1 MDYESLIGSV
11 SHNDSTIKQLN
22 NQRFNNMKHLGII
35 IATIA
40 LVAIGL
46 LAFASPSK
54 TPDNPQTPKNN
65 YETMWKKVKENLE
78 KDLPE
83 SAEKELDAIEKQATK
98 DKNQIQLLK
107 TYLYRQNIFQR
118 TIEEDPDQHFIQY
131 IETKV
136 GQLDEVCDAL
146 LHEEIA
152 AAYANYLSGNEWRIS
167 ENLPIDGADLSKV
180 EMKYWDKES
189 FKTRINQHYAEAL
202 KPVEALKKAK
212 TEDFMVLYEN
222 TNNNKEYIE
231 YEATL
236 FEFMFHRV
244 AKHYQEEA
252 DANDAEGDTEKW
264 WLPAK
269 DFVKVDLGDFD
280 NPLIK
285 CLKIYQELITYN
297 LKNENEDVL
306 IYNDFKR
313 LEFVNN
319 TLGILLHYTQYQAAM
334 EDLKAQHKD
343 NPLST
348 EITFSIAQNMVGQLE
363 NNSEDST
370 YFDNYKKAKAMCEE
384 AIAKFPKSK
393 GAKNCE
399 NLIKRIE
406 EPQIDITLNK
416 VQLPNEA
423 IPAVLEYKNTTAPY
437 YRIVKVS
444 EKELSKLNNMQKE
457 DLLKELDKKLPVAE
471 QELTLAAE
479 TDYRSHSTLIALPA
493 LEEGIYY
500 LTATTKQG
508 IKSEN
513 KTLVLNFQV
522 SNLGYIADQKD
533 EKMTVV
539 TVDRKTGKTVEGV
552 TVELFRREWDY
563 KAREH
568 KTIILTT
575 LKSDKNGRVVLDGKV
590 GTYNSFGINLRK
602 GDDNLLSG
610 NQFRL
615 DERYRNNNEIYETK
629 LFTDRAIY
637 RPGQTVYFQGITTRR
652 QGEDLSLVNNYSE
665 KVSFRDANWQE
676 ITSANF
682 TTDEYGSFS
691 GSFVIPTDRLNGVFH
706 LNANRGSVTIRVEE
720 YKRPTFE
727 VNFERPKE
735 QYKLNQ
741 EVTVRGDVKAYAGF
755 GLDDVEYTYRVIR
768 KTSFPWRCWWWYP
781 YVEDEQIT
789 HGKARTDENGKF
801 AVTFNLKPSKTIAP
815 EKQPMFTYEIEVTAT
830 SKQGETHADTYS
842 IRAGYN
848 EIAISTD
855 LPRTIEKS
863 DIGKYQIT
871 VSNLSWQPAKS
882 RISRKIYRY
891 KDAAKINYFEANHF
905 FKSYDFDRDV
915 QAIDRQILTDEELA
929 RLFPA
934 WSFYDKQSKTLVDE
948 AEIMVDDKAKF
959 YEGKALE
966 PGKYVVELTSLDDPL
981 AKISEQF
988 TVFENDS
995 KKLPF
1000 TTMEWAHQD
1009 KSTAKPGEEIQL
1021 SIGTSAKDV
1030 DVWVQLLH
1038 GDEIRMDKKINVS
1051 NGVQTLSYK
1060 VTEGDRGG
1068 LCWRYA
1074 FVKENSYNTD
1084 RLSVSVPFDNYDLN
1098 VKLATM
1104 RDKLSPGA
1112 EETWEVTV
1120 RDYKDKPLEAG
1131 LLAGMYDASL
1141 DEFERNHWWF
1151 SMSPSGVSG
1160 RSFGTDGHG
1169 FTSSNTGL
1177 EYFYFAELFNF
1188 SLPSDAPF
1196 FDFGYG
1202 FGARRYRK
1210 GGRVLY
1216 DYVEESVP
1224 MMAGAVLEKSSNSVD
1239 YEIPLVAQ
1247 NAADEESIEIFRRVV
1262 FDESDD
1268 NREAS
1273 KEPTEPTLRENFNET
1288 AFFFPQL
1295 RTNADGSATFSFT
1308 MPDALTRWRLM
1319 LLAYTKDRKTGSKD
1333 YTFTSS
1339 KPVMIMADMPRYMY
1353 DNDEL
1358 WFVAN
1363 VINTG
1368 DEPVTP
1374 KAKLE
1379 IFDAATMQPVNLIVN
1394 AGPSTGSGASTTQ
1407 METIQ
1412 PGRSKEVRWKV
1423 KGQYDLELL
1432 AFRFTAYAGEFSDA
1446 EQHLLPVLSS
1456 EIFMTQTLPIT
1467 VKAETEQVF
1476 DFEAI
1481 ANPDSHERDY
1491 SLTLNF
1497 STNPVWYAVQAL
1509 PYLANVSTDRA
1520 ETAFY
1525 VFYANTL
1532 SSYIADNIPNLLAY
1546 IKKWQIETPDA
1557 LLSQLEKD
1565 QDLKAIMLQETPWV
1579 LEAKSETEQRSRIAN
1594 LFEINTL
1601 RGQQTR
1607 ALQLISQKQKY
1618 NGGWPWMDGMPES
1631 PYITTYIL
1639 TGFGKLQKMGAW
1651 SSLSQADQ
1659 NTAQSICDK
1668 AVRFLEYEVAET
1680 YRNMKRYSKGKDW
1693 PIGSTTLAELYA
1705 LSFFKEQNSD
1715 KDFATAKKYYLGSLD
1730 KEWTSF
1736 NYNQRSKAAV
1746 LLYRTGNEKTAKLMI
1761 QSFKETAQK
1770 NEQIGMYWPKKYFSF
1785 ESHIATHAN
1794 IMAAFAEIDQNQEMI
1809 DELRVWLLTQK
1820 QTNKWENSASTA
1832 DAIYALLMR
1841 GSDWFEEGKEVTL
1854 RFGNTPI
1861 STEGGVAGTGFI
1873 QRRWNANEVT
1883 SEMRQLTVNNPTNHL
1898 VWGGLFRQYF
1908 VPIDEVKSDESGF
1921 TIKRELFV
1929 EKIDDKGKKLVPVGT
1944 ALRQAQGP
1952 AGAAD
1957 VEPVETPLKVGDKLT
1972 VKITF
1977 TNQQD
1982 MSFVFVKDLRAAGFE
1997 PIEQI
2002 SRYEYN
2008 DRMSYY
2014 QSNTDTDMEFFIEF
2028 LHKGTHQLE
2037 YSMFVTKEG
2046 YLNNGYALI
2055 QCQYAPEF
2063 SAYSDGMKVK
2073 VGE

>member
-1 MDYESLIGSV
+1 
-11 SHNDSTIKQLN
+11 
-22 NQRFNNMKHLGII
+22 MKRTTII
-35 IATIA
+35 IATVA

-46 LAFASPSK
+46 LAFATPDK
-54 TPDNPQTPKNN
+54 TPDNPKTPKNN

-78 KDLPE
+78 KNLPE
-83 SAEKELDAIEKQATK
+83 SAEKELVAIEQQASK
-98 DKNQIQLLK
+98 DNNPTQLLK
-107 TYLYRQNIFQR
+107 TWLYRQNIMRF
-118 TIEEDPDQHFIQY
+118 TVEEDPQQAFIQY
-131 IETKV
+131 IEEKV
-136 GQLDEVCDAL
+136 GLLDEVHNAL

-152 AAYANYLSGNEWRIS
+152 KAYAEYLDQNEWRIS
-167 ENLPIDGADLSKV
+167 ENLPIDGDISKV

-189 FKTRINQHYAEAL
+189 FKTRINQHYDEAL

-212 TEDFMVLYEN
+212 TEDFMALYEN
-222 TNNNKEYIE
+222 TNNNADYIG
-231 YEATL
+231 YEASL

-244 AKHYQEEA
+244 AKYYQEEA
-252 DANDAEGDTEKW
+252 NADQAEGDTEKW

-269 DFVKVDLGDFD
+269 DFVKADLGDFD

-285 CLKIYQELITYN
+285 CLKIYQDLIAYN
-297 LKNENEDVL
+297 LKNSNEDVL

-313 LEFVNN
+313 FEFVNN

-348 EITFSIAQNMVGQLE
+348 EITALMAQNLMGQYE

-384 AIAKFPKSK
+384 AIAKFPKSQ

-399 NLIKRIE
+399 NLVKRIE
-406 EPQIDITLNK
+406 EPQIDISLNS

-457 DLLKELDKKLPVAE
+457 DLLKELNKKLPVAE
-471 QELTLAAE
+471 QELVLTAE

-508 IKSEN
+508 IKSED

-522 SNLGYIADQKD
+522 SNLGYIVDQKD

-568 KTIILTT
+568 KTIILSTF
-575 LKSDKNGRVVLDGKV
+575 KSDKNGRAVLDGKV
-590 GTYNSFGINLRK
+590 GSNNSFGINLRK
-602 GDDNLLSG
+602 EDDNLLSERH
-610 NQFRL
+610 FRL
-615 DERYRNNNEIYETK
+615 NEQYKNNNEVYETK

-652 QGEDLSLVNNYSE
+652 QGEDLSLVNHYSE
-665 KVSFRDANWQE
+665 TVSFRDANWQE

-682 TTDEYGSFS
+682 NTDEYGSFS
-691 GSFVIPTDRLNGVFH
+691 GSFVIPTDKLNGVFH

-727 VNFERPKE
+727 VTFEQPKE

-741 EVTVRGDVKAYAGF
+741 EVTMRGDVKAYAGF
-755 GLDDVEYTYRVIR
+755 GLDDVEYTYRVVR
-768 KTSFPWRCWWWYP
+768 KTSFPWRCWWWWYP
-781 YVEDEQIT
+781 VVDDEQIT

-801 AVTFNLKPSKTIAP
+801 AITFNLKPSKTIAP

-830 SKQGETHADTYS
+830 SKQGETHAETYS

-863 DIGKYQIT
+863 DLVKYQIT

-891 KDAAKINYFEANHF
+891 DDKANINYFEAMQHLE
-905 FKSYDFDRDV
+905 V
-915 QAIDRQILTDEELA
+915 LDRQLYRDEQLSK
-929 RLFPA
+929 LFPEY
-934 WSFYDKQSKTLVDE
+934 SFYDKRTKTLVDE

-959 YEGKALE
+959 LEGKTLE
-966 PGKYVVELTSLDDPL
+966 PGEYVVELKSLDDPL
-981 AKISEQF
+981 AVTTEDF
-988 TVFENDS
+988 TLYENEA
-995 KKLPF
+995 KKMPY
-1000 TTMEWAHQD
+1000 TAIVWSDVD
-1009 KSTAKPGEEIQL
+1009 KSTAHPGDEIKF
-1021 SIGTSAKDV
+1021 SIGSSAKDV
-1030 DVWVQLLH
+1030 DIWVQLLH
-1038 GDEIRMDKKINVS
+1038 GDEIRFDKKITLNNS
-1051 NGVQTLSYK
+1051 VQTFTNK

-1068 LCWRYA
+1068 LNFRYVL
-1074 FVKENSYNTD
+1074 VKENAFRALDNHI
-1084 RLSVSVPFDNYDLN
+1084 SVPFDNYDLD
-1098 VKLATM
+1098 VKLATV

-1120 RDYKDKPLEAG
+1120 SDYKKKPLEAA

-1141 DEFERNHWWF
+1141 DEFARNYWSF
-1151 SMSPSGVSG
+1151 SMSPWGP
-1160 RSFGTDGHG
+1160 RSYRFSTCVHD
-1169 FTSSNTGL
+1169 FTSSNTGID
-1177 EYFYFAELFNF
+1177 YFTFIEFFNF

-1224 MMAGAVLEKSSNSVD
+1224 MMAGAVLEKSSNAVD

-1247 NAADEESIEIFRRVV
+1247 NAADEEMAEIMLREV
-1262 FDESDD
+1262 FDESEDD
-1268 NREAS
+1268 KETS
-1273 KEPTEPTLRENFNET
+1273 KEPAEPTLRENFNES

-1319 LLAYTKDRKTGSKD
+1319 LLAYTKDRKTGSNE

-1379 IFDAATMQPVNLIVN
+1379 IFDAGTMRPVNLIIN
-1394 AGPSTGSGASTTQ
+1394 DGPSTGSGTYTIP

-1423 KGQYDLELL
+1423 KGQYDLSLL
-1432 AFRFTAYAGEFSDA
+1432 AFRFTAYAGQFSDA

-1467 VKAETEQVF
+1467 VKAETEQTF

-1532 SSYIADNIPNLLAY
+1532 SSYIADHIPNLLNY

-1579 LEAKSETEQRSRIAN
+1579 LEAKSETEQRSRIAT
-1594 LFEINTL
+1594 LFEVNTL
-1601 RGQQTR
+1601 RNQQTN
-1607 ALQLISQKQKY
+1607 ALKLIAQKQKY

-1631 PYITTYIL
+1631 PYISTYIL
-1639 TGFGKLQKMGAW
+1639 SGFGKLQKMGAW

-1668 AVRFLEYEVAET
+1668 AVRYLEYEVAET
-1680 YRNMKRYSKGKDW
+1680 YRKMKRYSKGKDW
-1693 PIGSTTLAELYA
+1693 PIGSGTLNELYA

-1736 NYNQRSKAAV
+1736 NFNDRSKGALV
-1746 LLYRTGNEKTAKLMI
+1746 LYRNGNEKTAKLMI
-1761 QSFKETAQK
+1761 QSFKECAQK

-1832 DAIYALLMR
+1832 DAIYALLIR

-1883 SEMRQLTVNNPTNHL
+1883 QEMQQLTVNNPTNHL

-1929 EKIDDKGKKLVPVGT
+1929 EKVTDKGKVLVPVGS

-1952 AGAAD
+1952 AGAAV
-1957 VEPVETPLKVGDKLT
+1957 VEPVETPLKVGDKVT

-1977 TNQQD
+1977 TSQQD

-2014 QSNTDTDMEFFIEF
+2014 QSNTDTDMQFFIEH
-2028 LHKGTHQLE
+2028 LPKGTHQLE

-2063 SAYSDGMKVK
+2063 SAYSDGMRVK
-2073 VGE
+2073 VGN

>member
-1 MDYESLIGSV
+1 
-11 SHNDSTIKQLN
+11 
-22 NQRFNNMKHLGII
+22 MKRIGII
-35 IATIA
+35 IATIT
-40 LVAIGL
+40 LVAVGV
-46 LAFASPSK
+46 LAFAMPSRNLADN
-54 TPDNPQTPKNN
+54 PDNPKTPKNN
-65 YETMWKKVKENLE
+65 YETMWKIVKENLE
-78 KDLPE
+78 KNLPE
-83 SAEKELDAIEKQATK
+83 SAEKELIAIEEKASK
-98 DKNQIQLLK
+98 DKNQTQLLK
-107 TYLYRQNIFQR
+107 TWLYRQNIMQF
-118 TIEEDPDQHFIQY
+118 TVEEDPQQAFIQY
-131 IETKV
+131 AETKI
-136 GQLDEVCDAL
+136 GQLDEVHDAL

-152 AAYANYLSGNEWRIS
+152 KAYANYLESNEWRIN
-167 ENLPIDGADLSKV
+167 ENLPIDGDLSKV

-189 FKTRINQHYAEAL
+189 FRTRINQHYDEAL
-202 KPVEALKKAK
+202 KPIEALKKAK

-222 TNNNKEYIE
+222 KHNNEEYIE
-231 YEATL
+231 YEASL

-244 AKHYQEEA
+244 ANYYQEQSDA
-252 DANDAEGDTEKW
+252 DDVEGNTDAW

-269 DFVKVDLGDFD
+269 DFVKADLGETD
-280 NPLIK
+280 NPLNK
-285 CLKIYQELITYN
+285 CLKIYQDLIAYN
-297 LKNENEDVL
+297 LKQKNEDVL

-313 LEFVNN
+313 FGFVN
-319 TLGILLHYTQYQAAM
+319 GILQKDAQYQVAM

-343 NPLST
+343 NLLSA
-348 EITFSIAQNMVGQLE
+348 EITSLIARNMMNQYE
-363 NNSEDST
+363 SNSSDST
-370 YFDNYKKAKAMCEE
+370 YFDNYKKAKTICEE
-384 AIAKFPKSK
+384 AIAKFPKST
-393 GAKNCE
+393 GAKNCQ

-406 EPQIDITLNK
+406 EPQIDLSLNQ

-423 IPAVLEYKNTTAPY
+423 IPAVLEYRNTTAPY

-444 EKELSKLNNMQKE
+444 EKELKKLNDMRKE
-457 DLLKELDKKLPVAE
+457 DLLKELAKQSSVAE
-471 QELTLAAE
+471 QELSLPAE
-479 TDYRSHSTLIALPA
+479 TDYRQHSTLIALPA
-493 LEEGIYY
+493 LERGIYF
-500 LTATTKQG
+500 LTASTKQG
-508 IKSEN
+508 IKSDG
-513 KTLVLNFQV
+513 KTLILNFQV
-522 SNLGYIADQKD
+522 SNLGFITDKKD
-533 EKMTVV
+533 NKMTVV
-539 TVDRKTGKTVEGV
+539 TVDRKTGKTEEGV
-552 TVELFRREWDY
+552 TVEVYRREWDY
-563 KAREH
+563 KAREY
-568 KTIILTT
+568 KTTILATPKT
-575 LKSDKNGRVVLDGKV
+575 DRNGRAELANTGND
-590 GTYNSFGINLRK
+590 SFSINLRK
-602 GDDNLLSG
+602 GDDNLLSS
-610 NQFRL
+610 NYFHL
-615 DERYRNNNEIYETK
+615 YERYKNNSETFSTR

-637 RPGQTVYFQGITTRR
+637 RPGQTVYFQGIVTRR
-652 QGEDLSLVNNYSE
+652 QAEDLSLVNGYNES
-665 KVSFRDANWQE
+665 VSFRDANWQE
-676 ITSANF
+676 ISSANF
-682 TTDEYGSFS
+682 KTDEYGSFS

-706 LNANRGSVTIRVEE
+706 LNAKQGSTTIRVEE

-727 VNFERPKE
+727 VNFEKPKE

-755 GLDDVEYTYRVIR
+755 GLDDVEYSYRVIR
-768 KTSFPWRCWWWYP
+768 KTSFPWRCWWWWYP
-781 YVEDEQIT
+781 TVEDEQIT
-789 HGKARTDENGKF
+789 YGKARTDEEGKF
-801 AVTFNLKPSKTIAP
+801 AITFNLKPSLSIAP
-815 EKQPMFTYEIEVTAT
+815 EKQPVFTYEIEVTAT

-855 LPRTIEKS
+855 LPSEVEKS
-863 DIGKYQIT
+863 EIGKYQIS

-882 RISRKIYRY
+882 RILRKIYRY
-891 KDAAKINYFEANHF
+891 EDAAKINYFEAMSEI
-905 FKSYDFDRDV
+905 KEAYLKL
-915 QAIDRQILTDEELA
+915 DRQLLSDTELA
-929 RLFPA
+929 RLFPEY
-934 WSFYDKQSKTLVDE
+934 SFYDKQNKTLVDE
-948 AEIMVDDKAKF
+948 ANITVDDKAKF
-959 YEGKALE
+959 YDGKALQ

-981 AKISEQF
+981 AKVSEQF
-988 TVFENDS
+988 TVFEKDA

-1000 TTMEWAHQD
+1000 TTMEWKHLD
-1009 KSTAKPGEEIQL
+1009 KSTAHPGDEIHF
-1021 SIGTSAKDV
+1021 SIGSSAKDV
-1030 DVWVQLLH
+1030 DIWVQLLH
-1038 GDEIRMDKKINVS
+1038 GDEIRLDKKINVS
-1051 NGVQTLSYK
+1051 NGVQSLSYK
-1060 VTEGDRGG
+1060 VTENDRGG

-1074 FVKENSYNTD
+1074 FVKGNCFNADFEY
-1084 RLSVSVPFDNYDLN
+1084 VSVPFDNYDLD
-1098 VKLATM
+1098 VKLATA

-1120 RDYKDKPLEAG
+1120 SDYKKKPLEAA

-1151 SMSPSGVSG
+1151 NMSPSGVHNS
-1160 RSFGTDGHG
+1160 SFGTDGHG
-1169 FTSSNTGL
+1169 FTSSATGL

-1202 FGARRYRK
+1202 LGMRRTK
-1210 GGRVLY
+1210 GGKFLSGRVMY
-1216 DYVEESVP
+1216 DNMEVVEEFAAP
-1224 MMAGAVLEKSSNSVD
+1224 MADGEANVSMMREMAV
-1239 YEIPLVAQ
+1239 
-1247 NAADEESIEIFRRVV
+1247 ADEEMVEITKQ
-1262 FDESDD
+1262 ESPYPY
-1268 NREAS
+1268 ETGGQGEKPEELA
-1273 KEPTEPTLRENFNET
+1273 EPTLRENFNET

-1295 RTNADGSATFSFT
+1295 HTNQDGSATFSFT

-1319 LLAYTKDRKTGSKD
+1319 LMAYTKDRKTGSKE

-1379 IFDAATMQPVNLIVN
+1379 IFDASTMQPVNILASN
-1394 AGPSTGSGASTTQ
+1394 ASIP

-1423 KGQYDLELL
+1423 KAQYDLELL
-1432 AFRFTAYAGEFSDA
+1432 AFRFTAYAGQFSDA

-1467 VKAETEQVF
+1467 VKAETEQTF

-1509 PYLANVSTDRA
+1509 PYLANISTDRA

-1532 SSYIADNIPNLLAY
+1532 SSYIADNIPNLLNY

-1579 LEAKSETEQRSRIAN
+1579 LEAKSETEQRSRIAT
-1594 LFEINTL
+1594 LFEVNTL

-1607 ALQLISQKQKY
+1607 ALQLIQQKQKY

-1631 PYITTYIL
+1631 PYISTYIL
-1639 TGFGKLQKMGAW
+1639 SGFGKLQKMGAW
-1651 SSLSQADQ
+1651 SSLSKADQ

-1668 AVRFLEYEVAET
+1668 AVRFLEYDVAET
-1680 YRNMKRYSKGKDW
+1680 YRYMKAHSKGKDW
-1693 PIGSTTLAELYA
+1693 PIGSSTLNELYA
-1705 LSFFKEQNSD
+1705 LSFFKEQNAD
-1715 KDFATAKKYYLGSLD
+1715 KDFAKAKDYYLKSLD

-1736 NYNQRSKAAV
+1736 NFNQRSKGALV
-1746 LLYRTGNEKTAKLMI
+1746 LYRNGNEKTAKLMI
-1761 QSFKETAQK
+1761 QSFKECAQK

-1794 IMAAFAEIDQNQEMI
+1794 IMAAFAEIDQNQEML

-1841 GSDWFEEGKEVTL
+1841 GSDWFAEGKEVTL
-1854 RFGNTPI
+1854 RFGNTPV

-1883 SEMRQLTVNNPTNHL
+1883 QDMRQLTVNNPTPHL

-1929 EKIDDKGKKLVPVGT
+1929 ETVTDKGKKLVPVGT
-1944 ALRQAQGP
+1944 AFRQAQRP
-1952 AGAAD
+1952 AGAK
-1957 VEPVETPLKVGDKLT
+1957 VPEPVEGPTLKVGDKLT

-1977 TNQQD
+1977 TSQQD

-2002 SRYEYN
+2002 SHYEYN

-2028 LHKGTHQLE
+2028 LPKGTHQLE

-2063 SAYSDGMKVK
+2063 SAYSDGMRVK

>member
-1 MDYESLIGSV
+1 
-11 SHNDSTIKQLN
+11 
-22 NQRFNNMKHLGII
+22 MKRTGIL

-46 LAFASPSK
+46 FAFT
-54 TPDNPQTPKNN
+54 TPNNTPKNDPKPTNN

-83 SAEKELDAIEKQATK
+83 SAEKELVAIEQQAEK
-98 DKNQIQLLK
+98 DNNPTQLLK
-107 TYLYRQNIFQR
+107 TWLFRQNIMRR
-118 TIEEDPDQHFIQY
+118 TVEEDPEQAFIQY

-136 GQLDEVCDAL
+136 GLLDEVHNAL

-152 AAYANYLSGNEWRIS
+152 GAYANYLSDNEWRIN
-167 ENLPIDGADLSKV
+167 ENLPIDGDLSKV

-189 FKTRINQHYAEAL
+189 FKTSINQHYAEAL

-222 TNNNKEYIE
+222 KDNNEKYIE
-231 YEATL
+231 YEASL

-244 AKHYQEEA
+244 ANYYQGEA
-252 DANDAEGDTEKW
+252 NADDVEGETDTW

-269 DFVKVDLGDFD
+269 DFMKVDLGNSD
-280 NPLIK
+280 NPLNL
-285 CLKIYQELITYN
+285 CLKIYQDLIAYN
-297 LKNENEDVL
+297 LKNDNEDVL

-313 LEFVNN
+313 FGFVNS
-319 TLGILLHYTQYQAAM
+319 ILRKDAQYQAAM
-334 EDLKAQHKD
+334 ENLKAQHKD
-343 NPLST
+343 NPLSA
-348 EITFSIAQNMVGQLE
+348 EITSLIARSMMNQLE
-363 NNSEDST
+363 NNSSDST

-384 AIAKFPKSK
+384 AIAKFPKSQ
-393 GAKNCE
+393 GTKNCQ

-406 EPQIDITLNK
+406 EPQIDLSLNS

-444 EKELSKLNNMQKE
+444 EKELERLNGMNKE
-457 DLLKELDKKLPVAE
+457 DKLKELNKTKAVVE

-479 TDYRSHSTLIALPA
+479 TDYRNHSTLIALPA
-493 LEEGIYY
+493 LERGIYY

-508 IKSEN
+508 IKSED
-513 KTLVLNFQV
+513 KTLMLSFQV
-522 SNLGYIADQKD
+522 SWLGYITDQNYN
-533 EKMTVV
+533 KMTVV
-539 TVDRKTGKTVEGV
+539 TMDRKTGKTVEGV
-552 TVELFRREWDY
+552 TVEFCRREWDY
-563 KAREH
+563 KAREY
-568 KTIILTT
+568 KTIILSTV
-575 LKSDKNGRVVLDGKV
+575 KSDKDGKAV
-590 GTYNSFGINLRK
+590 LNGKEEGTTSFYVNLRK
-602 GDDNLLSG
+602 GDDALLSDIHFSIG
-610 NQFRL
+610 TPPNR
-615 DERYRNNNEIYETK
+615 DDRVYHMTT

-637 RPGQTVYFQGITTRR
+637 RPGQTVYFQGIVVRY
-652 QGEDLSLVNNYSE
+652 QGKDQALVNGYSE
-665 KVSFRDANWQE
+665 KVTFKDANWQE
-676 ITSANF
+676 IGSAQF

-706 LNANRGSVTIRVEE
+706 LISGHGSKTIRVEE

-727 VNFERPKE
+727 VTFERPKE

-741 EVTVRGDVKAYAGF
+741 EVTVHGDVRAYAGF
-755 GLDDVEYTYRVIR
+755 GLDDVEYSYRVIR
-768 KTSFPWRCWWWYP
+768 KTSFPWRCWWWWYP
-781 YVEDEQIT
+781 TVEDEQIT
-789 HGKARTDENGKF
+789 YGKARTDENGKF
-801 AVTFNLKPSKTIAP
+801 AVTFNLKPSLTIAP
-815 EKQPMFTYEIEVTAT
+815 EKQPVFTYQIEVTAT

-855 LPRTIEKS
+855 LPSEVEKS

-891 KDAAKINYFEANHF
+891 DDLAKINYFEALKH
-905 FKSYDFDRDV
+905 RETL
-915 QAIDRQILTDEELA
+915 DRQLLSDEELA
-929 RLFPA
+929 RLFPEY
-934 WSFYDKQSKTLVDE
+934 SFYDKQNKTLVDE
-948 AEIMVDDKAKF
+948 ANFLVDDKAKF
-959 YEGKALE
+959 YEGKALQ
-966 PGKYVVELTSLDDPL
+966 PGRYVVELTSLDDPL
-981 AKISEQF
+981 AKISQQF

-1009 KSTAKPGEEIQL
+1009 KSTTHPGEEIQL
-1021 SIGTSAKDV
+1021 SLGSAAKDV
-1030 DVWVQLLH
+1030 DIWVQLLH
-1038 GDEIRMDKKINVS
+1038 GDEIRLDKKITVS
-1051 NGVQTLSYK
+1051 DNIQTLSYK
-1060 VTEGDRGG
+1060 VTEQDRGG
-1068 LCWRYA
+1068 LEWRYV
-1074 FVKENSYNTD
+1074 FVKENSFNKD
-1084 RLSVSVPFDNYDLN
+1084 RLGVSVPYDNYDLD

-1120 RDYKDKPLEAG
+1120 RDYKDKPLEAA

-1141 DEFERNHWWF
+1141 DEFARNHWWF
-1151 SMSPSGVSG
+1151 NMSPSSVSG
-1160 RSFGTDGHG
+1160 RSFNSDGHG

-1177 EYFYFAELFNF
+1177 DYFYFAELFNF

-1202 FGARRYRK
+1202 YGGRRYRK
-1210 GGRVLY
+1210 GGRIFEDVY
-1216 DYVEESVP
+1216 MCVEESPAP
-1224 MMAGAVLEKSSNSVD
+1224 MMSEAVLQKDAAATNGAVEMAEAEESVD
-1239 YEIPLVAQ
+1239 DMEAGGAVKQ
-1247 NAADEESIEIFRRVV
+1247 KEEP
-1262 FDESDD
+1262 
-1268 NREAS
+1268 
-1273 KEPTEPTLRENFNET
+1273 KEPAEPALRENFNET

-1295 RTNADGSATFSFT
+1295 RTNNDGSATFSFT

-1319 LLAYTKDRKTGSKD
+1319 LMAYTKDRKTGQNE

-1353 DNDEL
+1353 DNDTL

-1379 IFDAATMQPVNLIVN
+1379 IFDAGTMKPINMIVSNATIP
-1394 AGPSTGSGASTTQ
+1394 

-1423 KGQYDLELL
+1423 AGQYDLSLL
-1432 AFRFTAYAGEFSDA
+1432 AFRFTAYAGQFSDA

-1467 VKAETEQVF
+1467 VKAETEQTF

-1509 PYLANVSTDRA
+1509 PYLANVKADRA

-1532 SSYIADNIPNLLAY
+1532 SSYIADHIPNLLNY

-1579 LEAKSETEQRSRIAN
+1579 LEAKSETEQRNRIAT
-1594 LFEINTL
+1594 LFEVNTL
-1601 RGQQTR
+1601 RNQQTN
-1607 ALQLISQKQKY
+1607 ALKLIKDKQKY

-1631 PYITTYIL
+1631 AYITTYIL
-1639 TGFGKLQKMGAW
+1639 SGFGKLQKMGAW
-1651 SSLSQADQ
+1651 SSLSKADQ

-1668 AVRFLEYEVAET
+1668 AVRYLEYDVAET
-1680 YRNMKRYSKGKDW
+1680 YRYMKRFSKGKDW
-1693 PIGSTTLAELYA
+1693 PIGSSTLNELYA

-1715 KDFATAKKYYLGSLD
+1715 KDFAKAKDYYLKSLD

-1736 NYNQRSKAAV
+1736 NFNYRSKGALV
-1746 LLYRTGNEKTAKLMI
+1746 LYRNGNEKTAKLMI
-1761 QSFKETAQK
+1761 QSFKECAQK

-1794 IMAAFAEIDQNQEMI
+1794 IMAAFAEIDQDQEMI
-1809 DELRVWLLTQK
+1809 DQLRVWLLTQK

-1841 GSDWFEEGKEVTL
+1841 GSDWFAEGKDVTL

-1883 SEMRQLTVNNPTNHL
+1883 QDMRQLTVNNPTPHL

-1929 EKIDDKGKKLVPVGT
+1929 ETVTDKGKKLVPVEK
-1944 ALRQAQGP
+1944 QA
-1952 AGAAD
+1952 
-1957 VEPVETPLKVGDKLT
+1957 LKVGDKLT

-1977 TNQQD
+1977 TSQQD

-2002 SRYEYN
+2002 SHYEYN

-2014 QSNTDTDMEFFIEF
+2014 QSNTDTDMEFFIER
-2028 LHKGTHQLE
+2028 LPKGTHQLE

-2063 SAYSDGMKVK
+2063 SAYSDGMKVR

>member
-1 MDYESLIGSV
+1 
-11 SHNDSTIKQLN
+11 
-22 NQRFNNMKHLGII
+22 MKRTGII
-35 IATIA
+35 IATVA

-46 LAFASPSK
+46 LAFASPNK
-54 TPDNPQTPKNN
+54 TPNTPDSPEKPKNN

-83 SAEKELDAIEKQATK
+83 SAEKELAAIEKQAEK
-98 DKNQIQLLK
+98 DNNSTQLLK
-107 TYLYRQNIFQR
+107 TWLYRQNIMQR
-118 TIEEDPDQHFIQY
+118 TVEEDPEQAFIQY
-131 IETKV
+131 IEEKV
-136 GQLDEVCDAL
+136 GKLDVVHDAL

-152 AAYANYLSGNEWRIS
+152 KAYAAYLDNNEWRIS
-167 ENLPIDGADLSKV
+167 ENLPIDSDISKV
-180 EMKYWDKES
+180 EMKYWDMES
-189 FKTRINQHYAEAL
+189 FKTRINQHYDEAL

-212 TEDFMVLYEN
+212 TEDFMALYEN
-222 TNNNKEYIE
+222 KNNNEEYIE
-231 YEATL
+231 YEASL

-244 AKHYQEEA
+244 ANYYQGQA
-252 DANDAEGDTEKW
+252 DADQAEGDTDKW
-264 WLPAK
+264 WLPANE
-269 DFVKVDLGDFD
+269 FVKVDLGATD
-280 NPLIK
+280 NPLNK
-285 CLKIYQELITYN
+285 CLRIYQDLIAYN
-297 LKNENEDVL
+297 LKEKNEDVL

-313 LEFVNN
+313 FGFVNS
-319 TLGILLHYTQYQAAM
+319 ILRKDAQYQAAM

-343 NPLST
+343 NPLSA
-348 EITFSIAQNMVGQLE
+348 EITSLIARSMMNQLE
-363 NNSEDST
+363 NNSSDSA
-370 YFDNYKKAKAMCEE
+370 YFDNYKKAKALCEE

-393 GAKNCE
+393 GAKNCQ

-406 EPQIDITLNK
+406 EPQIDITLNS

-444 EKELSKLNNMQKE
+444 EKEL
-457 DLLKELDKKLPVAE
+457 KKLGGLRKEELLEALSKKSAVAE
-471 QELTLAAE
+471 QELTLSPE
-479 TDYRSHSTLIALPA
+479 TDYRHHSTLIALPA

-500 LTATTKQG
+500 LTATTKQD
-508 IKSEN
+508 IKSED
-513 KTLVLNFQV
+513 KTLIISFQV
-522 SNLGYIADQKD
+522 SNLGYITDSKYEQ
-533 EKMTVV
+533 MTAVV
-539 TVDRKTGKTVEGV
+539 VDRKTGKTVEGV
-552 TVELFRREWDY
+552 TVEFCRREWDY
-563 KAREH
+563 KAREY
-568 KTIILTT
+568 KTIVLNTV
-575 LKSDKNGRVVLDGKV
+575 KSDKNGKAVMTGKEREI
-590 GTYNSFGINLRK
+590 TTFYINLRN
-602 GDDNLLSG
+602 GDDVLLSDINFSIG
-610 NQFRL
+610 SPN
-615 DERYRNNNEIYETK
+615 RNDGVYHTTM

-637 RPGQTVYFQGITTRR
+637 RPGQTVYFQGVVKRY
-652 QGEDLSLVNNYSE
+652 QGKEQTLVDGYNE
-665 KVSFRDANWQE
+665 TVTFKDANWQE
-676 ITSANF
+676 ISSAQF

-706 LNANRGSVTIRVEE
+706 LISGHGTSTIRVEE

-727 VNFERPKE
+727 VTFERPKE

-741 EVTVRGDVKAYAGF
+741 EVTVHGDVKAYAGF
-755 GLDDVEYTYRVIR
+755 GLDDVEYSYRVVR
-768 KTSFPWRCWWWYP
+768 KTSFPWRCCWWWYP
-781 YVEDEQIT
+781 TVEDEQIT

-801 AVTFNLKPSKTIAP
+801 AVTFNLKPSLSIAP
-815 EKQPMFTYEIEVTAT
+815 EKQPVFTYEIEVTAT

-855 LPRTIEKS
+855 LPSEVEKS
-863 DIGKYQIT
+863 EIGKYQIT

-891 KDAAKINYFEANHF
+891 EDAAKINYFEAMGHSE
-905 FKSYDFDRDV
+905 KL
-915 QAIDRQILTDEELA
+915 DRQMLSDAELA
-929 RLFPA
+929 RLFPEY
-934 WSFYDKQSKTLVDE
+934 SFYDKLAGPSTGSGTLIDKS
-948 AEIMVDDKAKF
+948 EITVDDKAKL

-966 PGKYVVELTSLDDPL
+966 PGKYYVELTSLDDPL
-981 AKISEQF
+981 AKVSQQF

-1000 TTMEWAHQD
+1000 TTMEWVHQD
-1009 KSTAKPGEEIQL
+1009 KSTAHPDDEIQL
-1021 SIGTSAKDV
+1021 SIGSSAKDV

-1038 GDEIRMDKKINVS
+1038 GDEIRLDKKITVS

-1060 VTEGDRGG
+1060 VTENDRGG
-1068 LCWRYA
+1068 LCWRYV
-1074 FVKENSYNTD
+1074 FVKENSFNKD
-1084 RLSVSVPFDNYDLN
+1084 RLDISVPFDNYDLD

-1120 RDYKDKPLEAG
+1120 RDYKDKPLEAA
-1131 LLAGMYDASL
+1131 LLASMYDASL

-1160 RSFGTDGHG
+1160 RSFNSDGHG

-1177 EYFYFAELFNF
+1177 EYFYFVELFNF

-1202 FGARRYRK
+1202 YGGRRYRK
-1210 GGRVLY
+1210 GGRVY
-1216 DYVEESVP
+1216 EDVYMCVEESAVP
-1224 MMAGAVLEKSSNSVD
+1224 RMSGAVLQKNSVASK
-1239 YEIPLVAQ
+1239 VA
-1247 NAADEESIEIFRRVV
+1247 NATADEDAVDDMETGGSADAKK
-1262 FDESDD
+1262 DEP
-1268 NREAS
+1268 
-1273 KEPTEPTLRENFNET
+1273 KEPAEPTLRENFNET

-1295 RTNADGSATFSFT
+1295 RTNNDGSATFSFT

-1319 LLAYTKDRKTGSKD
+1319 LMAYTKDRKTGQNE

-1379 IFDAATMQPVNLIVN
+1379 IFDAGSMEPVNMIVT
-1394 AGPSTGSGASTTQ
+1394 GPSTLREASGTAGSGTCTIP

-1423 KGQYDLELL
+1423 KGQYDLSLL
-1432 AFRFTAYAGEFSDA
+1432 AFRFTAYAGQFSDA

-1467 VKAETEQVF
+1467 VKAETEKTF

-1509 PYLANVSTDRA
+1509 PYLANVKADRA

-1532 SSYIADNIPNLLAY
+1532 SSYIADHIPNLLNY

-1579 LEAKSETEQRSRIAN
+1579 LEAKSETEQRSRIAT
-1594 LFEINTL
+1594 LFEVNTI
-1601 RGQQTR
+1601 RNQQTN
-1607 ALQLISQKQKY
+1607 ALRLIKDKQKY

-1631 PYITTYIL
+1631 PFISTYIL
-1639 TGFGKLQKMGAW
+1639 SGFGKLQKMGAW
-1651 SSLSQADQ
+1651 SSLSKADQ

-1668 AVRFLEYEVAET
+1668 AVRYLEYEVAET
-1680 YRNMKRYSKGKDW
+1680 YRYMKAHSKGKDW
-1693 PIGSTTLAELYA
+1693 PIGSNTLNELYA
-1705 LSFFKEQNSD
+1705 LSFFEAQNSD
-1715 KDFATAKKYYLGSLD
+1715 RDFAKAKDYYLKSLD

-1736 NYNQRSKAAV
+1736 NFNQRSKGALV
-1746 LLYRTGNEKTAKLMI
+1746 LYRNGNEKTAKLMI

-1770 NEQIGMYWPKKYFSF
+1770 NEQIGMYWPKKYFAF

-1794 IMAAFAEIDQNQEMI
+1794 IMAAFAEIDQNQEML

-1820 QTNKWENSASTA
+1820 QTTMWENSASTA

-1861 STEGGVAGTGFI
+1861 NTEGGVAGTGFI

-1883 SEMRQLTVNNPTNHL
+1883 QDMRQLTVNNPTNHL

-1929 EKIDDKGKKLVPVGT
+1929 ETVTDKGRVLVPAEKRT
-1944 ALRQAQGP
+1944 
-1952 AGAAD
+1952 
-1957 VEPVETPLKVGDKLT
+1957 LKVGDKLT

-1977 TNQQD
+1977 TSQQD

-2028 LHKGTHQLE
+2028 LPKGTHQLE

-2063 SAYSDGMKVK
+2063 SAYSDGMKVR

>member
-1 MDYESLIGSV
+1 
-11 SHNDSTIKQLN
+11 
-22 NQRFNNMKHLGII
+22 MKHASII
-35 IATIA
+35 IAT
-40 LVAIGL
+40 VAAAIFGL
-46 LAFASPSK
+46 LAFKSPTNDYK
-54 TPDNPQTPKNN
+54 D
-65 YETMWKKVKENLE
+65 MWKKVKENLE
-78 KDLPE
+78 KNLPE
-83 SAEKELDAIEKQATK
+83 SAEKELNAIEKQATK
-98 DKNQIQLLK
+98 DKNQTQQLK
-107 TYLYRQNIFQR
+107 TYLYRQNIMQF
-118 TIEEDPDQHFIQY
+118 TIEDDAQQAFIQY
-131 IETKV
+131 LETKV
-136 GQLDEVCDAL
+136 GQLDEVHDAL
-146 LHEEIA
+146 LHEELA
-152 AAYANYLSGNEWRIS
+152 KAYANYLDENDWRIS
-167 ENLPIDGADLSKV
+167 ENLPIEGGDLSKV
-180 EMKYWDKES
+180 EMKYWDRES

-212 TEDFMVLYEN
+212 TQDFMVLYEN
-222 TNNNKEYIE
+222 KNNNEEYLE
-231 YEATL
+231 YEASL

-244 AKHYQEEA
+244 ANYYQGEA
-252 DANDAEGDTEKW
+252 NADQAEGDTEKW

-269 DFVKVDLGDFD
+269 EFVKADLGTSD

-285 CLKIYQELITYN
+285 CLKIYQQLIGFN
-297 LKNENEDVL
+297 LKNNNEDVL

-313 LEFVNN
+313 FGFVNS
-319 TLGILLHYTQYQAAM
+319 ILEKDEQYQAAM
-334 EDLKAQHKD
+334 ENLKAQHEN
-343 NPLST
+343 NPLSA
-348 EITFSIAQNMVGQLE
+348 EITSLIARSIINQYE
-363 NNSEDST
+363 INSEDST
-370 YFDNYKKAKAMCEE
+370 YFDNYKKAKQLCEE

-393 GAKNCE
+393 GAKNCK
-399 NLIKRIE
+399 NLINRIE
-406 EPQIDITLNK
+406 EPSIDIALK
-416 VQLPNEA
+416 EVQLPNEA
-423 IPAVLEYKNTTAPY
+423 IPAVLEYRNVTAPHY
-437 YRIVKVS
+437 KLVKVS
-444 EKELSKLNNMQKE
+444 EEELKQLDAYTHNKEKLIKELKRMKAY
-457 DLLKELDKKLPVAE
+457 AE
-471 QELTLAAE
+471 QEIHLPAE
-479 TDYRSHSTLIALPA
+479 TDYREHSTLMALPA
-493 LEEGIYY
+493 LERGFYFLIGNVS
-500 LTATTKQG
+500 K
-508 IKSEN
+508 EN
-513 KTLVLNFQV
+513 TDFDKMLVLSFQV
-522 SNLGYIADQKD
+522 SQLGFVTDQKD
-533 EKMTVV
+533 AQMTVV

-552 TVELFRREWDY
+552 TVELYRREWDY
-563 KAREH
+563 KVRDY
-568 KTIILTT
+568 KTIIIETQ
-575 LKSDKNGRVVLDGKV
+575 KSDRNGRVKLTKKTD
-590 GTYNSFGINLRK
+590 NSFCINLRK
-602 GDDNLLSG
+602 GNDNLLSS
-610 NQFRL
+610 NYFRL
-615 DERYRNNNEIYETK
+615 NERYRNNNEYYTTT

-637 RPGQTVYFQGITTRR
+637 RPGQTVYFQGIVVRR
-652 QGEDLSLVNNYSE
+652 QGDDQTLVNNYSE
-665 KVSFRDANWQE
+665 NVSFRDANWQE
-676 ITSANF
+676 ISSANF

-691 GSFVIPTDRLNGVFH
+691 GSFVIPTDRLNGVFR
-706 LNANRGSVTIRVEE
+706 LNAKQGNTTFRVEE

-727 VNFERPKE
+727 VNFEQPKE

-755 GLDDVEYTYRVIR
+755 GLDDVEYSYRVIR
-768 KTSFPWRCWWWYP
+768 KTSFPWRCWWWWYP
-781 YVEDEQIT
+781 TVEDEQIT
-789 HGKARTDENGKF
+789 YGKARTDAEGKF

-815 EKQPMFTYEIEVTAT
+815 EKQPVFTYEIEVTAT
-830 SKQGETHADTYS
+830 SKQGETHSDTYS

-855 LPRTIEKS
+855 LPSEVEKS
-863 DIGKYQIT
+863 DIGKYQIS

-882 RISRKIYRY
+882 RVSRKIYRVENS
-891 KDAAKINYFEANHF
+891 KKINYFEAMG
-905 FKSYDFDRDV
+905 RRETL
-915 QAIDRQILTDEELA
+915 DRQLLSDEELA
-929 RLFPA
+929 RLFPEY
-934 WSFYDKQSKTLVDE
+934 SFYDNSQVVEPVETPALRQAQGPHSTLVYEDE
-948 AEIMVDDKAKF
+948 ITVDDKAKF
-959 YEGKALE
+959 YEGKAIE
-966 PGKYVVELTSLDDPL
+966 PGKYIVELKSLDDPL
-981 AKISEQF
+981 AMTSQQF
-988 TVFENDS
+988 TVFENGS

-1000 TTMEWAHQD
+1000 TTMEWNHLD
-1009 KSTAKPGEEIQL
+1009 KSTAHPGDEIQL
-1021 SIGTSAKDV
+1021 NIGSSAKDV
-1030 DVWVQLLH
+1030 DIWLQLLH
-1038 GDEIRMDKKINVS
+1038 GDEIRLDKKITVS
-1051 NGVQTLSYK
+1051 NSVQQFTYK
-1060 VTEGDRGG
+1060 VTEQDRGG
-1068 LCWRYA
+1068 LNFRYVL
-1074 FVKENSYNTD
+1074 VKENAFKTLNKQI
-1084 RLSVSVPFDNYDLN
+1084 SVPFDNYDLD
-1098 VKLATM
+1098 VKLATV

-1120 RDYKDKPLEAG
+1120 RDYKDKPLEAA

-1141 DEFERNHWWF
+1141 DEFARNHWQF
-1151 SMSPSGVSG
+1151 SMSPSGVYG
-1160 RSFGTDGHG
+1160 NGFGTDGHG
-1169 FTSSNTGL
+1169 FISSNTEL
-1177 EYFYFAELFNF
+1177 EYSYFYFELFNF

-1202 FGARRYRK
+1202 YRIGGRGFGARRLAK
-1210 GGRVLY
+1210 NSSVMY
-1216 DYVEESVP
+1216 DAVEVEEYAAP
-1224 MMAGAVLEKSSNSVD
+1224 MVEAADANDGIMLREVVESDETAVVD
-1239 YEIPLVAQ
+1239 YEVPQETGGTEAQ
-1247 NAADEESIEIFRRVV
+1247 NGSA
-1262 FDESDD
+1262 
-1268 NREAS
+1268 
-1273 KEPTEPTLRENFNET
+1273 EPTLRENFNET

-1295 RTNADGSATFSFT
+1295 RTNQDGSATFSFT

-1319 LLAYTKDRKTGSKD
+1319 LLAYTKDRKTGQNE

-1368 DEPVTP
+1368 DEPVAP

-1379 IFDAATMQPVNLIVN
+1379 IFDAGTMQPVNLIVMD
-1394 AGPSTGSGASTTQ
+1394 GPSTGSGTCTIP

-1423 KGQYDLELL
+1423 KGQYDLSLL
-1432 AFRFTAYAGEFSDA
+1432 AFRFTAYAGAFSDA

-1467 VKAETEQVF
+1467 VKAETEKTF

-1509 PYLANVSTDRA
+1509 PYLANSSTDRA

-1532 SSYIADNIPNLLAY
+1532 SSYIADHIPNLLAY

-1594 LFEINTL
+1594 LFEINNL

-1607 ALQLISQKQKY
+1607 ALQLIEQKQKY
-1618 NGGWPWMDGMPES
+1618 NGGWSWMDGMPES
-1631 PYITTYIL
+1631 PYISTYIL

-1651 SSLSQADQ
+1651 SSLSKADQ
-1659 NTAQSICDK
+1659 NTAQRICDK
-1668 AVRFLEYEVAET
+1668 AVRYLEYEVADT
-1680 YRNMKRYSKGKDW
+1680 YREMKRLSKGKDW

-1736 NYNQRSKAAV
+1736 NFNTRSKAAV

-1761 QSFKETAQK
+1761 QSFKECAQK

-1809 DELRVWLLTQK
+1809 DQLRVWLLTQK
-1820 QTNKWENSASTA
+1820 QTNSWENSASTA

-1854 RFGNTPI
+1854 RFGDTPI
-1861 STEGGVAGTGFI
+1861 NTEGGVAGTGFI
-1873 QRRWNANEVT
+1873 QRRWNADEVT
-1883 SEMRQLTVNNPTNHL
+1883 QDMRQLTVNNPTNHL

-1908 VPIDEVKSDESGF
+1908 VPIDEVKQSEAGF

-1929 EKIDDKGKKLVPVGT
+1929 ETVDEKGKKLVPIGT
-1944 ALRQAQGP
+1944 AFRQAQRP
-1952 AGAAD
+1952 E
-1957 VEPVETPLKVGDKLT
+1957 VPEPVEGPTLKVGDKIT
-1972 VKITF
+1972 VKLTF
-1977 TNQQD
+1977 TNEQD
-1982 MSFVFVKDLRAAGFE
+1982 MSYVFVKDLRAAGFE

-2002 SRYEYN
+2002 SHYEYN

-2028 LHKGTHQLE
+2028 LPKGTHQLE

-2046 YLNNGYALI
+2046 HLNNGYALI

-2063 SAYSDGMKVK
+2063 SAYSDGMKIR

>member
-1 MDYESLIGSV
+1 
-11 SHNDSTIKQLN
+11 
-22 NQRFNNMKHLGII
+22 MKRIGII
-35 IATIA
+35 LAIVA

-46 LAFASPSK
+46 LAFATPNQSPDK
-54 TPDNPQTPKNN
+54 PKTPKNN

-78 KDLPE
+78 KNLPE
-83 SAEKELDAIEKQATK
+83 SAEKELDAIEQQAAK
-98 DKNQIQLLK
+98 DKNDIQLLK
-107 TYLYRQNIFQR
+107 TYLYRQKIFQF
-118 TIEEDPDQHFIQY
+118 TVEEDPDQYFIQY
-131 IETKV
+131 AESKI
-136 GQLDEVCDAL
+136 GQLDEVCNAL

-152 AAYANYLSGNEWRIS
+152 RAYANYLESNERTIN
-167 ENLPIDGADLSKV
+167 ENLPIDGDLPKV

-189 FKTRINQHYAEAL
+189 FKTRIYQHYNEAL
-202 KPVEALKKAK
+202 KPIEALKKAK

-222 TNNNKEYIE
+222 NENNEKYIE
-231 YEATL
+231 YEASL

-244 AKHYQEEA
+244 ANYYQGEA
-252 DANDAEGDTEKW
+252 NADDAEGDTEKW

-269 DFVKVDLGDFD
+269 DFVKADLGDFD

-285 CLKIYQELITYN
+285 CLKIYQELIAYN
-297 LKNENEDVL
+297 LKNSNEDVL

-313 LEFVNN
+313 FGFVN
-319 TLGILLHYTQYQAAM
+319 GILGKDDQYQTAM

-343 NPLST
+343 NPLSA
-348 EITFSIAQNMVGQLE
+348 EITALMARNLMNQYE
-363 NNSEDST
+363 NNNSDST

-384 AIAKFPKSK
+384 AIAKFPKSQ

-406 EPQIDITLNK
+406 EPQIDITLNS

-423 IPAVLEYKNTTAPY
+423 IPAVLEYKNTTKPY

-444 EKELSKLNNMQKE
+444 EKELKQLQLVDHKKDLIRVLNSKNAI
-457 DLLKELDKKLPVAE
+457 AE
-471 QELTLAAE
+471 QELTLTPEA
-479 TDYRSHSTLIALPA
+479 DYRHHSTLIALPA

-500 LTATTKQG
+500 LTATTKQD
-508 IKSEN
+508 IKSED
-513 KTLVLNFQV
+513 KTLIISFQV
-522 SNLGYIADQKD
+522 SNLGYITDSKYEQ
-533 EKMTVV
+533 MTAVV
-539 TVDRKTGKTVEGV
+539 VDRKTGKTVEGV
-552 TVELFRREWDY
+552 TVEFCRREWDY
-563 KAREH
+563 KAREY
-568 KTIILTT
+568 KTIVLNTV
-575 LKSDKNGRVVLDGKV
+575 KSDKNGKAVMTGEKGRM
-590 GTYNSFGINLRK
+590 TSFYINLRN
-602 GDDNLLSG
+602 GNDVLLSDINFSIG
-610 NQFRL
+610 SPN
-615 DERYRNNNEIYETK
+615 RNDGVYHMTT

-637 RPGQTVYFQGITTRR
+637 RPGQTVYFQGVVKRSQDKEQT
-652 QGEDLSLVNNYSE
+652 LVNGYSE
-665 KVSFRDANWQE
+665 KVTFKDANWQE
-676 ITSANF
+676 ISSAQF

-706 LNANRGSVTIRVEE
+706 LITGHGSSTIRVEE

-727 VNFERPKE
+727 VTFERPKE

-741 EVTVRGDVKAYAGF
+741 EVTVHGDVKAYAGF
-755 GLDDVEYTYRVIR
+755 GLDDVEYSYRVIR
-768 KTSFPWRCWWWYP
+768 KTSFPWRCWWWWYP
-781 YVEDEQIT
+781 TVEDEQIT

-855 LPRTIEKS
+855 LPSEVEKS

-871 VSNLSWQPAKS
+871 VSNLSYQPAKS
-882 RISRKIYRY
+882 RIMRKIYRY
-891 KDAAKINYFEANHF
+891 DDVAKINYFDAMRRSE
-905 FKSYDFDRDV
+905 KL
-915 QAIDRQILTDEELA
+915 DRQVLSDAELA
-929 RLFPA
+929 RLFPEY
-934 WSFYDKQSKTLVDE
+934 SFYDKQNKTLVDE
-948 AEIMVDDKAKF
+948 ATISVDDKAKF

-966 PGKYVVELTSLDDPL
+966 PGRYVVELTSLDDPF

-988 TVFENDS
+988 IVFENDS
-995 KKLPF
+995 QKLPF
-1000 TTMEWAHQD
+1000 TTMEWVHQD

-1021 SIGTSAKDV
+1021 SIGSAAKDV
-1030 DVWVQLLH
+1030 DIWVQLLH
-1038 GDEIRMDKKINVS
+1038 GDEIRLDKKINVS

-1060 VTEGDRGG
+1060 VTENDRGG
-1068 LCWRYA
+1068 LNWRYA
-1074 FVKENSYNTD
+1074 FVKENSFNKD
-1084 RLSVSVPFDNYDLN
+1084 RLDISVPFDNYDLD

-1120 RDYKDKPLEAG
+1120 RDYKDKPLEAT

-1160 RSFGTDGHG
+1160 RGFNSDGHG

-1177 EYFYFAELFNF
+1177 DYFYFVELFNF

-1202 FGARRYRK
+1202 YGGRRYRK
-1210 GGRVLY
+1210 GGRVY
-1216 DYVEESVP
+1216 EDVYMCVEESAVP
-1224 MMAGAVLEKSSNSVD
+1224 RMSGAVLQKNAVTTGLPIVNDDVE
-1239 YEIPLVAQ
+1239 
-1247 NAADEESIEIFRRVV
+1247 AADAEEMVEITKQ
-1262 FDESDD
+1262 EMPY
-1268 NREAS
+1268 EAGGQEQKP
-1273 KEPTEPTLRENFNET
+1273 KEPAEPTLRENFNET

-1319 LLAYTKDRKTGSKD
+1319 LMAYTKDRKTGQNE

-1374 KAKLE
+1374 TAKLE
-1379 IFDAATMQPVNLIVN
+1379 IFDAGTMKPVNMIVSN
-1394 AGPSTGSGASTTQ
+1394 ATIP

-1423 KGQYDLELL
+1423 KGQYDLSLL
-1432 AFRFTAYAGEFSDA
+1432 AFRFTAYAGQFSDA

-1467 VKAETEQVF
+1467 VKAETEKTF

-1509 PYLANVSTDRA
+1509 PYLANIKADRA

-1532 SSYIADNIPNLLAY
+1532 SSYIADHIPNLLNY

-1579 LEAKSETEQRSRIAN
+1579 LEAKSETEQRSRIAS

-1607 ALQLISQKQKY
+1607 ALQLIQQKQKY

-1631 PYITTYIL
+1631 PYISTYIL
-1639 TGFGKLQKMGAW
+1639 SGFGKLQKMGAW
-1651 SSLSQADQ
+1651 SSLSKADQ

-1668 AVRFLEYEVAET
+1668 AVRYLEYEVAET
-1680 YRNMKRYSKGKDW
+1680 YRYMKAHSKGKDW
-1693 PIGSTTLAELYA
+1693 PIGSSTLNELYA
-1705 LSFFKEQNSD
+1705 LSFFEVQNSD
-1715 KDFATAKKYYLGSLD
+1715 RDFAKAKDYYLKSLD

-1736 NYNQRSKAAV
+1736 NFNQRSKGALV
-1746 LLYRTGNEKTAKLMI
+1746 LFRNGNEKTAKLMI
-1761 QSFKETAQK
+1761 QSFKECAQK

-1794 IMAAFAEIDQNQEMI
+1794 IMAAFAEIDQDQEMI
-1809 DELRVWLLTQK
+1809 DQLRVWLLTQK

-1883 SEMRQLTVNNPTNHL
+1883 EDMRQLTVNNPTPHL

-1929 EKIDDKGKKLVPVGT
+1929 ETVTDKGKKLVPVEK
-1944 ALRQAQGP
+1944 QA
-1952 AGAAD
+1952 
-1957 VEPVETPLKVGDKLT
+1957 LKVGDKLT

-1977 TNQQD
+1977 TSQQD

-2008 DRMSYY
+2008 DEMSYY

-2028 LHKGTHQLE
+2028 LPKGTHQLE

>member
-1 MDYESLIGSV
+1 
-11 SHNDSTIKQLN
+11 
-22 NQRFNNMKHLGII
+22 MKRYQG
-35 IATIA
+35 
-40 LVAIGL
+40 
-46 LAFASPSK
+46 
-54 TPDNPQTPKNN
+54 
-65 YETMWKKVKENLE
+65 KE
-78 KDLPE
+78 
-83 SAEKELDAIEKQATK
+83 Q
-98 DKNQIQLLK
+98 
-107 TYLYRQNIFQR
+107 
-118 TIEEDPDQHFIQY
+118 
-131 IETKV
+131 
-136 GQLDEVCDAL
+136 
-146 LHEEIA
+146 
-152 AAYANYLSGNEWRIS
+152 
-167 ENLPIDGADLSKV
+167 
-180 EMKYWDKES
+180 
-189 FKTRINQHYAEAL
+189 
-202 KPVEALKKAK
+202 
-212 TEDFMVLYEN
+212 
-222 TNNNKEYIE
+222 
-231 YEATL
+231 
-236 FEFMFHRV
+236 
-244 AKHYQEEA
+244 
-252 DANDAEGDTEKW
+252 
-264 WLPAK
+264 
-269 DFVKVDLGDFD
+269 
-280 NPLIK
+280 
-285 CLKIYQELITYN
+285 
-297 LKNENEDVL
+297 
-306 IYNDFKR
+306 
-313 LEFVNN
+313 
-319 TLGILLHYTQYQAAM
+319 
-334 EDLKAQHKD
+334 
-343 NPLST
+343 
-348 EITFSIAQNMVGQLE
+348 
-363 NNSEDST
+363 
-370 YFDNYKKAKAMCEE
+370 
-384 AIAKFPKSK
+384 
-393 GAKNCE
+393 
-399 NLIKRIE
+399 
-406 EPQIDITLNK
+406 
-416 VQLPNEA
+416 
-423 IPAVLEYKNTTAPY
+423 
-437 YRIVKVS
+437 
-444 EKELSKLNNMQKE
+444 
-457 DLLKELDKKLPVAE
+457 
-471 QELTLAAE
+471 
-479 TDYRSHSTLIALPA
+479 
-493 LEEGIYY
+493 
-500 LTATTKQG
+500 
-508 IKSEN
+508 
-513 KTLVLNFQV
+513 TLVN
-522 SNLGYIADQKD
+522 GYN
-533 EKMTVV
+533 ETV
-539 TVDRKTGKTVEGV
+539 TFK
-552 TVELFRREWDY
+552 
-563 KAREH
+563 
-568 KTIILTT
+568 
-575 LKSDKNGRVVLDGKV
+575 
-590 GTYNSFGINLRK
+590 
-602 GDDNLLSG
+602 
-610 NQFRL
+610 
-615 DERYRNNNEIYETK
+615 
-629 LFTDRAIY
+629 
-637 RPGQTVYFQGITTRR
+637 
-652 QGEDLSLVNNYSE
+652 
-665 KVSFRDANWQE
+665 DANWQE
-676 ITSANF
+676 ISSAQF

-706 LNANRGSVTIRVEE
+706 LISGHGTSTIRVEE

-727 VNFERPKE
+727 VTFERPKE

-741 EVTVRGDVKAYAGF
+741 EVTVHGDVKAYAGF
-755 GLDDVEYTYRVIR
+755 GLDDVEYSYRVVR
-768 KTSFPWRCWWWYP
+768 KTSFPWRCWWWWYP
-781 YVEDEQIT
+781 TVEDEQIT

-801 AVTFNLKPSKTIAP
+801 AVTFNLKPSLSIAP
-815 EKQPMFTYEIEVTAT
+815 EKQPVFTYEIEVTAT

-855 LPRTIEKS
+855 LPSEVEKS
-863 DIGKYQIT
+863 EIGKYQIT

-882 RISRKIYRY
+882 RISRKFYRY
-891 KDAAKINYFEANHF
+891 EDAAKINYFEAMGHSE
-905 FKSYDFDRDV
+905 KL
-915 QAIDRQILTDEELA
+915 DRQVLSDEELA
-929 RLFPA
+929 RLFPQY
-934 WSFYDKQSKTLVDE
+934 SFYDKQAGPSTGSGTLVYQDE
-948 AEIMVDDKAKF
+948 VMVDDKAKL

-966 PGKYVVELTSLDDPL
+966 PGKYYVELTSLDDPL
-981 AKISEQF
+981 AKVSQQF

-1000 TTMEWAHQD
+1000 TTMEWVHQD
-1009 KSTAKPGEEIQL
+1009 KLTAHPDDEIQL
-1021 SIGTSAKDV
+1021 SIGSSAKDV
-1030 DVWVQLLH
+1030 EIWVQLLH
-1038 GDEIRMDKKINVS
+1038 GDEIRLDKKINVS

-1060 VTEGDRGG
+1060 VTENDRGG

-1074 FVKENSYNTD
+1074 FVKENSFNKD
-1084 RLSVSVPFDNYDLN
+1084 RLDISVPFDNYDLD

-1120 RDYKDKPLEAG
+1120 RDYKDKPLEAA

-1141 DEFERNHWWF
+1141 DEFERNHWWL

-1160 RSFGTDGHG
+1160 RSFNSDGHG
-1169 FTSSNTGL
+1169 FTSSNTIV
-1177 EYFYFAELFNF
+1177 EFFHIAELFNF

-1196 FDFGYG
+1196 FDCGYVYG
-1202 FGARRYRK
+1202 GRGLRK
-1210 GGRVLY
+1210 GSRRVNDVY
-1216 DYVEESVP
+1216 MCVEEAAAMDYQVP
-1224 MMAGAVLEKSSNSVD
+1224 MVAKKNSVSGAALATD
-1239 YEIPLVAQ
+1239 GEEEMVEIAEQ
-1247 NAADEESIEIFRRVV
+1247 
-1262 FDESDD
+1262 
-1268 NREAS
+1268 EATSEAGSTASS
-1273 KEPTEPTLRENFNET
+1273 KEPVEPALRENFNET

-1295 RTNADGSATFSFT
+1295 RTNMDGSATFSFT

-1319 LLAYTKDRKTGSKD
+1319 LMAYTKDRKTGQNE

-1374 KAKLE
+1374 TAKLE
-1379 IFDAATMQPVNLIVN
+1379 IFDAGTMKPVNLIIN
-1394 AGPSTGSGASTTQ
+1394 DGPSTGSGTCTIP

-1423 KGQYDLELL
+1423 KGQYDLSLL
-1432 AFRFTAYAGEFSDA
+1432 AFRFTAYAGQFSDA

-1467 VKAETEQVF
+1467 VKAETEKTF

-1509 PYLANVSTDRA
+1509 PYLANVSTNRA

-1532 SSYIADNIPNLLAY
+1532 SSYIADHIPNLLNY

-1579 LEAKSETEQRSRIAN
+1579 LEAKSETEQRSRIAT
-1594 LFEINTL
+1594 LFEVNTI
-1601 RGQQTR
+1601 RNQQTN
-1607 ALQLISQKQKY
+1607 ALKLIKDKQKY

-1631 PYITTYIL
+1631 PYISTYIL
-1639 TGFGKLQKMGAW
+1639 SGFGKLQKMGAW
-1651 SSLSQADQ
+1651 STLSKSDQ

-1668 AVRFLEYEVAET
+1668 AVRYLEYEVAET
-1680 YRNMKRYSKGKDW
+1680 YRYMKAHSKGKDW
-1693 PIGSTTLAELYA
+1693 PIGSSTLNELYA
-1705 LSFFKEQNSD
+1705 LSFFEVQNSD
-1715 KDFATAKKYYLGSLD
+1715 RDFAKAKDYYLKSLD

-1736 NYNQRSKAAV
+1736 NFNQRSKGALV
-1746 LLYRTGNEKTAKLMI
+1746 LYRNGNEKTAKLMI
-1761 QSFKETAQK
+1761 QSFKETSQK
-1770 NEQIGMYWPKKYFSF
+1770 NEQIGMYWPKKYFAF

-1809 DELRVWLLTQK
+1809 DQLRVWLLTQK

-1883 SEMRQLTVNNPTNHL
+1883 EDMRQLTVNNPTNHL

-1929 EKIDDKGKKLVPVGT
+1929 ETVTDKGKVLVPAEKRT
-1944 ALRQAQGP
+1944 
-1952 AGAAD
+1952 
-1957 VEPVETPLKVGDKLT
+1957 LKVGDKLT

-1977 TNQQD
+1977 TSQQD

-2028 LHKGTHQLE
+2028 LPKGTHQLE

-2063 SAYSDGMKVK
+2063 SAYSDGMKVR

>member
-1 MDYESLIGSV
+1 
-11 SHNDSTIKQLN
+11 
-22 NQRFNNMKHLGII
+22 MKRIGII
-35 IATIA
+35 IIAIVA
-40 LVAIGL
+40 LVAVGL
-46 LAFASPSK
+46 LAFAVPSK
-54 TPDNPQTPKNN
+54 TPDNPNNPDNPKTPKNN
-65 YETMWKKVKENLE
+65 YETMWKTVKENLE

-83 SAEKELDAIEKQATK
+83 SAEKELNAIEEKALK
-98 DKNQIQLLK
+98 DNNQTQLLK
-107 TYLYRQNIFQR
+107 TWLFRQNIMR
-118 TIEEDPDQHFIQY
+118 ITVEEDPAQAFLQY
-131 IETKV
+131 AESKI
-136 GQLDEVCDAL
+136 GQLDEVHNAL

-152 AAYANYLSGNEWRIS
+152 KAYANYLASNEWRINQ
-167 ENLPIDGADLSKV
+167 NLPIDGDLSKV

-189 FKTRINQHYAEAL
+189 FKTCINQHYDEAL
-202 KPVEALKKAK
+202 KPVEALKKAE
-212 TEDFMVLYEN
+212 TQDFLVLYDDLHKDALEHVD
-222 TNNNKEYIE
+222 
-231 YEATL
+231 YEASL

-244 AKHYQEEA
+244 ANYYQEQANA
-252 DANDAEGDTEKW
+252 DNVEGETDAW
-264 WLPAK
+264 WLPAA
-269 DFVKVDLGDFD
+269 DFVKADLGAAD
-280 NPLIK
+280 NPLTK
-285 CLKIYQELITYN
+285 CLKIYQDLIAYN
-297 LKNENEDVL
+297 LKNKNEDVL

-313 LEFVNN
+313 FGFVNS
-319 TLGILLHYTQYQAAM
+319 ILNKDAQYQTAM
-334 EDLKAQHKD
+334 EGLKEQHKD
-343 NPLST
+343 NPLSA
-348 EITFSIAQNMVGQLE
+348 EITSLIARNLMNQQE
-363 NNSEDST
+363 SNSSDSA
-370 YFDNYKKAKAMCEE
+370 YFDNYKKAKAMCEQ
-384 AIAKFPKSK
+384 AIAKFPKSQ
-393 GAKNCE
+393 GAKNCQS
-399 NLIKRIE
+399 LIKRIE
-406 EPQIDITLNK
+406 EPQIDISLNS

-423 IPAVLEYKNTTAPY
+423 IPAVLEYRNTVVPY

-444 EKELSKLNNMQKE
+444 EKELKKLDDMRKE
-457 DLLKELDKKLPVAE
+457 DLLKDLGKRKAVAE
-471 QELTLAAE
+471 QCLDLTAE
-479 TDYRSHSTLIALPA
+479 TDYRQHSTLIALPS
-493 LEEGIYY
+493 LECGFYY
-500 LTATTKQG
+500 LTATTG
-508 IKSEN
+508 MDIKNED
-513 KTLVLNFQV
+513 KTLILTFQV
-522 SNLGYIADQKD
+522 SSLGFITDTKD

-539 TVDRKTGKTVEGV
+539 TVDRKTGKTVAGV
-552 TVELFRREWDY
+552 TVEAYRREWDY
-563 KAREH
+563 KSREY
-568 KTIILTT
+568 KTIILATPKT
-575 LKSDKNGRVVLDGKV
+575 DSNGKAEITKTGGD
-590 GTYNSFGINLRK
+590 SFSINLRK
-602 GDDNLLSG
+602 GDDNLLSSSY
-610 NQFRL
+610 FHL
-615 DERYRNNNEIYETK
+615 YERYKDNNEHINTK

-637 RPGQTVYFQGITTRR
+637 RPGQTVYFQGVVTRS
-652 QGEDLSLVNNYSE
+652 QGNDMGLVNGYEE

-676 ITSANF
+676 ISSAKF
-682 TTDEYGSFS
+682 TTDEYGAFS

-706 LNANRGSVTIRVEE
+706 LNANQGNTTIRVEE

-741 EVTVRGDVKAYAGF
+741 KVTVHGDVKAYAGF
-755 GLDDVEYTYRVIR
+755 GLDDVEYSYRVIR
-768 KTSFPWRCWWWYP
+768 KTSFPWRCWWWWYP
-781 YVEDEQIT
+781 TVEDEQIT
-789 HGKARTDENGKF
+789 YGKARTDAEGKF
-801 AVTFNLKPSKTIAP
+801 AITFNLKPSLTVAP
-815 EKQPMFTYEIEVTAT
+815 EKQPVFTYEIEVTAT

-855 LPRTIEKS
+855 LPSKVEKS
-863 DIGKYQIT
+863 EIGKYQIT

-891 KDAAKINYFEANHF
+891 EEAAKINYFEAMAH
-905 FKSYDFDRDV
+905 
-915 QAIDRQILTDEELA
+915 AETLDRQMLSDAELA
-929 RLFPA
+929 RLFPQY
-934 WSFYDKQSKTLVDE
+934 SFYDKQNKTLVNE
-948 AEIMVDDKAKF
+948 ANITVNDKAKF

-966 PGKYVVELTSLDDPL
+966 PGRYVVELTSLDDPL

-1000 TTMEWAHQD
+1000 TTMEWVHQD
-1009 KSTAKPGEEIQL
+1009 KSTAKPGEEIRF
-1021 SIGTSAKDV
+1021 SIGSSAKDV
-1030 DVWVQLLH
+1030 DIWVQLLH

-1060 VTEGDRGG
+1060 VTEQDRGG
-1068 LCWRYA
+1068 LNWRYF
-1074 FVKENSYNTD
+1074 FVKENSFNTD
-1084 RLSVSVPFDNYDLN
+1084 RLGVSVPFDNYDLN

-1120 RDYKDKPLEAG
+1120 RDYKDKPLEAA

-1151 SMSPSGVSG
+1151 NMSPSSVYGQGFSADG
-1160 RSFGTDGHG
+1160 RG
-1169 FTSSNTGL
+1169 FISSNTGMD
-1177 EYFYFAELFNF
+1177 YFYFAELFNF

-1196 FDFGYG
+1196 FDFGYYYHYRAKSV
-1202 FGARRYRK
+1202 GA
-1210 GGRVLY
+1210 GGRLRKNVVM
-1216 DYVEESVP
+1216 DEMVVMEE
-1224 MMAGAVLEKSSNSVD
+1224 
-1239 YEIPLVAQ
+1239 
-1247 NAADEESIEIFRRVV
+1247 NAAPMAMSMADAESAEAEEMVGIDKQEG
-1262 FDESDD
+1262 D
-1268 NREAS
+1268 AP
-1273 KEPTEPTLRENFNET
+1273 KEGQGAKKEEPAEPALRENFNET

-1295 RTNADGSATFSFT
+1295 RTNKDGSATFSFT

-1374 KAKLE
+1374 KTKLE
-1379 IFDAATMQPVNLIVN
+1379 IFDAGTMKPINMIVSNATIP
-1394 AGPSTGSGASTTQ
+1394 

-1432 AFRFTAYAGEFSDA
+1432 AFRFTAYAGQFSDA

-1467 VKAETEQVF
+1467 VKAETEKTF

-1509 PYLANVSTDRA
+1509 PYLANVKTDRA

-1532 SSYIADNIPNLLAY
+1532 SSYIADHIPNLLNY

-1579 LEAKSETEQRSRIAN
+1579 LEAKSETEQRSRIAT
-1594 LFEINTL
+1594 LFEVNTL
-1601 RGQQTR
+1601 RNQQTN
-1607 ALQLISQKQKY
+1607 ALKLIKDKQKY

-1631 PYITTYIL
+1631 PYISTYIL

-1651 SSLSQADQ
+1651 SSLSKTDQ

-1668 AVRFLEYEVAET
+1668 AVRYLEYDVAET
-1680 YRNMKRYSKGKDW
+1680 YRYMKKHSKGKDW
-1693 PIGSTTLAELYA
+1693 PIGSSTLAELYA
-1705 LSFFKEQNSD
+1705 LSFFDVQNSD
-1715 KDFATAKKYYLGSLD
+1715 RDFAKAKDYYLKSLD

-1736 NYNQRSKAAV
+1736 NFNERSKGALV
-1746 LLYRTGNEKTAKLMI
+1746 LYRNGNEKTAKLMI
-1761 QSFKETAQK
+1761 QSFKECAQK

-1794 IMAAFAEIDQNQEMI
+1794 IMTAFAEIDQNQEMI
-1809 DELRVWLLTQK
+1809 DQLRVWLLTQK

-1841 GSDWFEEGKEVTL
+1841 GSDWFEEGKDVTL

-1883 SEMRQLTVNNPTNHL
+1883 EEMRQLTVNNPTNHL

-1929 EKIDDKGKKLVPVGT
+1929 ETVTDKGKQLVPAEKRT
-1944 ALRQAQGP
+1944 
-1952 AGAAD
+1952 
-1957 VEPVETPLKVGDKLT
+1957 LKVGDKLT

-1977 TNQQD
+1977 TSQQD

-2002 SRYEYN
+2002 SHYEYN

-2014 QSNTDTDMEFFIEF
+2014 QSNTDTDMEFFIER
-2028 LHKGTHQLE
+2028 LPKGTHQLE

-2063 SAYSDGMKVK
+2063 SAYSDGMKVR

>member
-1 MDYESLIGSV
+1 
-11 SHNDSTIKQLN
+11 
-22 NQRFNNMKHLGII
+22 MKHLGII
-35 IATIA
+35 IGIIA
-40 LVAIGL
+40 LVAIGV
-46 LAFASPSK
+46 LAFAMPSRMPN
-54 TPDNPQTPKNN
+54 PDNPKTPKNN

-83 SAEKELDAIEKQATK
+83 SAEKELNAIEEKASK
-98 DKNQIQLLK
+98 DKNQTQLLK
-107 TYLYRQNIFQR
+107 TWLYRQNIMLR
-118 TIEEDPDQHFIQY
+118 TVEEDPEQAFIQY
-131 IETKV
+131 LESKV
-136 GQLDEVCDAL
+136 GQLDAAHDAL

-152 AAYANYLSGNEWRIS
+152 KAYANYLESNEWTIN
-167 ENLPIDGADLSKV
+167 ENLPIDGDISKV

-189 FKTRINQHYAEAL
+189 FKTRINQHYDEAL

-212 TEDFMVLYEN
+212 TADFMELFEN
-222 TNNNKEYIE
+222 KNNNEENIE
-231 YEATL
+231 YEASL

-244 AKHYQEEA
+244 AKYYQEQA
-252 DANDAEGDTEKW
+252 DADDVEGETDAW

-269 DFVKVDLGDFD
+269 DFVKADLGTAD
-280 NPLIK
+280 NPLSK
-285 CLKIYQELITYN
+285 CLKIYQDLIAFN
-297 LKNENEDVL
+297 LNNKNEDVL
-306 IYNDFKR
+306 IYNDFNR
-313 LEFVNN
+313 FGFVNS
-319 TLGILLHYTQYQAAM
+319 ILDKDEQYQAAM

-343 NPLST
+343 NPLSA
-348 EITFSIAQNMVGQLE
+348 EITSLIARSMMNQYE
-363 NNSEDST
+363 SNSSDSA
-370 YFDNYKKAKAMCEE
+370 YFDHYKKAKAMCEE

-393 GAKNCE
+393 GAKNCQ

-406 EPQIDITLNK
+406 EPQIDITLNT

-444 EKELSKLNNMQKE
+444 EKELKKLNELYGE
-457 DLLKELDKKLPVAE
+457 DRFKELSKMKALVE

-479 TDYRSHSTLIALPA
+479 TDYRNHRTLIALPA
-493 LEEGIYY
+493 LEHGFYF
-500 LTATTKQG
+500 LMATTEKG
-508 IKSEN
+508 IKSHD
-513 KTLVLNFQV
+513 KTLILQFQV
-522 SNLGYIADQKD
+522 SGLGFITDQKY
-533 EKMTVV
+533 ESMTVTV
-539 TVDRKTGKTVEGV
+539 VDRKTGKTVEGV
-552 TVELFRREWDY
+552 TVEAYRREWDY
-563 KAREH
+563 KAREY
-568 KTIILTT
+568 KTIIIGTPKT
-575 LKSDKNGRVVLDGKV
+575 DRNGKV
-590 GTYNSFGINLRK
+590 EFSKTGDNSFSINLRK
-602 GDDNLLSG
+602 GDDNLLS
-610 NQFRL
+610 
-615 DERYRNNNEIYETK
+615 DEYFTLRPRYRDSNERFITK

-637 RPGQTVYFQGITTRR
+637 RPGQTVYFQGIVTRR
-652 QGEDLSLVNNYSE
+652 QGEDLSLVNHYSE
-665 KVSFRDANWQE
+665 TVSFRDANWQE

-706 LNANRGSVTIRVEE
+706 LNAKQGSATIRVEE

-727 VNFERPKE
+727 VTFEQPKE

-741 EVTVRGDVKAYAGF
+741 EVTVHGDVKAYAGF
-755 GLDDVEYTYRVIR
+755 GLDDVEYSYRVIR
-768 KTSFPWRCWWWYP
+768 KTSFPWRCWWWWYP
-781 YVEDEQIT
+781 TVEDEQIT
-789 HGKARTDENGKF
+789 YGKARTDENGKF
-801 AVTFNLKPSKTIAP
+801 AVTFHLKPSKTIAP

-863 DIGKYQIT
+863 DLGKYQIT

-891 KDAAKINYFEANHF
+891 DDLAKINYFEAMGLSE
-905 FKSYDFDRDV
+905 KL
-915 QAIDRQILTDEELA
+915 DRQLLSNEELE
-929 RLFPA
+929 RLFPMY
-934 WSFYDKQSKTLVDE
+934 SFYDKTGPSTGSGTLVFQD
-948 AEIMVDDKAKF
+948 EIMVDDKAKF

-966 PGKYVVELTSLDDPL
+966 PGKYTVELTSLDDPL
-981 AKISEQF
+981 AKISQQF
-988 TVFENDS
+988 TVFENES
-995 KKLPF
+995 KKLPV

-1009 KSTAKPGEEIQL
+1009 KSTAKPGEEIQF
-1021 SIGTSAKDV
+1021 SIGSSAKDV
-1030 DVWVQLLH
+1030 DIWVQLLH
-1038 GDEIRMDKKINVS
+1038 GDEVRLDKKITVS
-1051 NGVQTLSYK
+1051 NSVQTLSYK
-1060 VTEGDRGG
+1060 VTENDRGG
-1068 LCWRYA
+1068 LAWRYA

-1084 RLSVSVPFDNYDLN
+1084 RLSVSVPFDNYDLD
-1098 VKLATM
+1098 VKLATV
-1104 RDKLSPGA
+1104 RDKLNPGA

-1120 RDYKDKPLEAG
+1120 RDYKDKPLEAA

-1141 DEFERNHWWF
+1141 DEFERNYWGF
-1151 SMSPSGVSG
+1151 SMSPSGVYG
-1160 RSFGTDGHG
+1160 NSFGTDDHG

-1202 FGARRYRK
+1202 FGYRRYGK
-1210 GGRVLY
+1210 GLGAGRVMY
-1216 DYVEESVP
+1216 DE
-1224 MMAGAVLEKSSNSVD
+1224 MVLEEAAMPMQSVALSKKAVEANGAIETAD
-1239 YEIPLVAQ
+1239 AEEMVEITKQEMP
-1247 NAADEESIEIFRRVV
+1247 S
-1262 FDESDD
+1262 
-1268 NREAS
+1268 EAGS
-1273 KEPTEPTLRENFNET
+1273 QEQKPKEPAEPTLRENFNET

-1319 LLAYTKDRKTGSKD
+1319 LMAYTKDRKTGSKD

-1374 KAKLE
+1374 TAKLE
-1379 IFDAATMQPVNLIVN
+1379 IFDAGTMKPVNLIIN
-1394 AGPSTGSGASTTQ
+1394 DGPSTGSGSYTTQ

-1423 KGQYDLELL
+1423 RGQYDLSLL
-1432 AFRFTAYAGEFSDA
+1432 AFRFTAYAGQFSDA

-1467 VKAETEQVF
+1467 VKAETEKTF
-1476 DFEAI
+1476 DVPLGSLI
-1481 ANPDSHERDY
+1481 AGEDPQSLPRDSSNHERDY

-1509 PYLANVSTDRA
+1509 PYLANISTDRA

-1532 SSYIADNIPNLLAY
+1532 SSYIADHIPNLLNY

-1579 LEAKSETEQRSRIAN
+1579 LEAKSETEQRSRIAT
-1594 LFEINTL
+1594 LFEINTI
-1601 RGQQTR
+1601 RNQQTN
-1607 ALQLISQKQKY
+1607 ALKLIEQKQKY
-1618 NGGWPWMDGMPES
+1618 NGGWSWMDGMPES
-1631 PYITTYIL
+1631 AYITTYIL
-1639 TGFGKLQKMGAW
+1639 GGFGKLQKMGAW
-1651 SSLSQADQ
+1651 SSLSKADQ

-1668 AVRFLEYEVAET
+1668 AVRYLEYEVAET
-1680 YRNMKRYSKGKDW
+1680 YREMKRLSKGKDW
-1693 PIGSTTLAELYA
+1693 PIGSGTLNELYA

-1736 NYNQRSKAAV
+1736 NFNQRSKGALV
-1746 LLYRTGNEKTAKLMI
+1746 LYRNGNEKTAKLMI

-1794 IMAAFAEIDQNQEMI
+1794 IMAAFAEIDQDQEMI

-1820 QTNKWENSASTA
+1820 QTTMWENSASTA

-1883 SEMRQLTVNNPTNHL
+1883 QDMRQLTVNNPTNHL

-1929 EKIDDKGKKLVPVGT
+1929 ETVTDKGKVLVPAEKRT
-1944 ALRQAQGP
+1944 
-1952 AGAAD
+1952 
-1957 VEPVETPLKVGDKLT
+1957 LKVGDKLT

-1977 TNQQD
+1977 TSQQD

-1997 PIEQI
+1997 PIEQV

-2008 DRMSYY
+2008 DQMSYY

-2028 LHKGTHQLE
+2028 LPKGTHQLE

-2063 SAYSDGMKVK
+2063 SAYSDGMRVK

>member
-1 MDYESLIGSV
+1 MRYA
-11 SHNDSTIKQLN
+11 
-22 NQRFNNMKHLGII
+22 GII
-35 IATIA
+35 ITTVA

-46 LAFASPSK
+46 LAFATTSK
-54 TPDNPQTPKNN
+54 EVKIDPKTDPKPTNN

-78 KDLPE
+78 KNLPE
-83 SAEKELDAIEKQATK
+83 SAEKELDAIEKQASK
-98 DKNQIQLLK
+98 DKNDIQLLK
-107 TYLYRQNIFQR
+107 TYLYRQQIFQF
-118 TIEEDPDQHFIQY
+118 TIEEDPAQHFIQY
-131 IETKV
+131 AESKI
-136 GQLDEVCDAL
+136 GQLDEVCNAL
-146 LHEEIA
+146 LHEELA
-152 AAYANYLSGNEWRIS
+152 KAYAEYLDENEWRIN
-167 ENLPIDGADLSKV
+167 ENLPIEGADLSKV
-180 EMKYWDKES
+180 EMKYWDKAT
-189 FKTRINQHYAEAL
+189 FQTLINQHYTEAL

-222 TNNNKEYIE
+222 KDNNEEYIE
-231 YEATL
+231 YEASL
-236 FEFMFHRV
+236 FEFLFHRV
-244 AKHYQEEA
+244 AKYYQEKANA
-252 DANDAEGDTEKW
+252 DDVEGDTEAW

-269 DFVKVDLGDFD
+269 DFVKADLGATD
-280 NPLIK
+280 NPLNK
-285 CLKIYQELITYN
+285 CLRIYQDLIAYN
-297 LKNENEDVL
+297 LKNNNEDVL

-313 LEFVNN
+313 FGFVNS
-319 TLGILLHYTQYQAAM
+319 ILKKDNRYQTAM
-334 EDLKAQHKD
+334 EELKSQHES
-343 NPLST
+343 NPLSA
-348 EITFSIAQNMVGQLE
+348 EITALIARNMMNQLE
-363 NNSEDST
+363 NNGNDST
-370 YFDNYKKAKAMCEE
+370 LFDNYKKAKQLCEE
-384 AIAKFPKSK
+384 AIAKFPKSQ
-393 GAKNCE
+393 GAKNCQ

-406 EPQIDITLNK
+406 EPQIDITLNS

-423 IPAVLEYKNTTAPY
+423 IPAVLEYKNTTTPH

-444 EKELSKLNNMQKE
+444 EKELKKLGELRKE
-457 DLLKELDKKLPVAE
+457 ELLEALDKKSAFAE
-471 QELTLAAE
+471 QELTLSAE
-479 TDYRSHSTLIALPA
+479 TDYRKHSTLIALPA
-493 LEEGIYY
+493 LERGFYY
-500 LTATTKQG
+500 LTATTKKG
-508 IKSEN
+508 IKEEG
-513 KTLVLNFQV
+513 KVLVIKFQV
-522 SNLGYIADQKD
+522 SNLGFITDQKD

-539 TVDRKTGKTVEGV
+539 VVDRKTGKTVEGV
-552 TVELFRREWDY
+552 TVEAYHREWDY
-563 KAREH
+563 KSREY
-568 KTIILTT
+568 KTIILGTPKT
-575 LKSDKNGRVVLDGKV
+575 DRNGKAEFAKMGD
-590 GTYNSFGINLRK
+590 NSFSINLRK
-602 GDDNLLSG
+602 GDDNLLSD
-610 NQFRL
+610 NYFRL
-615 DERYRNNNEIYETK
+615 YERYKNNNETYRTQ

-637 RPGQTVYFQGITTRR
+637 RPGQTVYFQGIVVRS
-652 QGEDLSLVNNYSE
+652 QGDDQTLVNGYSE
-665 KVSFRDANWQE
+665 NVSFRDANWQE
-676 ITSANF
+676 ISAAKF

-691 GSFVIPTDRLNGVFH
+691 GSFVIPTDRLNGVFR
-706 LNANRGSVTIRVEE
+706 LNAKQGSTTIRVEE

-727 VNFERPKE
+727 VTFERPKE

-755 GLDDVEYTYRVIR
+755 GLDNVEYSYRVIR
-768 KTSFPWRCWWWYP
+768 KTSFPWRCWWWWYP
-781 YVEDEQIT
+781 TVEDEQIT
-789 HGKARTDENGKF
+789 YGKARTDAEGKF
-801 AVTFNLKPSKTIAP
+801 AITFNLKPSLTIAP
-815 EKQPMFTYEIEVTAT
+815 EKQPVFTYEIEVTAT

-855 LPRTIEKS
+855 LPSEVEKS
-863 DIGKYQIT
+863 DIGKYQIS

-882 RISRKIYRY
+882 RVSRKIYRY
-891 KDAAKINYFEANHF
+891 EDAAKINYFEALNH
-905 FKSYDFDRDV
+905 RETL
-915 QAIDRQILTDEELA
+915 DRQLLSDAEIES
-929 RLFPA
+929 LFPEY
-934 WSFYDKQSKTLVDE
+934 SFYDKQNKTLVNE
-948 AEIMVDDKAKF
+948 TNIMVDDKAKF
-959 YEGKALE
+959 YDGKALE

-981 AKISEQF
+981 AKISKQF

-995 KKLPF
+995 KTLPF
-1000 TTMEWAHQD
+1000 TTMEWVHQD
-1009 KSTAKPGEEIQL
+1009 KSTAHPGDDIQL
-1021 SIGTSAKDV
+1021 SLGSTAKDV
-1030 DVWVQLLH
+1030 DIWVQLLH
-1038 GDEIRMDKKINVS
+1038 GDEIRLDKKITVS
-1051 NGVQTLSYK
+1051 NAVQTLSYK
-1060 VTEGDRGG
+1060 VTEQDRGG
-1068 LCWRYA
+1068 LAWRYV
-1074 FVKENSYNTD
+1074 FVKENTFNTD
-1084 RLSVSVPFDNYDLN
+1084 RLSVSVPFDNYHLD

-1141 DEFERNHWWF
+1141 DEFARNYWWF
-1151 SMSPSGVSG
+1151 NMSPSSIYGKG
-1160 RSFGTDGHG
+1160 FDTDGHG

-1177 EYFYFAELFNF
+1177 DYFYFVELFNF

-1202 FGARRYRK
+1202 YGYRRYGK
-1210 GGRVLY
+1210 GLGRGRVLY
-1216 DYVEESVP
+1216 DEMMVEEAAMPEP
-1224 MMAGAVLEKSSNSVD
+1224 MMAGAVLEKNTASVNSIA
-1239 YEIPLVAQ
+1239 EITETEEAVADMETGGT
-1247 NAADEESIEIFRRVV
+1247 AEAKK
-1262 FDESDD
+1262 DD
-1268 NREAS
+1268 P

-1295 RTNADGSATFSFT
+1295 RTNDDGSATFSFT

-1319 LLAYTKDRKTGSKD
+1319 LLAYTKDRKTGKNE

-1368 DEPVTP
+1368 DEAVTP

-1379 IFDAATMQPVNLIVN
+1379 IFDAGTMEPVNLLASN
-1394 AGPSTGSGASTTQ
+1394 ALIP
-1407 METIQ
+1407 MEQIM

-1423 KGQYDLELL
+1423 KAQYGLELL

-1467 VKAETEQVF
+1467 VKAETEKTF

-1509 PYLANVSTDRA
+1509 PYLANINTDRA

-1594 LFEINTL
+1594 LFGINNL

-1607 ALQLISQKQKY
+1607 ALQLIQQKQKY
-1618 NGGWPWMDGMPES
+1618 NGGWSWMDGMPES
-1631 PYITTYIL
+1631 PYISTYIL
-1639 TGFGKLQKMGAW
+1639 AGFGKLQKMGAW
-1651 SSLSQADQ
+1651 SSLSKSDQ

-1668 AVRFLEYEVAET
+1668 AVRYLEYDVADT
-1680 YRNMKRYSKGKDW
+1680 YREMKRLSKGKDW

-1736 NYNQRSKAAV
+1736 NFNQRSKGALV
-1746 LLYRTGNEKTAKLMI
+1746 LYRNGNEKTSKLMI
-1761 QSFKETAQK
+1761 QSFKECAQK

-1794 IMAAFAEIDQNQEMI
+1794 IMAAFAEIDQDQEMI
-1809 DELRVWLLTQK
+1809 DQLRVWLLTQK
-1820 QTNKWENSASTA
+1820 QTNSWENSASTA

-1841 GSDWFEEGKEVTL
+1841 GSDWFAEGKEVTL
-1854 RFGNTPI
+1854 RFGDTPI

-1908 VPIDEVKSDESGF
+1908 VPIDEVKQDESGF

-1929 EKIDDKGKKLVPVGT
+1929 ETVDAKGKKLVPVEK
-1944 ALRQAQGP
+1944 QA
-1952 AGAAD
+1952 
-1957 VEPVETPLKVGDKLT
+1957 LKVGDKLT

-1977 TNQQD
+1977 TSEQD
-1982 MSFVFVKDLRAAGFE
+1982 MSYVFVKDLRAAGFE

-2014 QSNTDTDMEFFIEF
+2014 QSNTDTDMEFFIER
-2028 LHKGTHQLE
+2028 LPKGTHQLE

>member
-1 MDYESLIGSV
+1 
-11 SHNDSTIKQLN
+11 
-22 NQRFNNMKHLGII
+22 MKRTGII
-35 IATIA
+35 IATVA
-40 LVAIGL
+40 LVALGL
-46 LAFASPSK
+46 LAFATPNQ
-54 TPDNPQTPKNN
+54 TPDTPQTPTNN

-78 KDLPE
+78 KNLPE
-83 SAEKELDAIEKQATK
+83 SAEKELDAIEQQAAK
-98 DKNQIQLLK
+98 DKNQVQLLK
-107 TYLYRQNIFQR
+107 TYLYRQKIFQF

-131 IETKV
+131 AESKL
-136 GQLDEVCDAL
+136 GQLDEVCNAL
-146 LHEEIA
+146 LHEELA
-152 AAYANYLSGNEWRIS
+152 KAYAEYLDNNQWTINQ
-167 ENLPIDGADLSKV
+167 NLAIDGDLSKV
-180 EMKYWDKES
+180 EMKYWDKAS
-189 FKTRINQHYAEAL
+189 FEARINAHYAEAL
-202 KPVEALKKAK
+202 KPVESLKKAK
-212 TEDFMVLYEN
+212 TEDFMALYEN
-222 TNNNKEYIE
+222 KDNNEQYIE
-231 YEATL
+231 YEASL

-244 AKHYQEEA
+244 ANYYQEKADLDDVEA
-252 DANDAEGDTEKW
+252 GWDTETW
-264 WLPAK
+264 WLPAA
-269 DFVKVDLGDFD
+269 DFMRAGLGEDD

-285 CLKIYQELITYN
+285 CLKIYQDLMVYN
-297 LKNENEDVL
+297 QQQKNEDVL

-313 LEFVNN
+313 FGFVNS
-319 TLGILLHYTQYQAAM
+319 ILQKDEKYQAAM
-334 EDLKAQHKD
+334 EQLKAQYPD
-343 NPLST
+343 NPISA
-348 EITFSIAQNMVGQLE
+348 EITSLIARNMINQCE
-363 NNSEDST
+363 NHSEDSA
-370 YFDNYKKAKAMCEE
+370 YFDHYKKAKVMCEE

-393 GAKNCE
+393 GAKNCQS
-399 NLIKRIE
+399 LVKRIE
-406 EPQIDITLNK
+406 EPRIEMELNQ

-423 IPAVLEYKNTTAPY
+423 IPAVLEYRNVTHPC

-444 EKELSKLNNMQKE
+444 EKELKKLSDMQKE
-457 DLLKELDKKLPVAE
+457 DLLKELNKKASVAE
-471 QELTLAAE
+471 QELTLPAE
-479 TDYRSHSTLIALPA
+479 TDYRQHSTLIALPA
-493 LEEGIYY
+493 LENGIYY
-500 LTATTKQG
+500 LV
-508 IKSEN
+508 EN
-513 KTLVLNFQV
+513 ISKDNKNEDKILLLSFQV
-522 SNLGYIADQKD
+522 SKLSYVTDKCNNQ
-533 EKMTVV
+533 MTVL
-539 TVDRKTGKTVEGV
+539 TLDRKTGKAMEGV
-552 TVELFRREWDY
+552 TVEFYRREWDY
-563 KAREH
+563 KVREY
-568 KTIILTT
+568 KTIILKTV
-575 LKSDKNGRVVLDGKV
+575 KSDKNGKAVMDGKEDDRS
-590 GTYNSFGINLRK
+590 SFYVNLRK
-602 GDDNLLSG
+602 GDDVLLSSIHHYIG
-610 NQFRL
+610 TPDKNDRV
-615 DERYRNNNEIYETK
+615 YYTTN

-637 RPGQTVYFQGITTRR
+637 RPGQTVYFQGIVKRYQDKDQT
-652 QGEDLSLVNNYSE
+652 LVNGYSE
-665 KVSFRDANWQE
+665 KVTFKDANWQE
-676 ITSANF
+676 INAVTF

-706 LNANRGSVTIRVEE
+706 LISGHGSATIRVEE

-755 GLDDVEYTYRVIR
+755 GLDDVEYSYRVVR
-768 KTSFPWRCWWWYP
+768 KTSFPWRCWWWWYP
-781 YVEDEQIT
+781 TVEDEQIT
-789 HGKARTDENGKF
+789 YGKARTDESGKF
-801 AVTFNLKPSKTIAP
+801 AITFNLKPSLSIEP
-815 EKQPMFTYEIEVTAT
+815 EKQPVFTYEIEVTAT

-848 EIAISTD
+848 EIAIGTD
-855 LPRTIEKS
+855 LPSEVEKS

-882 RISRKIYRY
+882 RVSCMIYRY
-891 KDAAKINYFEANHF
+891 DDLAKINYFEAMGRSE
-905 FKSYDFDRDV
+905 KL
-915 QAIDRQILTDEELA
+915 DRQVLSDEDLA
-929 RLFPA
+929 RLFPEF
-934 WSFYDKQSKTLVDE
+934 SFYDKQNRTLIDE
-948 AEIMVDDKAKF
+948 ATITVDDKAKF

-966 PGKYVVELTSLDDPL
+966 PGKYVVELRSLDDPL
-981 AKISEQF
+981 AKISQQF
-988 TVFENDS
+988 TVFENNS

-1000 TTMEWAHQD
+1000 TTMEWAHQN
-1009 KSTAKPGEEIQL
+1009 KSTVHPGDEIQL
-1021 SIGTSAKDV
+1021 SLGTSAKDV

-1038 GDEIRMDKKINVS
+1038 GDEIRLDKKITLG

-1068 LCWRYA
+1068 LNWRYA
-1074 FVKENSYNTD
+1074 FVKENSFNIG
-1084 RLSVSVPFDNYDLN
+1084 RLNVSVPFDNYDLN

-1104 RDKLSPGA
+1104 RDKLNPGA

-1120 RDYKDKPLEAG
+1120 SDYKDKPLEAA

-1141 DEFERNHWWF
+1141 DEFARNSWWF
-1151 SMSPSGVSG
+1151 SMSPSGVVG
-1160 RSFGTDGHG
+1160 HSFSTDGHG
-1169 FTSSNTGL
+1169 FTSSATRGD
-1177 EYFYFAELFNF
+1177 YFYFAELFNF

-1196 FDFGYG
+1196 FDYGYVYGGRG
-1202 FGARRYRK
+1202 FRK
-1210 GGRVLY
+1210 GSRRVNDVY
-1216 DYVEESVP
+1216 MCVEESAA
-1224 MMAGAVLEKSSNSVD
+1224 MD
-1239 YEIPLVAQ
+1239 YEVPRMA
-1247 NAADEESIEIFRRVV
+1247 NAKVSSAALATDGAEEMVEIAKQEEVLL
-1262 FDESDD
+1262 DESGSDS
-1268 NREAS
+1268 S
-1273 KEPTEPTLRENFNET
+1273 KEPAEPALRENFNET

-1319 LLAYTKDRKTGSKD
+1319 LLAYTKDRKTGQNE

-1368 DEPVTP
+1368 DEAVTP

-1379 IFDAATMQPVNLIVN
+1379 IFDAATMQPVNILASN
-1394 AGPSTGSGASTTQ
+1394 AMIP
-1407 METIQ
+1407 MEQIL

-1423 KGQYDLELL
+1423 KAQYGMELL

-1467 VKAETEQVF
+1467 VKAETEQTF

-1509 PYLANVSTDRA
+1509 PYLANINTDRA

-1532 SSYIADNIPNLLAY
+1532 SSYIADNIPNLLNY

-1579 LEAKSETEQRSRIAN
+1579 LEAKSETEQRSRIAT
-1594 LFEINTL
+1594 LFEVNTM

-1618 NGGWPWMDGMPES
+1618 NGGWSWMDGMPES
-1631 PYITTYIL
+1631 AYITTYIL
-1639 TGFGKLQKMGAW
+1639 SGFGKLHKMGAW
-1651 SSLSQADQ
+1651 SALSKADQ
-1659 NTAQSICDK
+1659 NTAEKICEK
-1668 AVRFLEYEVAET
+1668 AVRYLEYDVADT
-1680 YRNMKRYSKGKDW
+1680 YREMKRLSKGKDW
-1693 PIGSTTLAELYA
+1693 PIGSGTLSELYA

-1715 KDFATAKKYYLGSLD
+1715 KDFATAKKYYLASLD

-1736 NYNQRSKAAV
+1736 NFNQRSKGALV
-1746 LLYRTGNEKTAKLMI
+1746 LYRNGNEKTAKLMI
-1761 QSFKETAQK
+1761 QSFKECAQK

-1794 IMAAFAEIDQNQEMI
+1794 IMAAFAEIDQDQEMI
-1809 DELRVWLLTQK
+1809 DQLRVWLLTQK
-1820 QTNKWENSASTA
+1820 QTNSWENSASTA

-1841 GSDWFEEGKEVTL
+1841 GSDWFAEGKEVTL

-1861 STEGGVAGTGFI
+1861 NIEGGVAGTGFI

-1883 SEMRQLTVNNPTNHL
+1883 QDMRQLTVNNPTNHL

-1929 EKIDDKGKKLVPVGT
+1929 ETVTDKGKVLVPAEKCT
-1944 ALRQAQGP
+1944 
-1952 AGAAD
+1952 
-1957 VEPVETPLKVGDKLT
+1957 LKVGDKLT

-1977 TNQQD
+1977 TSQQD
-1982 MSFVFVKDLRAAGFE
+1982 MSYVFVKDLRAAGFE

-2002 SRYEYN
+2002 SHYERN

-2014 QSNTDTDMEFFIEF
+2014 QSNTDTDMEFFIER
-2028 LHKGTHQLE
+2028 LPKGTHQLE

-2063 SAYSDGMKVK
+2063 SAYSNGMKVK

>member
-1 MDYESLIGSV
+1 
-11 SHNDSTIKQLN
+11 
-22 NQRFNNMKHLGII
+22 MKRIGII
-35 IATIA
+35 FAIVA

-46 LAFASPSK
+46 LAFATPNQSPDK
-54 TPDNPQTPKNN
+54 PKTPKNN

-78 KDLPE
+78 KNLPE
-83 SAEKELDAIEKQATK
+83 SAEKELDAIEQQAAK
-98 DKNQIQLLK
+98 DKNDIQLLK
-107 TYLYRQNIFQR
+107 TYLYRQKIFQF
-118 TIEEDPDQHFIQY
+118 TVEEDPDQYFIQY
-131 IETKV
+131 AESKI
-136 GQLDEVCDAL
+136 GQLDEVCNAL

-152 AAYANYLSGNEWRIS
+152 RAYANYLESNEWTIN
-167 ENLPIDGADLSKV
+167 ENLPIDGDLSKV

-189 FKTRINQHYAEAL
+189 FKTRIYQHYNEAL
-202 KPVEALKKAK
+202 MPIEALKKAK

-222 TNNNKEYIE
+222 KENNEKYLE
-231 YEATL
+231 YEASL

-244 AKHYQEEA
+244 ANYYQGEA
-252 DANDAEGDTEKW
+252 NADDAEGDTEKW

-269 DFVKVDLGDFD
+269 DFVKADLGAAD
-280 NPLIK
+280 NPLAK
-285 CLKIYQELITYN
+285 CLKIYQDLIAYN
-297 LKNENEDVL
+297 LKEKNEDVL

-313 LEFVNN
+313 FGFVN
-319 TLGILLHYTQYQAAM
+319 GILGKDDQYQAAM

-343 NPLST
+343 NPLSA
-348 EITFSIAQNMVGQLE
+348 EITSLIARNMMNQYE
-363 NNSEDST
+363 SNSSDSA
-370 YFDNYKKAKAMCEE
+370 YFDHYKKAKAMCEE
-384 AIAKFPKSK
+384 AIAKFPKSQ

-406 EPQIDITLNK
+406 EPQIDLTLNK

-437 YRIVKVS
+437 YRILKVS

-457 DLLKELDKKLPVAE
+457 DLLKELNKKMPVAE
-471 QELTLAAE
+471 QDLMLPAE
-479 TDYRSHSTLIALPA
+479 PDYRSHSTLIALPA

-508 IKSEN
+508 IKSED
-513 KTLVLNFQV
+513 KTLVLTFQV
-522 SNLGYIADQKD
+522 SNLGYIVDQKD

-539 TVDRKTGKTVEGV
+539 TIDRKTGKTIEGV
-552 TVELFRREWDY
+552 TVELYRREWDY

-568 KTIILTT
+568 KTIILATM
-575 LKSDKNGRVVLDGKV
+575 KSDKNGRAVLDGKV
-590 GTYNSFGINLRK
+590 KGDNSFCINLRK
-602 GDDNLLSG
+602 DNDNLLSERY
-610 NQFRL
+610 FRL
-615 DERYRNNNEIYETK
+615 NEQYRNNNEVYETK

-652 QGEDLSLVNNYSE
+652 QGEDLSLVNNYFE
-665 KVSFRDANWQE
+665 KISFRDANWQE

-727 VNFERPKE
+727 VTFEQPKE

-755 GLDDVEYTYRVIR
+755 GLDDVEYTYRVVR
-768 KTSFPWRCWWWYP
+768 KTSFPWRCWWWWYP
-781 YVEDEQIT
+781 VVDDEQIA

-863 DIGKYQIT
+863 DLGKYQIT

-891 KDAAKINYFEANHF
+891 DDLAKINYFEAMQHLE
-905 FKSYDFDRDV
+905 V
-915 QAIDRQILTDEELA
+915 LDRQLHSDEQLSK
-929 RLFPA
+929 LFPEY
-934 WSFYDKQSKTLVDE
+934 SFYDKRTKTLVDE

-959 YEGKALE
+959 LEGKTLE
-966 PGKYVVELTSLDDPL
+966 SGNYVVELKSLDDPL
-981 AKISEQF
+981 AVTTEEF
-988 TVFENDS
+988 TLYENEA
-995 KKLPF
+995 KKMPY
-1000 TTMEWAHQD
+1000 TAIVWSDVD
-1009 KSTAKPGEEIQL
+1009 KSTAHPGDEIKF
-1021 SIGTSAKDV
+1021 SIGSSAKDV
-1030 DVWVQLLH
+1030 DIWVQLLH
-1038 GDEIRMDKKINVS
+1038 GDEIRFDKKITIS
-1051 NGVQTLSYK
+1051 NSVQTFTYK

-1068 LCWRYA
+1068 LNFRYVL
-1074 FVKENSYNTD
+1074 VKENAFRTGDNHI
-1084 RLSVSVPFDNYDLN
+1084 SVPFDNYDLD
-1098 VKLATM
+1098 VKLATV
-1104 RDKLSPGA
+1104 RDKLNPGA

-1120 RDYKDKPLEAG
+1120 SDYKKKPLEAA

-1141 DEFERNHWWF
+1141 DEFERNYWNF
-1151 SMSPSGVSG
+1151 SMSPWGP
-1160 RSFGTDGHG
+1160 RSYRFSTCVHD

-1177 EYFYFAELFNF
+1177 DYFTFIELFNF

-1216 DYVEESVP
+1216 DYVEESAP
-1224 MMAGAVLEKSSNSVD
+1224 MMTGAVLEKSSNAVD

-1247 NAADEESIEIFRRVV
+1247 NAADEEMVEIKKQEGSYPY
-1262 FDESDD
+1262 ESGGQ
-1268 NREAS
+1268 NE
-1273 KEPTEPTLRENFNET
+1273 KTEEPAEPTLRENFNET

-1319 LLAYTKDRKTGSKD
+1319 LMAYTKDRKTGRNE

-1339 KPVMIMADMPRYMY
+1339 KLVMIMADMPRYMY

-1374 KAKLE
+1374 TAKLE
-1379 IFDAATMQPVNLIVN
+1379 IFDAGTMKPVNLIISN
-1394 AGPSTGSGASTTQ
+1394 ATIS

-1423 KGQYDLELL
+1423 KGQYDLSLL
-1432 AFRFTAYAGEFSDA
+1432 AFRFTAYAGQFSDA

-1467 VKAETEQVF
+1467 VKAETEKTF

-1509 PYLANVSTDRA
+1509 PYLANVKADRA

-1532 SSYIADNIPNLLAY
+1532 SSYIADHIPNLLNY

-1579 LEAKSETEQRSRIAN
+1579 LEAKSETEQRSRIAS

-1601 RGQQTR
+1601 CGQQTR
-1607 ALQLISQKQKY
+1607 ALQLIQQKQKY

-1631 PYITTYIL
+1631 PYISTYIL
-1639 TGFGKLQKMGAW
+1639 SGFGKLQKMGAW
-1651 SSLSQADQ
+1651 NSLSKADQ

-1668 AVRFLEYEVAET
+1668 AVRYLEYEVAET
-1680 YRNMKRYSKGKDW
+1680 YRYMKAHSKGKDW
-1693 PIGSTTLAELYA
+1693 PIGSSTLNELYA

-1736 NYNQRSKAAV
+1736 NFNQRSKGALV
-1746 LLYRTGNEKTAKLMI
+1746 LYRNGNEKTAKLMI
-1761 QSFKETAQK
+1761 QSFKECAQK

-1841 GSDWFEEGKEVTL
+1841 GSDWFEESKEVTL

-1883 SEMRQLTVNNPTNHL
+1883 EDMRQLTVNNPTPHL

-1929 EKIDDKGKKLVPVGT
+1929 ETVTDKGKKLVPVEK
-1944 ALRQAQGP
+1944 QA
-1952 AGAAD
+1952 
-1957 VEPVETPLKVGDKLT
+1957 LKVGDKLT

-1977 TNQQD
+1977 TSQQD

-2008 DRMSYY
+2008 DEMSYY

-2028 LHKGTHQLE
+2028 LPKGTHQLE

>member
-1 MDYESLIGSV
+1 
-11 SHNDSTIKQLN
+11 
-22 NQRFNNMKHLGII
+22 MKHLGII
-35 IATIA
+35 IGIIA
-40 LVAIGL
+40 LVAIGV
-46 LAFASPSK
+46 LAFAMPSRMPN
-54 TPDNPQTPKNN
+54 PDNPKTPKNN

-83 SAEKELDAIEKQATK
+83 SAEKELNAIEEKASK
-98 DKNQIQLLK
+98 DKNQTQLLK
-107 TYLYRQNIFQR
+107 TWLYRQNIMLR
-118 TIEEDPDQHFIQY
+118 TVEEDPEQAFIQY
-131 IETKV
+131 LESKV
-136 GQLDEVCDAL
+136 GQLDAAHDAL

-152 AAYANYLSGNEWRIS
+152 KAYANYLESNEWTIN
-167 ENLPIDGADLSKV
+167 ENLPIDGDISKV

-189 FKTRINQHYAEAL
+189 FKTRINQHYDEAL

-212 TEDFMVLYEN
+212 TADFMELFEN
-222 TNNNKEYIE
+222 KNNNEENIE
-231 YEATL
+231 YEASL

-244 AKHYQEEA
+244 AKYYQEQA
-252 DANDAEGDTEKW
+252 DADDVEGETDAW

-269 DFVKVDLGDFD
+269 DFVKADLGTAD
-280 NPLIK
+280 NPLSK
-285 CLKIYQELITYN
+285 CLKIYQDLIAFN
-297 LKNENEDVL
+297 LNNKNEDVL
-306 IYNDFKR
+306 IYNDFNR
-313 LEFVNN
+313 FGFVNS
-319 TLGILLHYTQYQAAM
+319 ILDKDEQYQAAM

-343 NPLST
+343 NPLSA
-348 EITFSIAQNMVGQLE
+348 EITSLIARSMMNQYE
-363 NNSEDST
+363 SNSSDSA
-370 YFDNYKKAKAMCEE
+370 YFDHYKKAKAMCEE

-393 GAKNCE
+393 GAKNCQ

-406 EPQIDITLNK
+406 EPQIDITLNT

-444 EKELSKLNNMQKE
+444 EKELKKLNELYGE
-457 DLLKELDKKLPVAE
+457 DRFKELSKMKALVE

-479 TDYRSHSTLIALPA
+479 TDYRNHRTLIALPA
-493 LEEGIYY
+493 LEHGFYF
-500 LTATTKQG
+500 LMATTEKG
-508 IKSEN
+508 IKSHD
-513 KTLVLNFQV
+513 KTLILQFQV
-522 SNLGYIADQKD
+522 SGLGFITDQKY
-533 EKMTVV
+533 ESMTVTV
-539 TVDRKTGKTVEGV
+539 VDRKTGKTVEGV
-552 TVELFRREWDY
+552 TVEAYRREWDY
-563 KAREH
+563 KAREY
-568 KTIILTT
+568 KTIIIGTPKT
-575 LKSDKNGRVVLDGKV
+575 DRNGKV
-590 GTYNSFGINLRK
+590 EFSKTGDNSFSINLRK
-602 GDDNLLSG
+602 GDDNLLS
-610 NQFRL
+610 
-615 DERYRNNNEIYETK
+615 DEYFTLRPRYRDSNERFITK

-637 RPGQTVYFQGITTRR
+637 RPGQTVYFQGIVTRR
-652 QGEDLSLVNNYSE
+652 QGEDLSLVNHYSE
-665 KVSFRDANWQE
+665 TVSFRDANWQE

-706 LNANRGSVTIRVEE
+706 LNAKQGSATIRVEE

-727 VNFERPKE
+727 VTFEQPKE

-741 EVTVRGDVKAYAGF
+741 EVTVHGDVKAYAGF
-755 GLDDVEYTYRVIR
+755 GLDDVEYSYRVIR
-768 KTSFPWRCWWWYP
+768 KTSFPWRCWWWWYP
-781 YVEDEQIT
+781 TVEDEQIT
-789 HGKARTDENGKF
+789 YGKARTDENGKF
-801 AVTFNLKPSKTIAP
+801 AVTFHLKPSKTIAP

-863 DIGKYQIT
+863 DLGKYQIT

-891 KDAAKINYFEANHF
+891 DDLAKINYFEAMGLSE
-905 FKSYDFDRDV
+905 KL
-915 QAIDRQILTDEELA
+915 DRQLLSNEELE
-929 RLFPA
+929 RLFPMY
-934 WSFYDKQSKTLVDE
+934 SFYDKTGPSTGSGTLVFQD
-948 AEIMVDDKAKF
+948 EIMVDDKAKF

-966 PGKYVVELTSLDDPL
+966 PGKYTVELTSLDDPL
-981 AKISEQF
+981 AKISQQF
-988 TVFENDS
+988 TVFENES
-995 KKLPF
+995 KKLPV

-1009 KSTAKPGEEIQL
+1009 KSTAKPGEEIQF
-1021 SIGTSAKDV
+1021 SIGSSAKDV
-1030 DVWVQLLH
+1030 DIWVQLLH
-1038 GDEIRMDKKINVS
+1038 GDEVRLDKKITVS
-1051 NGVQTLSYK
+1051 NSVQTLSYK
-1060 VTEGDRGG
+1060 VTENDRGG
-1068 LCWRYA
+1068 LAWRYA

-1084 RLSVSVPFDNYDLN
+1084 RLSVSVPFDNYDLD
-1098 VKLATM
+1098 VKLATV
-1104 RDKLSPGA
+1104 RDKLNPGA

-1120 RDYKDKPLEAG
+1120 RDYKDKPLEAA

-1141 DEFERNHWWF
+1141 DEFERNYWGF
-1151 SMSPSGVSG
+1151 SMSPSGVYG
-1160 RSFGTDGHG
+1160 NSFGTDDHG

-1202 FGARRYRK
+1202 FGYRRYGK
-1210 GGRVLY
+1210 GLGAGRVMY
-1216 DYVEESVP
+1216 DE
-1224 MMAGAVLEKSSNSVD
+1224 MVLEEAAMPMQSVALSKKAVEANGAIETAD
-1239 YEIPLVAQ
+1239 AEEMVEITKQEMP
-1247 NAADEESIEIFRRVV
+1247 S
-1262 FDESDD
+1262 
-1268 NREAS
+1268 EAGS
-1273 KEPTEPTLRENFNET
+1273 QEQKPKEPAEPTLRENFNET

-1319 LLAYTKDRKTGSKD
+1319 LMAYTKDRKTGSKD

-1374 KAKLE
+1374 TAKLE
-1379 IFDAATMQPVNLIVN
+1379 IFDAGTMKPVNLIIN
-1394 AGPSTGSGASTTQ
+1394 DGPSTGSGSYTTQ

-1423 KGQYDLELL
+1423 RGQYDLSLL
-1432 AFRFTAYAGEFSDA
+1432 AFRFTAYAGQFSDA

-1467 VKAETEQVF
+1467 VKAETEQTF
-1476 DFEAI
+1476 DVPLGSLI
-1481 ANPDSHERDY
+1481 AGEDPQSLPRDSHNHERDY

-1532 SSYIADNIPNLLAY
+1532 SSYIADHIPNLLNY

-1579 LEAKSETEQRSRIAN
+1579 LEAKSETEQRSRIAT
-1594 LFEINTL
+1594 LFEVNTI
-1601 RGQQTR
+1601 RNQQTN
-1607 ALQLISQKQKY
+1607 ALKLIEQKQKY
-1618 NGGWPWMDGMPES
+1618 NGGWSWMDGMPES
-1631 PYITTYIL
+1631 AYITTYIL
-1639 TGFGKLQKMGAW
+1639 GGFGKLQKMGAW
-1651 SSLSQADQ
+1651 SSLSKADQ

-1668 AVRFLEYEVAET
+1668 AVRYLEYEVAET
-1680 YRNMKRYSKGKDW
+1680 YREMKRLSKGKDW
-1693 PIGSTTLAELYA
+1693 PIGSGTLNELYA

-1736 NYNQRSKAAV
+1736 NFNQRSKGALV
-1746 LLYRTGNEKTAKLMI
+1746 LYRNGNEKTAKLMI

-1794 IMAAFAEIDQNQEMI
+1794 IMAAFAEIDQDQEMI

-1820 QTNKWENSASTA
+1820 QTTMWENSASTA

-1883 SEMRQLTVNNPTNHL
+1883 QDMRQLTVNNPTNHL

-1929 EKIDDKGKKLVPVGT
+1929 ETVTDKGKVLVPAEKRT
-1944 ALRQAQGP
+1944 L
-1952 AGAAD
+1952 
-1957 VEPVETPLKVGDKLT
+1957 EVGDKLT

-1977 TNQQD
+1977 TSQQD

-1997 PIEQI
+1997 PIEQV

-2008 DRMSYY
+2008 DQMSYY

-2028 LHKGTHQLE
+2028 LPKGTHQLE

-2063 SAYSDGMKVK
+2063 SAYSDGMRVK

>member
-1 MDYESLIGSV
+1 
-11 SHNDSTIKQLN
+11 
-22 NQRFNNMKHLGII
+22 MKRIGII
-35 IATIA
+35 IAIVATAA
-40 LVAIGL
+40 LVAVGL
-46 LAFASPSK
+46 LAFATPAK
-54 TPDNPQTPKNN
+54 NTDNPDNPKPSKNN

-83 SAEKELDAIEKQATK
+83 SAEKELNAIEERASK
-98 DKNQIQLLK
+98 DKNQLQLLK
-107 TYLYRQNIFQR
+107 TWLYRQNIMR
-118 TIEEDPDQHFIQY
+118 ITVEEDPSQAFIQY
-131 IETKV
+131 AESKV
-136 GQLDEVCDAL
+136 GQLDAVYDAL

-152 AAYANYLSGNEWRIS
+152 RAYANYLEGNQWRIN
-167 ENLPIDGADLSKV
+167 ENLPIDGDLSKV

-189 FKTRINQHYAEAL
+189 FKTRINQHYDEAL
-202 KPVEALKKAK
+202 KPVEALKKAE
-212 TEDFMVLYEN
+212 TQDFLALYDDLQKDALEHVD
-222 TNNNKEYIE
+222 
-231 YEATL
+231 YEASL

-244 AKHYQEEA
+244 ANYYQGKANA
-252 DANDAEGDTEKW
+252 DDVEGETDAW

-269 DFVKVDLGDFD
+269 DFVKADLGKAD
-280 NPLIK
+280 NPLTK
-285 CLKIYQELITYN
+285 CLKIYQDLIAYN
-297 LKNENEDVL
+297 LQNKNEDVL

-313 LEFVNN
+313 FGFVNN
-319 TLGILLHYTQYQAAM
+319 ILSKPDRYQAAM

-343 NPLST
+343 NPLSA
-348 EITFSIAQNMVGQLE
+348 EITSLVAMNLMAQYEGN
-363 NNSEDST
+363 DSDSA
-370 YFDNYKKAKAMCEE
+370 YFDNYKKAKVMCEE
-384 AIAKFPKSK
+384 AVAKFPKSK
-393 GAKNCE
+393 GAKNCQ
-399 NLIKRIE
+399 NIIKHIE
-406 EPQIDITLNK
+406 EPQIDITLNS

-423 IPAVLEYKNTTAPY
+423 IPAVLEYKNTTTPY
-437 YRIVKVS
+437 YRLVKVD
-444 EKELSKLNNMQKE
+444 EKELQKLNEMSK
-457 DLLKELDKKLPVAE
+457 DDMLKALNKKTAVAE
-471 QELTLAAE
+471 QELTLAPE
-479 TDYRSHSTLIALPA
+479 TDYRQHSTLIALPA
-493 LEEGIYY
+493 LERGIYF
-500 LTATTKQG
+500 LTATTKKG
-508 IKSEN
+508 ITKEN
-513 KTLVLNFQV
+513 KTLMLNFQV
-522 SNLGYIADQKD
+522 SSLGYITDTKD
-533 EKMTVV
+533 AKMTVV
-539 TVDRKTGKTVEGV
+539 AVDRKTGKSVEGV
-552 TVELFRREWDY
+552 TVEVYRREWDY
-563 KAREH
+563 KAREY
-568 KTIILTT
+568 KTTILATPKT
-575 LKSDKNGRVVLDGKV
+575 DRNGRVEVSKMDN
-590 GTYNSFGINLRK
+590 NSFCINLRK
-602 GDDNLLSG
+602 GDDNLLS
-610 NQFRL
+610 NNYLRL
-615 DERYRNNNEIYETK
+615 YERYKDDRETYSTK

-637 RPGQTVYFQGITTRR
+637 RPGQTVYFQGIVTRR
-652 QGEDLSLVNNYSE
+652 QGEDLSLVNGYEES
-665 KVSFRDANWQE
+665 VSFRDANWQE
-676 ITSANF
+676 IKSADF

-691 GSFVIPTDRLNGVFH
+691 GSFVIPTDRLNGIFH
-706 LNANRGSVTIRVEE
+706 LNADQGSTTIRVEE

-755 GLDDVEYTYRVIR
+755 GLDDVEYSYRVIR
-768 KTSFPWRCWWWYP
+768 KTSFPWRCWWWWYP
-781 YVEDEQIT
+781 TIEDEQIT
-789 HGKARTDENGKF
+789 YGKARTDENGKF
-801 AVTFNLKPSKTIAP
+801 AVTFHLKPSLSIAP
-815 EKQPMFTYEIEVTAT
+815 EKQPVFTYEIEVTAT

-848 EIAISTD
+848 EIAIGTD
-855 LPRTIEKS
+855 LPNEIEKS

-882 RISRKIYRY
+882 RIVRKIYRY
-891 KDAAKINYFEANHF
+891 EDVEKINYFKAMGRSE
-905 FKSYDFDRDV
+905 KL
-915 QAIDRQILTDEELA
+915 DRQLLSDAELK
-929 RLFPA
+929 RLFPEY
-934 WSFYDKQSKTLVDE
+934 SFYDNQAGPSTLRQAQGSGTLVSE
-948 AEIMVDDKAKF
+948 SEIMVDDKAKF
-959 YEGKALE
+959 YEGKALQ

-981 AKISEQF
+981 AKISQQF

-1021 SIGTSAKDV
+1021 SIGSAAKDV
-1030 DVWVQLLH
+1030 DIWVQLLH

-1060 VTEGDRGG
+1060 VTEQDRGG
-1068 LCWRYA
+1068 LSWRYV
-1074 FVKENSYNTD
+1074 FVKENSFNTD
-1084 RLSVSVPFDNYDLN
+1084 RLGVSVSFDNYDLD

-1104 RDKLSPGA
+1104 RDKLSPRA

-1120 RDYKDKPLEAG
+1120 RDYKDKPLEAA

-1141 DEFERNHWWF
+1141 DEFARNYWWF
-1151 SMSPSGVSG
+1151 NMSPSGTYSSG
-1160 RSFGTDGHG
+1160 FSTDSYG
-1169 FTSSNTGL
+1169 FTSSSTGE

-1196 FDFGYG
+1196 FDFWY
-1202 FGARRYRK
+1202 FYRGAQMLGSGAVRRK
-1210 GGRVLY
+1210 NAAVMDEMVMMEDNAAPMAMADGAV
-1216 DYVEESVP
+1216 ESVEAEE
-1224 MMAGAVLEKSSNSVD
+1224 MV
-1239 YEIPLVAQ
+1239 EIAKQ
-1247 NAADEESIEIFRRVV
+1247 EDE
-1262 FDESDD
+1262 
-1268 NREAS
+1268 AP
-1273 KEPTEPTLRENFNET
+1273 KETKKKEEPAEPTLRENFNET

-1295 RTNADGSATFSFT
+1295 RTNKDGSATFSFT

-1319 LLAYTKDRKTGSKD
+1319 LMAYTKDRKTGSKE
-1333 YTFTSS
+1333 YTFASS

-1353 DNDEL
+1353 DNDTL

-1379 IFDAATMQPVNLIVN
+1379 IFDAGTMKPINMIVTNATIP
-1394 AGPSTGSGASTTQ
+1394 

-1423 KGQYDLELL
+1423 AGQYDLSLL
-1432 AFRFTAYAGEFSDA
+1432 AFRFTAYAGQFSDA

-1467 VKAETEQVF
+1467 VKAETEKTF

-1481 ANPDSHERDY
+1481 ANPNSHERDY

-1509 PYLANVSTDRA
+1509 PYLANIKADRA

-1532 SSYIADNIPNLLAY
+1532 SSYIADNIPNLLNY

-1579 LEAKSETEQRSRIAN
+1579 LEAKSESEQRSRIAT
-1594 LFEINTL
+1594 LFEVNTI
-1601 RGQQTR
+1601 RNQQTN
-1607 ALQLISQKQKY
+1607 ALKLISQKQQY
-1618 NGGWPWMDGMPES
+1618 NGGWSWMDGMPES
-1631 PYITTYIL
+1631 AYITTYIL
-1639 TGFGKLQKMGAW
+1639 GGMGKLQKMGAW
-1651 SSLSQADQ
+1651 SSLSKADQ

-1668 AVRFLEYEVAET
+1668 AVRYLEYDVAET
-1680 YRNMKRYSKGKDW
+1680 YRYMKKHSKGKDW
-1693 PIGSTTLAELYA
+1693 PIGSSTLNELYA
-1705 LSFFKEQNSD
+1705 LSFFDVQNSD
-1715 KDFATAKKYYLGSLD
+1715 KDFAKAKDYYLKSLD

-1736 NYNQRSKAAV
+1736 NFNQRSKGALV
-1746 LLYRTGNEKTAKLMI
+1746 LYCNGNEKTAKLMI
-1761 QSFKETAQK
+1761 QSFKECAQK

-1794 IMAAFAEIDQNQEMI
+1794 IMAAFAEIDHDQEMI
-1809 DELRVWLLTQK
+1809 DQLRVWLLTQK

-1854 RFGNTPI
+1854 RFGNTPV

-1883 SEMRQLTVNNPTNHL
+1883 QDMRQLTVNNPTNHL

-1921 TIKRELFV
+1921 TINRELFV
-1929 EKIDDKGKKLVPVGT
+1929 ETVTDKGKVLVPAEKRT
-1944 ALRQAQGP
+1944 
-1952 AGAAD
+1952 
-1957 VEPVETPLKVGDKLT
+1957 LKVGDKLT

-1977 TNQQD
+1977 TSQQD
-1982 MSFVFVKDLRAAGFE
+1982 MSYVFVKDLRAAGFE

-2008 DRMSYY
+2008 DCMSYY

-2028 LHKGTHQLE
+2028 LPKGTHQLE

-2046 YLNNGYALI
+2046 HLNNGYALI

-2063 SAYSDGMKVK
+2063 SAYSDGMRVV

>member
-1 MDYESLIGSV
+1 
-11 SHNDSTIKQLN
+11 
-22 NQRFNNMKHLGII
+22 MKRTGII
-35 IATIA
+35 IAITA

-46 LAFASPSK
+46 LAFATPDK
-54 TPDNPQTPKNN
+54 TPDNPKTPKNN

-78 KDLPE
+78 KNLPE
-83 SAEKELDAIEKQATK
+83 SAEKELVAIEQQASK
-98 DKNQIQLLK
+98 DNNPTQLLK
-107 TYLYRQNIFQR
+107 TWLYRQNIMRF
-118 TIEEDPDQHFIQY
+118 TVEEDPQQAFIQY
-131 IETKV
+131 IEEKV
-136 GQLDEVCDAL
+136 GQLDEVHNAL

-152 AAYANYLSGNEWRIS
+152 KAYAEYLDQNEWRIN
-167 ENLPIDGADLSKV
+167 ENLPIDGDISKV

-189 FKTRINQHYAEAL
+189 FKTRINQHYDEAL

-212 TEDFMVLYEN
+212 TEDFMALYEN
-222 TNNNKEYIE
+222 SNNNEKYLE
-231 YEATL
+231 YEASM
-236 FEFMFHRV
+236 FEFVFHRV
-244 AKHYQEEA
+244 ANYYQEEA
-252 DANDAEGDTEKW
+252 NADQAEGDTEKW

-269 DFVKVDLGDFD
+269 DFVKTDLGDFD

-285 CLKIYQELITYN
+285 CLKIYQDLIAYN
-297 LKNENEDVL
+297 LKEKNEDVL

-313 LEFVNN
+313 FEFVNN

-334 EDLKAQHKD
+334 ENLKMQHKD

-348 EITFSIAQNMVGQLE
+348 EITALMAQNLMNQYE
-363 NNSEDST
+363 NNVEDST
-370 YFDNYKKAKAMCEE
+370 LFDNYKKAKTMCEE
-384 AIAKFPKSK
+384 AITKFPKSQ

-406 EPQIDITLNK
+406 EPQIDITLNS

-457 DLLKELDKKLPVAE
+457 DLLKELNKKMPVAE
-471 QELTLAAE
+471 QDLMLPAE

-508 IKSEN
+508 IKSED

-522 SNLGYIADQKD
+522 SNLGYIVDQKD

-552 TVELFRREWDY
+552 TVECYRREWDY
-563 KAREH
+563 KAREY
-568 KTIILTT
+568 KTIILATV
-575 LKSDKNGRVVLDGKV
+575 KSDKNGKAILDDKM
-590 GTYNSFGINLRK
+590 NDSRPFFINLRK
-602 GDDNLLSG
+602 NNDVLLAKSAFYLRKPYQ
-610 NQFRL
+610 NDREQ
-615 DERYRNNNEIYETK
+615 YSTT

-652 QGEDLSLVNNYSE
+652 QAEDLSLVSNYNE
-665 KVSFRDANWQE
+665 KISFKDANWQE
-676 ITSANF
+676 ISAANF
-682 TTDEYGSFS
+682 TTDEYGTFS
-691 GSFVIPTDRLNGVFH
+691 GSFVIPTDRLNGMFH
-706 LNANRGSVTIRVEE
+706 LNANNGSTTIRVEE

-727 VNFERPKE
+727 VNFEKPKE

-741 EVTVRGDVKAYAGF
+741 EVTVRGDVNAYAGF
-755 GLDDVEYTYRVIR
+755 GLDDVEYTYRVVR
-768 KTSFPWRCWWWYP
+768 KTSFPWRCWWWWYP
-781 YVEDEQIT
+781 TIEDEQIT
-789 HGKARTDENGKF
+789 YGKARTDENGKF
-801 AVTFNLKPSKTIAP
+801 AVTFNLKPSLSIEP
-815 EKQPMFTYEIEVTAT
+815 EKQPVFTYEIEVTAT

-855 LPRTIEKS
+855 LPRIIEKF
-863 DIGKYQIT
+863 DLGKYQIS
-871 VSNLSWQPAKS
+871 VSNLSYQPAKS

-891 KDAAKINYFEANHF
+891 DDLAKINYFEAMQHLE
-905 FKSYDFDRDV
+905 V
-915 QAIDRQILTDEELA
+915 LDRQLYSDEKLNK
-929 RLFPA
+929 LFPEY
-934 WSFYDKQSKTLVDE
+934 SFYDKQAKTLVDE

-959 YEGKALE
+959 LEGKILE

-981 AKISEQF
+981 AKISQQF

-995 KKLPF
+995 KKMPF
-1000 TTMEWAHQD
+1000 TTMEWQQFDNA
-1009 KSTAKPGEEIQL
+1009 SVRPGDEICFSL
-1021 SIGTSAKDV
+1021 GSSAKDV
-1030 DVWVQLLH
+1030 NMWVQLLY
-1038 GDEIRMDKKINVS
+1038 DNEVRLEKWITLN
-1051 NGVQTLSYK
+1051 NNVQTFKYK
-1060 VTEGDRGG
+1060 VTEQDRGV
-1068 LCWRYA
+1068 LCLKTA
-1074 FVKENSYNTD
+1074 FIKENALCVSIE
-1084 RLSVSVPFDNYDLN
+1084 RVSVLFDNYDLN
-1098 VKLATM
+1098 VNLATV

-1120 RDYKDKPLEAG
+1120 RDYKNKPLEAA

-1141 DEFERNHWWF
+1141 DEFGSNHWWF
-1151 SMSPSGVSG
+1151 NMKPSSG
-1160 RSFGTDGHG
+1160 GFGLPFTTDGHH
-1169 FTSSNTGL
+1169 FVSSNTAL
-1177 EYFYFAELFNF
+1177 DYFYFAELFNF

-1196 FDFGYG
+1196 FDVGYFYRG
-1202 FGARRYRK
+1202 RYGKGLRK
-1210 GGRVLY
+1210 GGVVY
-1216 DYVEESVP
+1216 DEMMVAECAVP
-1224 MMAGAVLEKSSNSVD
+1224 MANGEANVSMMRAVVADEEAQEEIDFSKLENSEIVN
-1239 YEIPLVAQ
+1239 YEIPVIGSQ
-1247 NAADEESIEIFRRVV
+1247 
-1262 FDESDD
+1262 
-1268 NREAS
+1268 
-1273 KEPTEPTLRENFNET
+1273 KEQYAEPTLRENFNET

-1319 LLAYTKDRKTGSKD
+1319 LLAYTKDRKTGSNE

-1379 IFDAATMQPVNLIVN
+1379 IFDAGTMQPVNLIVSN
-1394 AGPSTGSGASTTQ
+1394 ATIP

-1423 KGQYDLELL
+1423 KGQYDLSLL
-1432 AFRFTAYAGEFSDA
+1432 AFRFTAYAGQFSDA

-1467 VKAETEQVF
+1467 VKAETEKTF

-1509 PYLANVSTDRA
+1509 PYLANISTDRA

-1532 SSYIADNIPNLLAY
+1532 SSYIADHIPNLLNY

-1579 LEAKSETEQRSRIAN
+1579 LEAKSETEQRSRIAT
-1594 LFEINTL
+1594 LFEVNTL
-1601 RGQQTR
+1601 RNQQTN
-1607 ALQLISQKQKY
+1607 ALKLIAQKQKY

-1631 PYITTYIL
+1631 PYISTYIL
-1639 TGFGKLQKMGAW
+1639 SGFGKLQKMGAW

-1668 AVRFLEYEVAET
+1668 AVRYLEYEVAET
-1680 YRNMKRYSKGKDW
+1680 YRKMKRYSKGKDW
-1693 PIGSTTLAELYA
+1693 PIGSSTLNELYA

-1736 NYNQRSKAAV
+1736 NFNDRSKGALV
-1746 LLYRTGNEKTAKLMI
+1746 LYRNGNEKTAKLMI
-1761 QSFKETAQK
+1761 QSFKECAQK

-1832 DAIYALLMR
+1832 NAIYALLMR

-1873 QRRWNANEVT
+1873 QRRWNASEVT
-1883 SEMRQLTVNNPTNHL
+1883 QEMQQLTVNNPTPHL

-1929 EKIDDKGKKLVPVGT
+1929 ETVTDKGKVLVPAEKRT
-1944 ALRQAQGP
+1944 
-1952 AGAAD
+1952 
-1957 VEPVETPLKVGDKLT
+1957 LKVGDKLT

-1977 TNQQD
+1977 TSQQD

-2014 QSNTDTDMEFFIEF
+2014 QSNTDTDMQFFIEH
-2028 LHKGTHQLE
+2028 LPKGTHQLE

-2063 SAYSDGMKVK
+2063 SAYSDGMQVK
-2073 VGE
+2073 VGN

>member
-1 MDYESLIGSV
+1 
-11 SHNDSTIKQLN
+11 
-22 NQRFNNMKHLGII
+22 MKRIGII
-35 IATIA
+35 IAIIA
-40 LVAIGL
+40 LVAIGV
-46 LAFASPSK
+46 LAFAMPGQTS
-54 TPDNPQTPKNN
+54 DNPKTPKNN
-65 YETMWKKVKENLE
+65 YESMWKKVKNNLE

-83 SAEKELDAIEKQATK
+83 SAEKELNAIEQRASKE
-98 DKNQIQLLK
+98 KNQTQLLK
-107 TYLYRQNIFQR
+107 TWLYRQNIMLF
-118 TIEEDPDQHFIQY
+118 TVEDDPQQAFIQY

-136 GQLDEVCDAL
+136 GQLDEVHDAL

-152 AAYANYLSGNEWRIS
+152 KAYANYLDNNEWTIND
-167 ENLPIDGADLSKV
+167 NLAIDGDLSKV

-189 FKTRINQHYAEAL
+189 FRMRINQHFKEAL
-202 KPVEALKKAK
+202 KPVEALKKAQTK
-212 TEDFMVLYEN
+212 DYMVLYEN
-222 TNNNKEYIE
+222 KQNNEEYIE
-231 YEATL
+231 YEASL

-244 AKHYQEEA
+244 ANYYQEEA
-252 DANDAEGDTEKW
+252 NADDVDGDTEAW

-269 DFVKVDLGDFD
+269 DFVKADLGHAD
-280 NPLIK
+280 NPLTK
-285 CLKIYQELITYN
+285 CLRIYQDLIAFN
-297 LKNENEDVL
+297 IKNNNEDVQ

-313 LEFVNN
+313 FGFVNS
-319 TLGILLHYTQYQAAM
+319 ILDKDERYQAAM

-348 EITFSIAQNMVGQLE
+348 EITSLIARNMINQYE
-363 NNSEDST
+363 SNSSDSA
-370 YFDNYKKAKAMCEE
+370 YFDHYRKAKAMCEE

-393 GAKNCE
+393 GAKNCQ

-406 EPQIDITLNK
+406 EPQINIALNS

-423 IPAVLEYKNTTAPY
+423 IPAVLEYRNTTAPY

-444 EKELSKLNNMQKE
+444 EKELKKLNEMDKE
-457 DLLKELDKKLPVAE
+457 DRLKDLNKRKAVAE
-471 QELTLAAE
+471 QVLTLDAE
-479 TDYRSHSTLIALPA
+479 TDYREHKTLIALPA
-493 LEEGIYY
+493 LDYGIYY
-500 LTATTKQG
+500 LTATTDKD
-508 IKSEN
+508 INDKD
-513 KTLVLNFQV
+513 KTLMLTFQV
-522 SNLGYIADQKD
+522 SSLGFISDKAD

-539 TVDRKTGKTVEGV
+539 TFDRKTGKTLKGV
-552 TVELFRREWDY
+552 TVELYRNEWDY
-563 KAREH
+563 KAREY
-568 KTIILTT
+568 KTIVMVTV
-575 LKSDKNGRVVLDGKV
+575 KSDRSGKAVLDGKV
-590 GTYNSFGINLRK
+590 DSNNSFSINLRK
-602 GDDNLLSG
+602 GDDNLLSD
-610 NQFRL
+610 NYFHL
-615 DERYRNNNEIYETK
+615 SERYRNTYEQYNTK

-637 RPGQTVYFQGITTRR
+637 RPGQIVYFQGIVTRS
-652 QGEDLSLVNNYSE
+652 QGDDVSLVNGYAEN
-665 KVSFRDANWQE
+665 VSFRDANWQE
-676 ITSANF
+676 IASADF
-682 TTDEYGSFS
+682 TTDEYGTFS

-706 LNANRGSVTIRVEE
+706 LNANQGNTTIRVEE

-755 GLDDVEYTYRVIR
+755 GLDDVEYSYRVIR
-768 KTSFPWRCWWWYP
+768 KTSFPWRCWWWWYP
-781 YVEDEQIT
+781 TVEDEQIT
-789 HGKARTDENGKF
+789 YGKARTDENGKF
-801 AVTFNLKPSKTIAP
+801 AVTFNLRPSLSIAP
-815 EKQPMFTYEIEVTAT
+815 EKQPVFTYEIEVTAT
-830 SKQGETHADTYS
+830 SKQGETHSDTYS

-855 LPRTIEKS
+855 LPSEVEQS
-863 DIGKYQIT
+863 DMGKYQIT

-891 KDAAKINYFEANHF
+891 EDAAKINYFEAMGRSENL
-905 FKSYDFDRDV
+905 
-915 QAIDRQILTDEELA
+915 DRQLLSDAELA
-929 RLFPA
+929 RLFPEY
-934 WSFYDKQSKTLVDE
+934 SFYDKQTGPSTGSGTLVSE
-948 AEIMVDDKAKF
+948 SEIMVDDKAKL
-959 YEGKALE
+959 YEGKALQ
-966 PGKYVVELTSLDDPL
+966 PGRYMVELTSLDDTL
-981 AKISEQF
+981 AKISQQF

-995 KKLPF
+995 KKLPV
-1000 TTMEWAHQD
+1000 TTMEWAHKD
-1009 KSTAKPGEEIQL
+1009 KSSAHPGDEIQL
-1021 SIGTSAKDV
+1021 SIGSSARDV
-1030 DVWVQLLH
+1030 DIWVQLLH
-1038 GDEIRMDKKINVS
+1038 GDEIRMDKKITVDNS
-1051 NGVQTLSYK
+1051 VQTLSYK
-1060 VTEGDRGG
+1060 VTEKDRGG

-1074 FVKENSYNTD
+1074 FVKENSFNTE
-1084 RLSVSVPFDNYDLN
+1084 SMSISVPFDNYDLD
-1098 VKLATM
+1098 VKLATL

-1120 RDYKDKPLEAG
+1120 RDYKDKPLEAA

-1141 DEFERNHWWF
+1141 DEFARNYWWF
-1151 SMSPSGVSG
+1151 DLSPSSV
-1160 RSFGTDGHG
+1160 RSNAFQTDGHG
-1169 FTSSNTGL
+1169 FTSSYTGQG
-1177 EYFYFAELFNF
+1177 YFYFAELFNF

-1196 FDFGYG
+1196 FDAIHAYRYG
-1202 FGARRYRK
+1202 RHYAK
-1210 GGRVLY
+1210 TMGRVVY
-1216 DYVEESVP
+1216 EDEIVMECAP
-1224 MMAGAVLEKSSNSVD
+1224 AGAVEDKMVS
-1239 YEIPLVAQ
+1239 
-1247 NAADEESIEIFRRVV
+1247 NAAIEYAADSEDDEEIKETGGG
-1262 FDESDD
+1262 
-1268 NREAS
+1268 NEA
-1273 KEPTEPTLRENFNET
+1273 KTEKPEEPALRENFNET

-1295 RTNADGSATFSFT
+1295 RTNNDGSATFSFT

-1319 LLAYTKDRKTGSKD
+1319 LLAYTKDRKTGKNE

-1353 DNDEL
+1353 DNDTL

-1379 IFDAATMQPVNLIVN
+1379 IFDAASMKPINNMIVK
-1394 AGPSTGSGASTTQ
+1394 AGPSTGSGTSIIP

-1423 KGQYDLELL
+1423 AGQYDLSLL
-1432 AFRFTAYAGEFSDA
+1432 AFRFTAYAGQFSDA

-1467 VKAETEQVF
+1467 VKAETEQTF

-1509 PYLANVSTDRA
+1509 PYLANIQTDRA

-1532 SSYIADNIPNLLAY
+1532 SSYIADHIPNLLNY

-1579 LEAKSETEQRSRIAN
+1579 LEAKSETEQRSRIAT
-1594 LFEINTL
+1594 LFEVNTI
-1601 RGQQTR
+1601 RNQQTN
-1607 ALQLISQKQKY
+1607 ALKLIEQKQKY

-1631 PYITTYIL
+1631 PYISTYIL
-1639 TGFGKLQKMGAW
+1639 SGFGKLQKMGAW
-1651 SSLSQADQ
+1651 SSLSKADQ
-1659 NTAQSICDK
+1659 NTAESICDK
-1668 AVRFLEYEVAET
+1668 AVRYLEYEVAET
-1680 YRNMKRYSKGKDW
+1680 YREMKRLSKGKDW
-1693 PIGSTTLAELYA
+1693 PIGSSTLEELYA
-1705 LSFFKEQNSD
+1705 LSFFEEQDSD
-1715 KDFATAKKYYLGSLD
+1715 KDFAKAKAYYLKSLD

-1736 NYNQRSKAAV
+1736 NFNQRSKGALV
-1746 LLYRTGNEKTAKLMI
+1746 FYRNGNEKTAKLMI
-1761 QSFKETAQK
+1761 QSFKECAQK

-1820 QTNKWENSASTA
+1820 QTNSWENSASTA

-1854 RFGNTPI
+1854 RFGDTPI

-1883 SEMRQLTVNNPTNHL
+1883 QDMRHLTVNNPTPHL

-1908 VPIDEVKSDESGF
+1908 VPIDEVKSDEAGF

-1929 EKIDDKGKKLVPVGT
+1929 ETVTDKGKVLVPAEKRT
-1944 ALRQAQGP
+1944 
-1952 AGAAD
+1952 
-1957 VEPVETPLKVGDKLT
+1957 LKVGDKLT

-1977 TNQQD
+1977 TSQQD
-1982 MSFVFVKDLRAAGFE
+1982 MSYVFVKDLRAAGFE

-2002 SRYEYN
+2002 SRYEYD

-2014 QSNTDTDMEFFIEF
+2014 QSNTDTDMEFFIER
-2028 LHKGTHQLE
+2028 LPKGTHQLE

-2046 YLNNGYALI
+2046 HLNNGYALI

-2063 SAYSDGMKVK
+2063 SAYSDGMKVV

>member
-1 MDYESLIGSV
+1 
-11 SHNDSTIKQLN
+11 
-22 NQRFNNMKHLGII
+22 MKRIGII
-35 IATIA
+35 LAIVA

-46 LAFASPSK
+46 LAFATPNQSPDK
-54 TPDNPQTPKNN
+54 PKTPKNN

-78 KDLPE
+78 KNLPE
-83 SAEKELDAIEKQATK
+83 SAEKELDAIEQQAAK
-98 DKNQIQLLK
+98 DKNGIQLLK
-107 TYLYRQNIFQR
+107 TYLYRQKIFQF
-118 TIEEDPDQHFIQY
+118 TSEEDPDQYFIQY
-131 IETKV
+131 AESKI
-136 GQLDEVCDAL
+136 GQLDEVCNAL

-152 AAYANYLSGNEWRIS
+152 RAYANYLESNEWTIN
-167 ENLPIDGADLSKV
+167 ENLPIDGDLSKV

-189 FKTRINQHYAEAL
+189 FKTRIYQHYNEAL
-202 KPVEALKKAK
+202 MPIEALKKAK

-222 TNNNKEYIE
+222 KENNEKYLE
-231 YEATL
+231 YEASL

-244 AKHYQEEA
+244 ANYYQGEA
-252 DANDAEGDTEKW
+252 NADDAEGDTEKW

-269 DFVKVDLGDFD
+269 DFVKADLGTAD
-280 NPLIK
+280 NPLAK
-285 CLKIYQELITYN
+285 CLKIYQDLIAYN
-297 LKNENEDVL
+297 LKEKNEDVL

-313 LEFVNN
+313 FGFVN
-319 TLGILLHYTQYQAAM
+319 GILGKDDQYQAAM
-334 EDLKAQHKD
+334 EDLKAQHND
-343 NPLST
+343 NPLSA
-348 EITFSIAQNMVGQLE
+348 EITALMARNLMNQYE
-363 NNSEDST
+363 NNSSDST

-384 AIAKFPKSK
+384 AIAKFPKSQ

-399 NLIKRIE
+399 NLIKHIE
-406 EPQIDITLNK
+406 EPQIDITLNS

-423 IPAVLEYKNTTAPY
+423 IPAVLEYKNTTKPY

-444 EKELSKLNNMQKE
+444 EKELKQLQLVDHKKDLIRVLNSKNAI
-457 DLLKELDKKLPVAE
+457 AE
-471 QELTLAAE
+471 QELTLTPEA
-479 TDYRSHSTLIALPA
+479 DYRHHSTLIALPA
-493 LEEGIYY
+493 LEEGFYY
-500 LTATTKQG
+500 LTATTKQD
-508 IKSEN
+508 IKSED
-513 KTLVLNFQV
+513 KTLIISFQV
-522 SNLGYIADQKD
+522 SNLGYITDSKYEQ
-533 EKMTVV
+533 MTAVV
-539 TVDRKTGKTVEGV
+539 VDRKTGKTVEGV
-552 TVELFRREWDY
+552 TVEFCRREWDY
-563 KAREH
+563 KAREY
-568 KTIILTT
+568 KTIVLNTV
-575 LKSDKNGRVVLDGKV
+575 KSDKNGKAVMTGEKGRM
-590 GTYNSFGINLRK
+590 TSFYINLRN
-602 GDDNLLSG
+602 GNDVLLSDINFSIG
-610 NQFRL
+610 SPN
-615 DERYRNNNEIYETK
+615 RNDGVYHMTT

-637 RPGQTVYFQGITTRR
+637 RPGQTVYFQGVVKRSQDKEQT
-652 QGEDLSLVNNYSE
+652 LVNGYSE
-665 KVSFRDANWQE
+665 KVTFKDANWQE
-676 ITSANF
+676 ISSAQF

-706 LNANRGSVTIRVEE
+706 LITGHGSSTIRVEE

-727 VNFERPKE
+727 VTFERPKE

-741 EVTVRGDVKAYAGF
+741 EVTVHGDVKAYAGF
-755 GLDDVEYTYRVIR
+755 GLDDVEYSYRVIR
-768 KTSFPWRCWWWYP
+768 KTSFPWRCWWWWYP
-781 YVEDEQIT
+781 VVEDEQIT

-855 LPRTIEKS
+855 LPSEVEKS

-891 KDAAKINYFEANHF
+891 EDVAKINYFEAMGHSE
-905 FKSYDFDRDV
+905 KL
-915 QAIDRQILTDEELA
+915 DRQMLSDEELA
-929 RLFPA
+929 RLFPQY
-934 WSFYDKQSKTLVDE
+934 SFYDKQAGPSTGSGTLVYQDE
-948 AEIMVDDKAKF
+948 VMVDDKAKF

-966 PGKYVVELTSLDDPL
+966 PGRYVVELTSLDDPL
-981 AKISEQF
+981 AKVSEQF
-988 TVFENDS
+988 IVFESDS

-1000 TTMEWAHQD
+1000 TTMEWVHQD

-1021 SIGTSAKDV
+1021 SIGSSAKDV
-1030 DVWVQLLH
+1030 EIWVQLLH
-1038 GDEIRMDKKINVS
+1038 GDEIRLDKKINVS
-1051 NGVQTLSYK
+1051 NSVQTLSYK
-1060 VTEGDRGG
+1060 VTENDRGG
-1068 LCWRYA
+1068 LNWRYA
-1074 FVKENSYNTD
+1074 FVKENSFNKD
-1084 RLSVSVPFDNYDLN
+1084 RLDISVPFDNYDLD

-1120 RDYKDKPLEAG
+1120 RDYKDKPLEAA

-1160 RSFGTDGHG
+1160 RSFNSDGHG
-1169 FTSSNTGL
+1169 FSSSYTGL
-1177 EYFYFAELFNF
+1177 DYFYFVELFNF

-1196 FDFGYG
+1196 FDFRYG
-1202 FGARRYRK
+1202 FGGRRYRK

-1216 DYVEESVP
+1216 DEDVYMCVEESAVP
-1224 MMAGAVLEKSSNSVD
+1224 RMSGAVLQKNAVTTGLPIVNDDVE
-1239 YEIPLVAQ
+1239 
-1247 NAADEESIEIFRRVV
+1247 AADAEEMVEITKQ
-1262 FDESDD
+1262 EMPY
-1268 NREAS
+1268 EAGGQEQKP
-1273 KEPTEPTLRENFNET
+1273 KEPAEPTLRENFNET

-1295 RTNADGSATFSFT
+1295 RTNKDGSATFSFT

-1379 IFDAATMQPVNLIVN
+1379 IFDAGTMEPVNLIVSN
-1394 AGPSTGSGASTTQ
+1394 ATIP

-1423 KGQYDLELL
+1423 KGQYDLSLL
-1432 AFRFTAYAGEFSDA
+1432 AFRFTAYAGQFSDA

-1467 VKAETEQVF
+1467 VKAETEKTF

-1509 PYLANVSTDRA
+1509 PYLANVKADRA

-1532 SSYIADNIPNLLAY
+1532 SSYIADHIPNLLNY

-1579 LEAKSETEQRSRIAN
+1579 LEAKSETEQRSRIAT
-1594 LFEINTL
+1594 LFEVNTI
-1601 RGQQTR
+1601 RNQQTN
-1607 ALQLISQKQKY
+1607 ALKLIAQKQKY

-1631 PYITTYIL
+1631 PYISTYIL
-1639 TGFGKLQKMGAW
+1639 SGFGKLQKMGAW
-1651 SSLSQADQ
+1651 SSLSKDDQ

-1668 AVRFLEYEVAET
+1668 AVRYLEYEVAET
-1680 YRNMKRYSKGKDW
+1680 YRYMKAHSKGKDW
-1693 PIGSTTLAELYA
+1693 PIGSSTLNELYA

-1736 NYNQRSKAAV
+1736 NFNQRSK
-1746 LLYRTGNEKTAKLMI
+1746 G
-1761 QSFKETAQK
+1761 
-1770 NEQIGMYWPKKYFSF
+1770 
-1785 ESHIATHAN
+1785 
-1794 IMAAFAEIDQNQEMI
+1794 
-1809 DELRVWLLTQK
+1809 
-1820 QTNKWENSASTA
+1820 
-1832 DAIYALLMR
+1832 
-1841 GSDWFEEGKEVTL
+1841 
-1854 RFGNTPI
+1854 
-1861 STEGGVAGTGFI
+1861 
-1873 QRRWNANEVT
+1873 
-1883 SEMRQLTVNNPTNHL
+1883 
-1898 VWGGLFRQYF
+1898 
-1908 VPIDEVKSDESGF
+1908 
-1921 TIKRELFV
+1921 
-1929 EKIDDKGKKLVPVGT
+1929 
-1944 ALRQAQGP
+1944 
-1952 AGAAD
+1952 
-1957 VEPVETPLKVGDKLT
+1957 
-1972 VKITF
+1972 
-1977 TNQQD
+1977 
-1982 MSFVFVKDLRAAGFE
+1982 
-1997 PIEQI
+1997 
-2002 SRYEYN
+2002 
-2008 DRMSYY
+2008 
-2014 QSNTDTDMEFFIEF
+2014 
-2028 LHKGTHQLE
+2028 
-2037 YSMFVTKEG
+2037 
-2046 YLNNGYALI
+2046 
-2055 QCQYAPEF
+2055 
-2063 SAYSDGMKVK
+2063 
-2073 VGE
+2073 

>member
-1 MDYESLIGSV
+1 
-11 SHNDSTIKQLN
+11 
-22 NQRFNNMKHLGII
+22 MKYKGII
-35 IATIA
+35 IAAATLLVVGA
-40 LVAIGL
+40 LS
-46 LAFASPSK
+46 FASTNTLTKVPAA
-54 TPDNPQTPKNN
+54 PKNN
-65 YETMWKKVKENLE
+65 YEDMWKKVKENLD
-78 KDLPE
+78 KNLPE
-83 SAEKELDAIEKQATK
+83 SAEKELDAIEQQAAK
-98 DKNQIQLLK
+98 DQNDIQLLK
-107 TYLYRQNIFQR
+107 TYLYRQKIFQF

-131 IETKV
+131 AESKI
-136 GQLDEVCDAL
+136 GQLDEVCNAL

-152 AAYANYLSGNEWRIS
+152 KAYANYLDGNEWMII
-167 ENLPIDGADLSKV
+167 ENLPIDGDISKV

-189 FKTRINQHYAEAL
+189 FKTRINQHYDEAL

-212 TEDFMVLYEN
+212 TGDFMVLYEN
-222 TNNNKEYIE
+222 KENNEKYIE
-231 YEATL
+231 YEASL

-244 AKHYQEEA
+244 AKYYQEQA
-252 DANDAEGDTEKW
+252 DADDVEGETDTW

-269 DFVKVDLGDFD
+269 DFVKADLGTAD
-280 NPLIK
+280 NPLTK
-285 CLKIYQELITYN
+285 CLKIYQDLIAYN
-297 LKNENEDVL
+297 LKEKNEDVL

-334 EDLKAQHKD
+334 ENLKAQHKD
-343 NPLST
+343 NPLSA
-348 EITFSIAQNMVGQLE
+348 EITASIAQNLMDQYE
-363 NNSEDST
+363 NNVEDST
-370 YFDNYKKAKAMCEE
+370 LFDNYKKAKTMCEQ

-406 EPQIDITLNK
+406 EPQIDLTLNR
-416 VQLPNEA
+416 VHLPNEA

-457 DLLKELDKKLPVAE
+457 DLLKELNKKMPVAE
-471 QELTLAAE
+471 QDLMLPAE

-508 IKSEN
+508 VKSGD

-522 SNLGYIADQKD
+522 SNLGYIVDQKD

-539 TVDRKTGKTVEGV
+539 TVDRKTGKTMEGV
-552 TVELFRREWDY
+552 TVELYRREWDY

-568 KTIILTT
+568 KTIIIATM
-575 LKSDKNGRVVLDGKV
+575 KSDKNGRVVLDGKV
-590 GTYNSFGINLRK
+590 KGDNSFCINLRK
-602 GDDNLLSG
+602 GDDNLLSERY
-610 NQFRL
+610 FRL
-615 DERYRNNNEIYETK
+615 NEQYKNNNEVYETK
-629 LFTDRAIY
+629 IFTDRAIY
-637 RPGQTVYFQGITTRR
+637 RPGQTVYFQGIVTRR

-676 ITSANF
+676 ISSANF
-682 TTDEYGSFS
+682 NTDEYGSFS
-691 GSFVIPTDRLNGVFH
+691 GSFVIPSDRLNGVFH

-727 VNFERPKE
+727 VTFEQPKE

-755 GLDDVEYTYRVIR
+755 GLDDVEYTYRVVR
-768 KTSFPWRCWWWYP
+768 KTSFPWRCWWWWYP
-781 YVEDEQIT
+781 VVDDEQIT

-842 IRAGYN
+842 ISAGYN

-863 DIGKYQIT
+863 DLGRYQIT

-891 KDAAKINYFEANHF
+891 DDLAKINYFEAMQHLEV
-905 FKSYDFDRDV
+905 FDR
-915 QAIDRQILTDEELA
+915 QLLSDEQLNK
-929 RLFPA
+929 LFPEY
-934 WSFYDKQSKTLVDE
+934 SFYDKQAKTLVDE

-959 YEGKALE
+959 LEGKILE
-966 PGKYVVELTSLDDPL
+966 SGNYVVELKSLDDPL
-981 AKISEQF
+981 AVMTEEF
-988 TVFENDS
+988 TIYENEA
-995 KKLPF
+995 KKMPY
-1000 TTMEWAHQD
+1000 TAMVWSDVD
-1009 KSTAKPGEEIQL
+1009 KSTAHPGDEIHF
-1021 SIGTSAKDV
+1021 SIGSSAKDV
-1030 DVWVQLLH
+1030 DIWVQLLH
-1038 GDEIRMDKKINVS
+1038 GDEIRMDKKITVS
-1051 NGVQTLSYK
+1051 NSVQTFTYK

-1068 LCWRYA
+1068 LNFRYVL
-1074 FVKENSYNTD
+1074 VKENAFRTWD
-1084 RLSVSVPFDNYDLN
+1084 DHISVPFDNYDLD
-1098 VKLATM
+1098 VKLSTV

-1120 RDYKDKPLEAG
+1120 RDYKDNPLEAA

-1141 DEFERNHWWF
+1141 DEFARNYWWF
-1151 SMSPSGVSG
+1151 NMSPWGP
-1160 RSFGTDGHG
+1160 RSFRFSTCAHD

-1177 EYFYFAELFNF
+1177 DYFTFIELFNF

-1202 FGARRYRK
+1202 FGMRRYRK

-1216 DYVEESVP
+1216 DYVEESAP
-1224 MMAGAVLEKSSNSVD
+1224 MMTGAVLEKSSNSVD

-1247 NAADEESIEIFRRVV
+1247 NAADEEMVEITKQEGVYSY
-1262 FDESDD
+1262 ESGGQ
-1268 NREAS
+1268 NE
-1273 KEPTEPTLRENFNET
+1273 KPEEPVEPTLRENFNET

-1295 RTNADGSATFSFT
+1295 RTNKDGSATFSFT

-1379 IFDAATMQPVNLIVN
+1379 IFDAGTMQPVNMIVSN
-1394 AGPSTGSGASTTQ
+1394 ATIP

-1423 KGQYDLELL
+1423 KGQYDLSLL
-1432 AFRFTAYAGEFSDA
+1432 AFRFTAYAGQFSDA

-1467 VKAETEQVF
+1467 VKAETEKTF

-1491 SLTLNF
+1491 CLTLNF

-1509 PYLANVSTDRA
+1509 PYLANISTDRA

-1532 SSYIADNIPNLLAY
+1532 SSYIADHIPNLLNY

-1607 ALQLISQKQKY
+1607 ALQLIQQKQKY

-1631 PYITTYIL
+1631 PYISTYIL
-1639 TGFGKLQKMGAW
+1639 SGFGKLQKMGAW
-1651 SSLSQADQ
+1651 SSLSKADQ

-1668 AVRFLEYEVAET
+1668 AVRYLEYEVAET
-1680 YRNMKRYSKGKDW
+1680 YREMKRLSKGKDW
-1693 PIGSTTLAELYA
+1693 PIGSGTLNELYA

-1736 NYNQRSKAAV
+1736 NFNQRSKGALV
-1746 LLYRTGNEKTAKLMI
+1746 LYRNGNEKTAKLMI
-1761 QSFKETAQK
+1761 QSFKECAQK

-1794 IMAAFAEIDQNQEMI
+1794 IMAAFAEIDQDQEMI
-1809 DELRVWLLTQK
+1809 DQLRVWLLTQK

-1883 SEMRQLTVNNPTNHL
+1883 QDMRQLTVNNPMPHL

-1929 EKIDDKGKKLVPVGT
+1929 ETVTDKGKKLVPVG
-1944 ALRQAQGP
+1944 AKVP
-1952 AGAAD
+1952 
-1957 VEPVETPLKVGDKLT
+1957 EPVEGPTLKVGDKLT

-1977 TNQQD
+1977 TSQQD

-2028 LHKGTHQLE
+2028 LPKGTHQLE

-2063 SAYSDGMKVK
+2063 SAYSDGMRVK

>member
-1 MDYESLIGSV
+1 
-11 SHNDSTIKQLN
+11 
-22 NQRFNNMKHLGII
+22 MKRTGII
-35 IATIA
+35 IATLA
-40 LVAIGL
+40 LVVVGA
-46 LAFASPSK
+46 LAFAA
-54 TPDNPQTPKNN
+54 PKNEPVTN
-65 YETMWKKVKENLE
+65 PKTDPVSTKDYKDMWKKVKDNLE

-83 SAEKELDAIEKQATK
+83 SAEKELVAIEQRAEK
-98 DKNQIQLLK
+98 DKNQTQQLK
-107 TYLYRQNIFQR
+107 TWLFRQNIMRR
-118 TIEEDPDQHFIQY
+118 TVEEDPEQAFIQY
-131 IETKV
+131 LEGKI
-136 GQLDEVCDAL
+136 GQLDAVHEAL
-146 LHEEIA
+146 LNEEIA
-152 AAYANYLSGNEWRIS
+152 AAYASYLDNNEWRIN
-167 ENLPIDGADLSKV
+167 ENLAIDGDISKV

-212 TEDFMVLYEN
+212 TEDFMALYEN
-222 TNNNKEYIE
+222 SDNNESYIE
-231 YEATL
+231 YEASL

-244 AKHYQEEA
+244 ANYYQGEA
-252 DANDAEGDTEKW
+252 NADQAEGDTDKW

-269 DFVKVDLGDFD
+269 DFVKVDFGDSD

-285 CLKIYQELITYN
+285 CLKIYQDLIAYN
-297 LKNENEDVL
+297 IKSSNEDVL

-313 LEFVNN
+313 FGFVNS
-319 TLGILLHYTQYQAAM
+319 ILKKDDRYQMAM
-334 EDLKAQHKD
+334 EELKSQHES
-343 NPLST
+343 NPLSA
-348 EITFSIAQNMVGQLE
+348 EITALIARSMMNQLE
-363 NNSEDST
+363 NNSSDSA
-370 YFDNYKKAKAMCEE
+370 YFDNYKKAKALCEQ
-384 AIAKFPKSK
+384 AIAKYPKSS

-399 NLIKRIE
+399 RIIKRIE
-406 EPQIDITLNK
+406 EPQVDITLNS

-444 EKELSKLNNMQKE
+444 EKEL
-457 DLLKELDKKLPVAE
+457 KKLDELRKEELLEALNKKTAVAE

-479 TDYRSHSTLIALPA
+479 TDYRKHSTLIALPA
-493 LEEGIYY
+493 LERGFYF

-508 IKSEN
+508 IKSED

-522 SNLGYIADQKD
+522 SNLGFITDPKN
-533 EKMTVV
+533 ERMTVV
-539 TVDRKTGKTVEGV
+539 VMDRKTGKTVEGV
-552 TVELFRREWDY
+552 TVEAYRREWDY
-563 KAREH
+563 KSREY
-568 KTIILTT
+568 KTIII
-575 LKSDKNGRVVLDGKV
+575 
-590 GTYNSFGINLRK
+590 GTPKTDREGQVEFSKTGDNSFSINLRK
-602 GDDNLLSG
+602 GDDNLLSS
-610 NQFRL
+610 NYFRL
-615 DERYRNNNEIYETK
+615 YERYKNNSEVYSTK

-652 QGEDLSLVNNYSE
+652 QGEDMSLVNGYAES
-665 KVSFRDANWQE
+665 VSFRDANWQE
-676 ITSANF
+676 ISSAKF

-706 LNANRGSVTIRVEE
+706 LNANRGSTTIRVEE

-727 VNFERPKE
+727 VTFERPKE

-755 GLDDVEYTYRVIR
+755 GLDDVEYSYRVIR
-768 KTSFPWRCWWWYP
+768 KTSFPWRCWWWWYP
-781 YVEDEQIT
+781 TVEDEQIT
-789 HGKARTDENGKF
+789 YGKARTDENGKF
-801 AVTFNLKPSKTIAP
+801 AVTFNLKPSLTIAP
-815 EKQPMFTYEIEVTAT
+815 EKQPVFTYEIEVTAT

-855 LPRTIEKS
+855 LPSEVEKS
-863 DIGKYQIT
+863 EMGKYQIT

-891 KDAAKINYFEANHF
+891 EDVAKINYFEALSH
-905 FKSYDFDRDV
+905 RETL
-915 QAIDRQILTDEELA
+915 DRQLLTDEELA
-929 RLFPA
+929 RLFPEYC
-934 WSFYDKQSKTLVDE
+934 FYDKQNKTLVDE
-948 AEIMVDDKAKF
+948 ANITVDDKAKF
-959 YEGKALE
+959 YDGKALQ
-966 PGKYVVELTSLDDPL
+966 PGKYVIELTSLDDPL
-981 AKISEQF
+981 AKISQQF

-1000 TTMEWAHQD
+1000 TTMEWAHQNQ
-1009 KSTAKPGEEIQL
+1009 SSAKPGEEIQF
-1021 SIGTSAKDV
+1021 SIGSAAKDV
-1030 DVWVQLLH
+1030 DIWVQLLH

-1051 NGVQTLSYK
+1051 NSVQTLSYK
-1060 VTEGDRGG
+1060 VTEQDRGG
-1068 LCWRYA
+1068 LSWRYV
-1074 FVKENSYNTD
+1074 FVKENSFNTD
-1084 RLSVSVPFDNYDLN
+1084 RLSVSVPFDNYDLD

-1120 RDYKDKPLEAG
+1120 RDYKDKPLEAA

-1141 DEFERNHWWF
+1141 DEFARNYWWF
-1151 SMSPSGVSG
+1151 SMSPSGVYNST
-1160 RSFGTDGHG
+1160 FGTDSHG

-1177 EYFYFAELFNF
+1177 DYFYFAELFNF

-1202 FGARRYRK
+1202 FGMRRYRK

-1224 MMAGAVLEKSSNSVD
+1224 MMTGAVLEKSSNSVD

-1247 NAADEESIEIFRRVV
+1247 NATDEEMVEIKKQEGSYPY
-1262 FDESDD
+1262 ESGGQ
-1268 NREAS
+1268 NEKP
-1273 KEPTEPTLRENFNET
+1273 KEPAEPTLRENFNET

-1319 LLAYTKDRKTGSKD
+1319 LMAYTKDRKTGSKD

-1379 IFDAATMQPVNLIVN
+1379 IFDAGTMQPVNLIVSN
-1394 AGPSTGSGASTTQ
+1394 ATIP

-1423 KGQYDLELL
+1423 KGQYDLSLL
-1432 AFRFTAYAGEFSDA
+1432 AFRFTAYAGQFSDA

-1456 EIFMTQTLPIT
+1456 EIFMTQTLPVT
-1467 VKAETEQVF
+1467 VKAETEQTF

-1481 ANPDSHERDY
+1481 ANPNSHERDY

-1509 PYLANVSTDRA
+1509 PYLANVKADRA

-1532 SSYIADNIPNLLAY
+1532 SSYIAVHIPNLLNY

-1579 LEAKSETEQRSRIAN
+1579 LEAKSETEQRNRIAT
-1594 LFEINTL
+1594 LFEVNTL
-1601 RGQQTR
+1601 RNQQTN
-1607 ALQLISQKQKY
+1607 ALKLISQKQKY

-1631 PYITTYIL
+1631 PYISTYIL

-1651 SSLSQADQ
+1651 SSLSKSDQ

-1668 AVRFLEYEVAET
+1668 AVRYLEYEVAES
-1680 YRNMKRYSKGKDW
+1680 YRYMKKYSKGKDW
-1693 PIGSTTLAELYA
+1693 PIGSGTLNELYA

-1736 NYNQRSKAAV
+1736 NFNDRSKGALV
-1746 LLYRTGNEKTAKLMI
+1746 LYRNGNEKTAKLMI
-1761 QSFKETAQK
+1761 QSFKECAQK

-1794 IMAAFAEIDQNQEMI
+1794 IMAAFAEIDQNQETM

-1883 SEMRQLTVNNPTNHL
+1883 QEMQQLTVNNPTNHL

-1929 EKIDDKGKKLVPVGT
+1929 ETVTDKGKKLVPVEK
-1944 ALRQAQGP
+1944 QA
-1952 AGAAD
+1952 
-1957 VEPVETPLKVGDKLT
+1957 LKVGDKLT

-1977 TNQQD
+1977 TSQQD

-2028 LHKGTHQLE
+2028 LPKGTHQLD

-2063 SAYSDGMKVK
+2063 SAYSDGMKVR

>member
-1 MDYESLIGSV
+1 
-11 SHNDSTIKQLN
+11 
-22 NQRFNNMKHLGII
+22 MKRTGII
-35 IATIA
+35 IATVA

-46 LAFASPSK
+46 LAFATPDK
-54 TPDNPQTPKNN
+54 TPDNPKTPKND
-65 YETMWKKVKENLE
+65 YETMWKKVQENLE
-78 KDLPE
+78 KNLPE
-83 SAEKELDAIEKQATK
+83 SAEKELVAIEEQASK
-98 DKNQIQLLK
+98 DKNQTQQLK
-107 TYLYRQNIFQR
+107 TWLYRQKIYQF
-118 TIEEDPDQHFIQY
+118 TVEEDPDQAFIQY
-131 IETKV
+131 IETKI
-136 GQLDEVCDAL
+136 GQLDVVHDAL

-152 AAYANYLSGNEWRIS
+152 RAYAEYLDQNEWRIS
-167 ENLPIDGADLSKV
+167 ENLPIDGDLSKV

-189 FKTRINQHYAEAL
+189 FKTRINQHYDEAL

-222 TNNNKEYIE
+222 KENNEKYIE
-231 YEATL
+231 YEASL

-244 AKHYQEEA
+244 ANYYQGQA
-252 DANDAEGDTEKW
+252 DADQAEGDTDKW

-269 DFVKVDLGDFD
+269 DFVKANLGDFD
-280 NPLIK
+280 NPLNK
-285 CLKIYQELITYN
+285 CLKIYQDLIAYN
-297 LKNENEDVL
+297 LKEKNEDVL

-313 LEFVNN
+313 FGFVNS
-319 TLGILLHYTQYQAAM
+319 ILRKDAQYQAAM
-334 EDLKAQHKD
+334 EDLKAQHKN

-348 EITFSIAQNMVGQLE
+348 EITSLIARNMMNQYE
-363 NNSEDST
+363 SNSEDST
-370 YFDNYKKAKAMCEE
+370 YFDNYKKAKTICEQ
-384 AIAKFPKSK
+384 AIAKFPKSQ

-406 EPQIDITLNK
+406 EPQIDITLK
-416 VQLPNEA
+416 SVQLPNEA

-457 DLLKELDKKLPVAE
+457 DLLKELNKKTPVAE
-471 QELTLAAE
+471 QDLMLPAE

-508 IKSEN
+508 IKSED

-522 SNLGYIADQKD
+522 SNLGYIVDQKD

-552 TVELFRREWDY
+552 TVELYRREWDY

-568 KTIILTT
+568 KTIIITT
-575 LKSDKNGRVVLDGKV
+575 LKSDKDGQAVLDGKV
-590 GTYNSFGINLRK
+590 KGDNSFCINLRK
-602 GDDNLLSG
+602 DDDNLLSE
-610 NQFRL
+610 NYFRL
-615 DERYRNNNEIYETK
+615 NEPYRNNNEIYETK

-637 RPGQTVYFQGITTRR
+637 RPRQTVYFQGIVTRR

-665 KVSFRDANWQE
+665 KISFRDANWQE

-682 TTDEYGSFS
+682 NTDEYGSFS

-706 LNANRGSVTIRVEE
+706 LNANRGSTTIRVEE

-727 VNFERPKE
+727 VTFERPKE

-741 EVTVRGDVKAYAGF
+741 EVTVHGDVKAYAGF
-755 GLDDVEYTYRVIR
+755 GLDDVEYSYRVVR
-768 KTSFPWRCWWWYP
+768 KTSFPWRCWWWWYP
-781 YVEDEQIT
+781 VVEDEQIT

-801 AVTFNLKPSKTIAP
+801 AITFNLKPSKTIAP

-855 LPRTIEKS
+855 LPRTIEKT
-863 DIGKYQIT
+863 DLGKYQIT

-891 KDAAKINYFEANHF
+891 DDKTKINYFEAMQHLE
-905 FKSYDFDRDV
+905 V
-915 QAIDRQILTDEELA
+915 LDRQLHSDEQLNQ
-929 RLFPA
+929 LFPEY
-934 WSFYDKQSKTLVDE
+934 SFYDKRTKTLVDE

-959 YEGKALE
+959 LEGKTLE
-966 PGKYVVELTSLDDPL
+966 PGEYVVELKSLDDPL
-981 AKISEQF
+981 AVTTEEF
-988 TVFENDS
+988 TLYENQA
-995 KKLPF
+995 KKMPY
-1000 TTMEWAHQD
+1000 TAMVWSDVD
-1009 KSTAKPGEEIQL
+1009 KSTAHPGDEIKF
-1021 SIGTSAKDV
+1021 SIGSSAKDV
-1030 DVWVQLLH
+1030 DIWVQLLH
-1038 GDEIRMDKKINVS
+1038 GDEIRFDKKITVS
-1051 NGVQTLSYK
+1051 NAVQTYTYK

-1068 LCWRYA
+1068 LNFRYVL
-1074 FVKENSYNTD
+1074 VKENAFRTSD
-1084 RLSVSVPFDNYDLN
+1084 DHISVPFDNYDLD
-1098 VKLATM
+1098 VKLAT
-1104 RDKLSPGA
+1104 
-1112 EETWEVTV
+1112 V
-1120 RDYKDKPLEAG
+1120 
-1131 LLAGMYDASL
+1131 YDASL
-1141 DEFERNHWWF
+1141 DEFARNYWSF
-1151 SMSPSGVSG
+1151 SMSPWGP
-1160 RSFGTDGHG
+1160 RSFRFSTCAHD

-1177 EYFYFAELFNF
+1177 DYFTFIELFNF

-1202 FGARRYRK
+1202 FGMRRYRK

-1216 DYVEESVP
+1216 DYVEESAP
-1224 MMAGAVLEKSSNSVD
+1224 MMTGAVLEKSSNAVD

-1247 NAADEESIEIFRRVV
+1247 NAADEEMVEIKKQEGSYPYETEGQNEKTEEF
-1262 FDESDD
+1262 
-1268 NREAS
+1268 A
-1273 KEPTEPTLRENFNET
+1273 EPTLRENFNET

-1319 LLAYTKDRKTGSKD
+1319 LMAYTKDHKTGQNE

-1379 IFDAATMQPVNLIVN
+1379 IFDAGTMQPINMIVSN
-1394 AGPSTGSGASTTQ
+1394 ATIP

-1423 KGQYDLELL
+1423 KGQYDLSLL
-1432 AFRFTAYAGEFSDA
+1432 AFRFTAYAGQFSDA

-1467 VKAETEQVF
+1467 VKAETEQTF

-1509 PYLANVSTDRA
+1509 PYLANVKADRA

-1532 SSYIADNIPNLLAY
+1532 SSYIADHIPNLLNY

-1579 LEAKSETEQRSRIAN
+1579 LDAKSETEQRSRIAT
-1594 LFEINTL
+1594 LFEVNTI
-1601 RGQQTR
+1601 RNQQSN
-1607 ALQLISQKQKY
+1607 ALKLIQQKQKY

-1631 PYITTYIL
+1631 PYISTYIL
-1639 TGFGKLQKMGAW
+1639 SGFGKLQKMGAW

-1668 AVRFLEYEVAET
+1668 AVRYLEYEVAET
-1680 YRNMKRYSKGKDW
+1680 YRYMKAHSKGKDW
-1693 PIGSTTLAELYA
+1693 PIGSSTLNELYA

-1715 KDFATAKKYYLGSLD
+1715 RDFAKAKDYYLKSLD

-1736 NYNQRSKAAV
+1736 NFNQRSKGALV
-1746 LLYRTGNEKTAKLMI
+1746 LYRNGNEKTAKLMI
-1761 QSFKETAQK
+1761 QSFKECAQK

-1883 SEMRQLTVNNPTNHL
+1883 QDMRQLTVNNPTNHL

-1929 EKIDDKGKKLVPVGT
+1929 ETVTDKGKVLVPAEKRT
-1944 ALRQAQGP
+1944 
-1952 AGAAD
+1952 
-1957 VEPVETPLKVGDKLT
+1957 LKVGDKLT

-1977 TNQQD
+1977 TSQQD

-2028 LHKGTHQLE
+2028 LPKGTHQLE

-2063 SAYSDGMKVK
+2063 SAYSDGMRVR

>member
-1 MDYESLIGSV
+1 
-11 SHNDSTIKQLN
+11 
-22 NQRFNNMKHLGII
+22 MKRTTII
-35 IATIA
+35 IATVA

-46 LAFASPSK
+46 FAFATPDK
-54 TPDNPQTPKNN
+54 NPDNPKTPKNN

-83 SAEKELDAIEKQATK
+83 SAEKELDAIEKQAAK
-98 DKNQIQLLK
+98 DKNQVQLLK

-131 IETKV
+131 AESKV
-136 GQLDEVCDAL
+136 GQLDEVCNAL

-152 AAYANYLSGNEWRIS
+152 KAYTEYLEADEWIIS
-167 ENLPIDGADLSKV
+167 ENLPIDGDLSKV

-189 FKTRINQHYAEAL
+189 FRTRINQHYAEAL

-212 TEDFMVLYEN
+212 TEDFMALYEN
-222 TNNNKEYIE
+222 KDNNEKYIE
-231 YEATL
+231 YEASM

-244 AKHYQEEA
+244 ANYYQEQA
-252 DANDAEGDTEKW
+252 DADDVEGDTEAW

-269 DFVKVDLGDFD
+269 DFVKVDLGNYD

-285 CLKIYQELITYN
+285 CLKIFQDLMAYN
-297 LKNENEDVL
+297 LKNKNEDVL

-313 LEFVNN
+313 FEFVN
-319 TLGILLHYTQYQAAM
+319 GILDKDDKYQAAM
-334 EDLKAQHKD
+334 EALKAQHAD
-343 NPLST
+343 NPLSA
-348 EITFSIAQNMVGQLE
+348 EITSLIARNMIDQQDSH
-363 NNSEDST
+363 SEDST
-370 YFDNYKKAKAMCEE
+370 YFDNYKKAKALCEE
-384 AIAKFPKSK
+384 AIAKFPKSS
-393 GAKNCE
+393 GAKNCQ

-406 EPQIDITLNK
+406 APQIDMSLNS

-423 IPAVLEYKNTTAPY
+423 IPAVLEYRNTTAPY
-437 YRIVKVS
+437 YRIVKVE
-444 EKELSKLNNMQKE
+444 EKELDKLKGMQKE
-457 DLLKELDKKLPVAE
+457 DLLQELNKKMSVVE
-471 QELTLAAE
+471 QELSLPAE
-479 TDYRSHSTLIALPA
+479 TDYRQHSTLIALPA
-493 LEEGIYY
+493 LENGIYY
-500 LTATTKQG
+500 LTATTKRD
-508 IKSEN
+508 IKSED

-522 SNLGYIADQKD
+522 SNLAYITDRKD
-533 EKMTVV
+533 DMMTVV

-552 TVELFRREWDY
+552 TVEVFRREWDY
-563 KAREH
+563 KTREY
-568 KTIILTT
+568 KTIIIEKP
-575 LKSDKNGRVVLDGKV
+575 KSDRNGMVKLTKK
-590 GTYNSFGINLRK
+590 TENSFNINLRK
-602 GDDNLLSG
+602 GDDNLLST
-610 NQFRL
+610 NHFRL
-615 DERYRNNNEIYETK
+615 YQPYKNNNETYSTT

-637 RPGQTVYFQGITTRR
+637 RPGQTVYFQGIVVRKEGDD
-652 QGEDLSLVNNYSE
+652 QSLVNGYNES
-665 KVSFRDANWQE
+665 VSFRDANWQE
-676 ITSANF
+676 ISSAKF
-682 TTDEYGSFS
+682 TTDEYGAFS

-706 LNANRGSVTIRVEE
+706 LNANRGSTTIRVEE

-727 VNFERPKE
+727 VNFEQPKE

-755 GLDDVEYTYRVIR
+755 GLDDVEYSYRVIR
-768 KTSFPWRCWWWYP
+768 KTSFPWRCWWWYYP
-781 YVEDEQIT
+781 SVEDEQIT
-789 HGKARTDENGKF
+789 YGKARTDESGKF
-801 AVTFNLKPSKTIAP
+801 AVTFNLKPSLSIAP
-815 EKQPMFTYEIEVTAT
+815 EKQPVFTYEIEVTAT
-830 SKQGETHADTYS
+830 SKQGETHSDTYS

-848 EIAISTD
+848 EISISTN
-855 LPRTIEKS
+855 LPGMIEQS
-863 DIGKYQIT
+863 EMGKYEISVQ
-871 VSNLSWQPAKS
+871 NMSWQPAKS

-891 KDAAKINYFEANHF
+891 EDVAKINYFEAMGRSV
-905 FKSYDFDRDV
+905 KL
-915 QAIDRQILTDEELA
+915 DRQVLSDLQL
-929 RLFPA
+929 RMLFPEY
-934 WSFYDKQSKTLVDE
+934 SFYDNPSKTLVNE

-988 TVFENDS
+988 TVFENGS

-1000 TTMEWAHQD
+1000 TTMDWQQID
-1009 KSTAKPGEEIQL
+1009 KRSATPGDEIRFSL
-1021 SIGTSAKDV
+1021 GSSAKDV
-1030 DVWVQLLH
+1030 KMWVQLVH
-1038 GDEIRMDKKINVS
+1038 GNEIRLEKWITLN
-1051 NGVQTLSYK
+1051 NEIQTFTYK
-1060 VTEGDRGG
+1060 VTEQDRGG
-1068 LCWRYA
+1068 LDLKTA
-1074 FVKENSYNTD
+1074 FVKENVYVINYED
-1084 RLSVSVPFDNYDLN
+1084 IYIPFDNYDLN
-1098 VKLATM
+1098 VKLATV

-1141 DEFERNHWWF
+1141 DEFARNRWYF
-1151 SMSPSGVSG
+1151 NLTPLGVI
-1160 RSFGTDGHG
+1160 SFPFGSDGHG
-1169 FTSSNTGL
+1169 FISSNTALG
-1177 EYFYFAELFNF
+1177 YFYFAELFNF

-1202 FGARRYRK
+1202 FGMRRYRK

-1216 DYVEESVP
+1216 DVVEEYAAPMEVGAALQKNSV
-1224 MMAGAVLEKSSNSVD
+1224 ADGAVVESAEAEEMVEIKKQEGVYLYETGGQNEK
-1239 YEIPLVAQ
+1239 P
-1247 NAADEESIEIFRRVV
+1247 EEPV
-1262 FDESDD
+1262 
-1268 NREAS
+1268 
-1273 KEPTEPTLRENFNET
+1273 EPTLRENFNET

-1295 RTNADGSATFSFT
+1295 RTNNDGSATFSFT

-1319 LLAYTKDRKTGSKD
+1319 LLAYSKDRKTGKNE

-1368 DEPVTP
+1368 DEAVTP

-1379 IFDAATMQPVNLIVN
+1379 IFDAGSMQPVNILASNALI
-1394 AGPSTGSGASTTQ
+1394 P
-1407 METIQ
+1407 MEQIM

-1423 KGQYDLELL
+1423 KAQYGLELL

-1467 VKAETEQVF
+1467 VKAETEQTF

-1509 PYLANVSTDRA
+1509 PYLANISTDRA

-1532 SSYIADNIPNLLAY
+1532 SSYIADNIPNFLNY

-1579 LEAKSETEQRSRIAN
+1579 LEAKSETEQRSRIAT
-1594 LFEINTL
+1594 LFEVNTL

-1607 ALQLISQKQKY
+1607 ALQLIQQKQKY

-1631 PYITTYIL
+1631 AYITTYIL
-1639 TGFGKLQKMGAW
+1639 SGMGKLQKMGAW
-1651 SSLSQADQ
+1651 SSLSKSDQ
-1659 NTAQSICDK
+1659 NTAQSICNK
-1668 AVRFLEYEVAET
+1668 AVRYLEYDVAET
-1680 YRNMKRYSKGKDW
+1680 YRYMKKYSKGKDW

-1715 KDFATAKKYYLGSLD
+1715 KDFATAKKYYLNSLD

-1736 NYNQRSKAAV
+1736 NFNQRSKGALV
-1746 LLYRTGNEKTAKLMI
+1746 LYRNGNEKTAKLMI
-1761 QSFKETAQK
+1761 QSFKECAQK

-1794 IMAAFAEIDQNQEMI
+1794 IMAAFAEIDQDNEMI
-1809 DELRVWLLTQK
+1809 DQLRVWLLTQK
-1820 QTNKWENSASTA
+1820 QTNSWENSASTA

-1841 GSDWFEEGKEVTL
+1841 GSDWFAEGKEVTL

-1861 STEGGVAGTGFI
+1861 NTEGGVAGTGFI

-1883 SEMRQLTVNNPTNHL
+1883 QEMQQLTVNNPTKHL

-1908 VPIDEVKSDESGF
+1908 VPLDEVKSDEAGF

-1929 EKIDDKGKKLVPVGT
+1929 ETVTDKGKKLVPVGT
-1944 ALRQAQGP
+1944 AFRQAQRP
-1952 AGAAD
+1952 E
-1957 VEPVETPLKVGDKLT
+1957 VPEPVEGPTLKVGDKVT

-1977 TNQQD
+1977 TSQQD
-1982 MSFVFVKDLRAAGFE
+1982 MSYVFVKDLRAAGFE

-2002 SRYEYN
+2002 SHYEYN

-2014 QSNTDTDMEFFIEF
+2014 QTNTDTDMEFFIER
-2028 LHKGTHQLE
+2028 LPKGTHQLE

-2063 SAYSDGMKVK
+2063 SAYSDGMKVR

>member
-1 MDYESLIGSV
+1 MLFLRFSLNARI
-11 SHNDSTIKQLN
+11 
-22 NQRFNNMKHLGII
+22 MKHLGII

-40 LVAIGL
+40 LVAIGV
-46 LAFASPSK
+46 LAFAMPSK
-54 TPDNPQTPKNN
+54 NPGNPDNPKTPKNN
-65 YETMWKKVKENLE
+65 YENMWKNVKENLE

-83 SAEKELDAIEKQATK
+83 SAEKELNAIEEKALK
-98 DKNQIQLLK
+98 DKNQTQLLK
-107 TYLYRQNIFQR
+107 TWLYRQNIMLR
-118 TIEEDPDQHFIQY
+118 TVEEDPEQAFIQY
-131 IETKV
+131 LESKV
-136 GQLDEVCDAL
+136 GQLDAVHDAL

-152 AAYANYLSGNEWRIS
+152 KAYANYLDENEWNIN
-167 ENLPIDGADLSKV
+167 ENLPIDGDISKV

-189 FKTRINQHYAEAL
+189 FKTRINQHYDEAL

-222 TNNNKEYIE
+222 KNNNEEYID
-231 YEATL
+231 YEASL

-244 AKHYQEEA
+244 ANYYQDQANA
-252 DANDAEGDTEKW
+252 DDVEGETDAW

-269 DFVKVDLGDFD
+269 DFVKADLGAMD
-280 NPLIK
+280 NPLSK
-285 CLKIYQELITYN
+285 CLKIYQDLIAYN
-297 LKNENEDVL
+297 LKEKNEDVL

-313 LEFVNN
+313 FGFVNF
-319 TLGILLHYTQYQAAM
+319 ILDKDDQYQAAM
-334 EDLKAQHKD
+334 EDLKNQHKD
-343 NPLST
+343 NPLSA
-348 EITFSIAQNMVGQLE
+348 EITSLVARSLMDQYDSNR
-363 NNSEDST
+363 EDST
-370 YFDNYKKAKAMCEE
+370 CFDNYKKAKTMCEE

-393 GAKNCE
+393 GAKNCQK
-399 NLIKRIE
+399 LINRIE
-406 EPQIDITLNK
+406 EPQVDIALNS

-437 YRIVKVS
+437 YRIVKVD
-444 EKELSKLNNMQKE
+444 EKELKRLNDMRRE
-457 DLLKELDKKLPVAE
+457 DLLAALKKKAAVAE

-479 TDYRSHSTLIALPA
+479 TDYRQHSTLIALPA
-493 LEEGIYY
+493 LERGFYY
-500 LTATTKQG
+500 LTATTKKG
-508 IKSEN
+508 IDQEDKV
-513 KTLVLNFQV
+513 LVINFQV
-522 SNLGYIADQKD
+522 AGLGYITDNKD
-533 EKMTVV
+533 ETMTVMV
-539 TVDRKTGKTVEGV
+539 VDRKTGKTVEGV
-552 TVELFRREWDY
+552 TVEAFRREWDY
-563 KAREH
+563 KAREY
-568 KTIILTT
+568 KTTILATPKT
-575 LKSDKNGRVVLDGKV
+575 DRNGKV
-590 GTYNSFGINLRK
+590 EFANMGNNPFSINLRK
-602 GDDNLLSG
+602 GDDNLLSNNG
-610 NQFRL
+610 YIL
-615 DERYRNNNEIYETK
+615 SKPYRNNNETYTTK

-637 RPGQTVYFQGITTRR
+637 RPGQTVYFQGIMTRR
-652 QGEDLSLVNNYSE
+652 QGENVSLVHNYNE
-665 KVSFRDANWQE
+665 RVSFLDANWQE
-676 ITSANF
+676 IGSAKF

-706 LNANRGSVTIRVEE
+706 LNADRGSAIIRVEE

-727 VNFERPKE
+727 VKFDSPKE

-741 EVTVRGDVKAYAGF
+741 EVTVHGDVKAYTGF

-768 KTSFPWRCWWWYP
+768 KTSFPWRCWWWWYP
-781 YVEDEQIT
+781 TVEDEQIT
-789 HGKARTDENGKF
+789 YGKARTDESGKF
-801 AVTFNLKPSKTIAP
+801 AITFNLKPSKTIAP

-848 EIAISTD
+848 EIAIGTD
-855 LPRTIEKS
+855 LPREVEKS
-863 DIGKYQIT
+863 EIGKYQIT

-882 RISRKIYRY
+882 RIKRKIYRY
-891 KDAAKINYFEANHF
+891 EDAAKINYFEAMGHSE
-905 FKSYDFDRDV
+905 KL
-915 QAIDRQILTDEELA
+915 DRQMLSDAELA
-929 RLFPA
+929 RLFPEY
-934 WSFYDKQSKTLVDE
+934 SFYDKSQVPEPVEGPARLVDE
-948 AEIMVDDKAKF
+948 SEITVDDKAKF

-966 PGKYVVELTSLDDPL
+966 PGKYVVELVSLDDPL
-981 AKISEQF
+981 AKTSRQF

-995 KKLPF
+995 KKLPY

-1009 KSTAKPGEEIQL
+1009 KSSAKPGDEIQL
-1021 SIGTSAKDV
+1021 SIGSSAKDV
-1030 DVWVQLLH
+1030 DIWVQLLH
-1038 GDEIRMDKKINVS
+1038 GDEVRLDKKVNLS
-1051 NGVQTLSYK
+1051 NGVQTFTYK
-1060 VTEGDRGG
+1060 VTENDRGG
-1068 LCWRYA
+1068 LSWRYA
-1074 FVKENSYNTD
+1074 FVKENSFNYD
-1084 RLSVSVPFDNYDLN
+1084 RLSVSVPFDNYNLD
-1098 VKLATM
+1098 VKLATV

-1120 RDYKDKPLEAG
+1120 RDYKDKPLEAA

-1141 DEFERNHWWF
+1141 DEFERNYWWF
-1151 SMSPSGVSG
+1151 SMSPSGVYAN
-1160 RSFGTDGHG
+1160 SFGTDDHG
-1169 FTSSNTGL
+1169 FTSSNTGV

-1196 FDFGYG
+1196 FDFGYFYRG
-1202 FGARRYRK
+1202 SRMLGAGGYLRK
-1210 GGRVLY
+1210 NAAVMDEMVLM
-1216 DYVEESVP
+1216 EESAVP
-1224 MMAGAVLEKSSNSVD
+1224 ASMNQAAIESADAEEMVEITKQESVAPKLDKGEKK
-1239 YEIPLVAQ
+1239 
-1247 NAADEESIEIFRRVV
+1247 EEP
-1262 FDESDD
+1262 
-1268 NREAS
+1268 A
-1273 KEPTEPTLRENFNET
+1273 EPTLRENFNET

-1319 LLAYTKDRKTGSKD
+1319 LMAYTKDRKTGSKD

-1379 IFDAATMQPVNLIVN
+1379 IFDAGTMKPVNMIVSN
-1394 AGPSTGSGASTTQ
+1394 ATIP

-1423 KGQYDLELL
+1423 KGQYDLSLL
-1432 AFRFTAYAGEFSDA
+1432 AFRFTAYAGQFSDA

-1467 VKAETEQVF
+1467 VKAETEKTF

-1509 PYLANVSTDRA
+1509 PYLANISTDRA

-1532 SSYIADNIPNLLAY
+1532 SSYIADHIPNLLNY

-1579 LEAKSETEQRSRIAN
+1579 LEAKSETEQRSRIAT
-1594 LFEINTL
+1594 LFEVNTI
-1601 RGQQTR
+1601 RNQQTN
-1607 ALQLISQKQKY
+1607 ALKLIEQKQKY

-1631 PYITTYIL
+1631 PYISTYIL
-1639 TGFGKLQKMGAW
+1639 SGFGKLQKMGAW
-1651 SSLSQADQ
+1651 SSLSKADQ

-1668 AVRFLEYEVAET
+1668 AVRYLEYDVAET
-1680 YRNMKRYSKGKDW
+1680 YRYMKAHSKGKDW
-1693 PIGSTTLAELYA
+1693 PIGSSTLNELYA

-1715 KDFATAKKYYLGSLD
+1715 KDFAKAKDYYLGSLD

-1736 NYNQRSKAAV
+1736 NFNQRSKGALV
-1746 LLYRTGNEKTAKLMI
+1746 LYRNGNEKTAKLMI

-1809 DELRVWLLTQK
+1809 DQLRVWLLTQK
-1820 QTNKWENSASTA
+1820 QTTMWENSASTA

-1883 SEMRQLTVNNPTNHL
+1883 QDMRQLTVNNPTNHL

-1929 EKIDDKGKKLVPVGT
+1929 ETVTDKGKKLVPVGP

-1952 AGAAD
+1952 AD

-1977 TNQQD
+1977 TSQQD

-2028 LHKGTHQLE
+2028 LPKGTHQLE

-2063 SAYSDGMKVK
+2063 SAYSDGMRVK

>member
-1 MDYESLIGSV
+1 
-11 SHNDSTIKQLN
+11 
-22 NQRFNNMKHLGII
+22 MKYKGII
-35 IATIA
+35 IAAATLLVVGA
-40 LVAIGL
+40 LS
-46 LAFASPSK
+46 FASTNTLTKVPAA
-54 TPDNPQTPKNN
+54 PKNN
-65 YETMWKKVKENLE
+65 YEDMWKKVKENLD
-78 KDLPE
+78 KNLPE
-83 SAEKELDAIEKQATK
+83 SAEKELDAIEQQAAK
-98 DKNQIQLLK
+98 DQNDIQLLK
-107 TYLYRQNIFQR
+107 TYLYRQKIFQF

-131 IETKV
+131 AESKI
-136 GQLDEVCDAL
+136 GQLDEVCNAL

-152 AAYANYLSGNEWRIS
+152 KAYANYLDENEWRIN
-167 ENLPIDGADLSKV
+167 ENLPIDGDISKV

-189 FKTRINQHYAEAL
+189 FKTRINQHYDEAL

-212 TEDFMVLYEN
+212 TGDFMVLYEN
-222 TNNNKEYIE
+222 KENNKKYIE
-231 YEATL
+231 YEASL

-244 AKHYQEEA
+244 AKYYQEQA
-252 DANDAEGDTEKW
+252 DADDVEGETDVW

-269 DFVKVDLGDFD
+269 DFVKADLGTVD
-280 NPLIK
+280 NPLTK
-285 CLKIYQELITYN
+285 CLKIYQDLIAYN
-297 LKNENEDVL
+297 LKEKNEDVL

-319 TLGILLHYTQYQAAM
+319 TLGILLHYTQYQTAM

-343 NPLST
+343 NPLSA
-348 EITFSIAQNMVGQLE
+348 EITASIAQNLMDQYE
-363 NNSEDST
+363 NNVEDST
-370 YFDNYKKAKAMCEE
+370 LFDNYKKAKAMCEK
-384 AIAKFPKSK
+384 AIVKFPKSQ

-406 EPQIDITLNK
+406 EPQIDLTLNR

-444 EKELSKLNNMQKE
+444 EKELSKLDNMQKE
-457 DLLKELDKKLPVAE
+457 DLLKELNKKLPVAE
-471 QELTLAAE
+471 QELILAAE

-508 IKSEN
+508 IKSED

-522 SNLGYIADQKD
+522 SNLGYIVDQKD

-539 TVDRKTGKTVEGV
+539 TVDRKTGKTVEDV
-552 TVELFRREWDY
+552 TVELYRREWDY

-568 KTIILTT
+568 KTIILATM
-575 LKSDKNGRVVLDGKV
+575 KSDKNGRVVLDGKV
-590 GTYNSFGINLRK
+590 KGDNSFCINLRK
-602 GDDNLLSG
+602 GDDNLLSERY
-610 NQFRL
+610 FRL
-615 DERYRNNNEIYETK
+615 NEQYRNNNEIYETK

-637 RPGQTVYFQGITTRR
+637 RPGQTVYFQGIVTRK
-652 QGEDLSLVNNYSE
+652 QGEDLSLASNFSE
-665 KVSFRDANWQE
+665 KVSFRDDNWQE

-682 TTDEYGSFS
+682 NTDEYGSFS

-727 VNFERPKE
+727 INFEQPKE

-755 GLDDVEYTYRVIR
+755 GLDDVEYSYRVVR
-768 KTSFPWRCWWWYP
+768 KTSFPWRCWWWWYP
-781 YVEDEQIT
+781 VVDDEQIT

-801 AVTFNLKPSKTIAP
+801 AITFNLKPSKTIAP

-855 LPRTIEKS
+855 LPHTIEKS
-863 DIGKYQIT
+863 DLGKYQIT

-891 KDAAKINYFEANHF
+891 DDLAKINYFGAMQ
-905 FKSYDFDRDV
+905 YPG
-915 QAIDRQILTDEELA
+915 ALDRQLLSDEQLNK
-929 RLFPA
+929 LFPEY
-934 WSFYDKQSKTLVDE
+934 SFYDKRTKTLVDE

-959 YEGKALE
+959 LEGKILE
-966 PGKYVVELTSLDDPL
+966 SGNYVVELKSLDDPL
-981 AKISEQF
+981 AVMTEEF
-988 TVFENDS
+988 TIYENEA
-995 KKLPF
+995 KKMPY
-1000 TTMEWAHQD
+1000 TAMVWSDVD
-1009 KSTAKPGEEIQL
+1009 KSTAHPGDEIHF
-1021 SIGTSAKDV
+1021 SIGSSAKDV
-1030 DVWVQLLH
+1030 DIWVQLLH
-1038 GDEIRMDKKINVS
+1038 GDEIRMDKKITVS
-1051 NGVQTLSYK
+1051 NSVQTFTYK

-1068 LCWRYA
+1068 LNFRYVL
-1074 FVKENSYNTD
+1074 VKENAFRTWD
-1084 RLSVSVPFDNYDLN
+1084 DHISVPFDNYDLD
-1098 VKLATM
+1098 VKLSTV

-1120 RDYKDKPLEAG
+1120 RDYKDKPLEAA

-1141 DEFERNHWWF
+1141 DEFARNYWNF
-1151 SMSPSGVSG
+1151 SMSPWGP
-1160 RSFGTDGHG
+1160 RSYRFSTCVHD
-1169 FTSSNTGL
+1169 FTSSNTGID
-1177 EYFYFAELFNF
+1177 YFTFIELFNF

-1216 DYVEESVP
+1216 DVVEESAP
-1224 MMAGAVLEKSSNSVD
+1224 MMTGAVLEKSSNAVD

-1247 NAADEESIEIFRRVV
+1247 NAADEEMVEIKKQEGVYLY
-1262 FDESDD
+1262 ESGSQDQKP
-1268 NREAS
+1268 E
-1273 KEPTEPTLRENFNET
+1273 EPVEPTLRENFNET

-1295 RTNADGSATFSFT
+1295 RTNNDGSATFSFT

-1379 IFDAATMQPVNLIVN
+1379 IFDAGTMKPVDLIVMD
-1394 AGPSTGSGASTTQ
+1394 GPSTGSGSYTTQ

-1423 KGQYDLELL
+1423 KGQYDLSLL
-1432 AFRFTAYAGEFSDA
+1432 AFRFTAYAGQFSDA

-1467 VKAETEQVF
+1467 VKAETEKTF

-1509 PYLANVSTDRA
+1509 PYLANISTDRA

-1532 SSYIADNIPNLLAY
+1532 SSYIADHIPNLLNY

-1565 QDLKAIMLQETPWV
+1565 QDLKAIMLQETLWV
-1579 LEAKSETEQRSRIAN
+1579 LEAKSETEQRSRIAT
-1594 LFEINTL
+1594 LFEVNTI
-1601 RGQQTR
+1601 RNQQTN
-1607 ALQLISQKQKY
+1607 ALKLIQQKQKY

-1631 PYITTYIL
+1631 PYISTYIL
-1639 TGFGKLQKMGAW
+1639 SGFGKLQKMGAW
-1651 SSLSQADQ
+1651 SSLSKADQ

-1668 AVRFLEYEVAET
+1668 AVRYLEYEVAET
-1680 YRNMKRYSKGKDW
+1680 YRYMKAHSKGKDW
-1693 PIGSTTLAELYA
+1693 PIGSGTLNELYA
-1705 LSFFKEQNSD
+1705 LSFFDVQNSD

-1736 NYNQRSKAAV
+1736 NFNQRSMGALV
-1746 LLYRTGNEKTAKLMI
+1746 LYRNGNEKTAKLMI
-1761 QSFKETAQK
+1761 QSFKECAQK

-1794 IMAAFAEIDQNQEMI
+1794 IMAAFTEIDQDQEMI
-1809 DELRVWLLTQK
+1809 DQLRVWLLTQK

-1832 DAIYALLMR
+1832 DAICALLMR

-1861 STEGGVAGTGFI
+1861 STEGCVAGTGFI

-1883 SEMRQLTVNNPTNHL
+1883 QDMRQLTVNNPTPHL

-1908 VPIDEVKSDESGF
+1908 VPIDEVKNDESGF

-1929 EKIDDKGKKLVPVGT
+1929 ETVTDKGKKLVPVGSKVPESVE
-1944 ALRQAQGP
+1944 GP
-1952 AGAAD
+1952 
-1957 VEPVETPLKVGDKLT
+1957 TLKVGDKLT

-1977 TNQQD
+1977 TSQQD

-2028 LHKGTHQLE
+2028 LPKGTHQLE

-2063 SAYSDGMKVK
+2063 SAYSDGMRVK

>member
-1 MDYESLIGSV
+1 
-11 SHNDSTIKQLN
+11 
-22 NQRFNNMKHLGII
+22 MKHASII
-35 IATIA
+35 IATVAAAA
-40 LVAIGL
+40 LGL
-46 LAFASPSK
+46 FGFKSPTNDYK
-54 TPDNPQTPKNN
+54 D
-65 YETMWKKVKENLE
+65 MWKKVKENLE
-78 KDLPE
+78 KNLPE

-98 DKNQIQLLK
+98 DKNQTQLLK
-107 TYLYRQNIFQR
+107 TYLYRQNIMQF
-118 TIEEDPDQHFIQY
+118 TVEDDVQQAFIQY
-131 IETKV
+131 LETKV
-136 GQLDEVCDAL
+136 GQLDAVHDAL

-152 AAYANYLSGNEWRIS
+152 KAYADYLSQNDWRIS
-167 ENLPIDGADLSKV
+167 ENLPIEGGELSKV

-189 FKTRINQHYAEAL
+189 FKTRINQHYDEAL

-212 TEDFMVLYEN
+212 TEDFLVLFDN
-222 TNNNKEYIE
+222 LSKEATEHIE
-231 YEATL
+231 YEASL

-244 AKHYQEEA
+244 ANYYQGEA
-252 DANDAEGDTEKW
+252 NADQAEGDTEKW

-269 DFVKVDLGDFD
+269 EFVKADLGTSD

-285 CLKIYQELITYN
+285 CLKIYQELIGFN
-297 LKNENEDVL
+297 LKNNNEDVL

-313 LEFVNN
+313 FGFVNSI
-319 TLGILLHYTQYQAAM
+319 LGKDEQYQAAI
-334 EDLKAQHKD
+334 ENLKAQHEN
-343 NPLST
+343 NPLSA
-348 EITFSIAQNMVGQLE
+348 EITSLIARNLMNQYE
-363 NNSEDST
+363 NNRSDST
-370 YFDNYKKAKAMCEE
+370 YFDNYKKAKTMCEA

-393 GAKNCE
+393 GAKNCQ
-399 NLIKRIE
+399 NLIKSIE
-406 EPQIDITLNK
+406 EPQIDISLNS

-423 IPAVLEYKNTTAPY
+423 IPAVLEYRNVTAPY

-444 EKELSKLNNMQKE
+444 EKELKRLRDTRDKE
-457 DLLKELDKKLPVAE
+457 ELLKELNKMPAVAE
-471 QELTLAAE
+471 KELNLPAE
-479 TDYRSHSTLIALPA
+479 TDYREHSTLMALPA
-493 LEEGIYY
+493 LDKGIYY
-500 LTATTKQG
+500 LVASTEKGTKD
-508 IKSEN
+508 KD
-513 KTLVLNFQV
+513 KTLTLTFQV
-522 SNLGYIADQKD
+522 SGLGYITDQND
-533 EKMTVV
+533 DKMTVTV
-539 TVDRKTGKTVEGV
+539 VDRKTGKTVEGV
-552 TVELFRREWDY
+552 TVEVWRSEWDY
-563 KAREH
+563 KAREY
-568 KTIILTT
+568 KTIIIETPKTDRYGIVKLSK
-575 LKSDKNGRVVLDGKV
+575 KSD
-590 GTYNSFGINLRK
+590 NSFNINLRK
-602 GDDNLLSG
+602 GDDNLLS
-610 NQFRL
+610 NNSYYLNVRYKNT
-615 DERYRNNNEIYETK
+615 DERYETK

-637 RPGQTVYFQGITTRR
+637 RPGQTVYFQGIVTRR
-652 QGEDLSLVNNYSE
+652 QGENLSLVNGYSE
-665 KVSFRDANWQE
+665 NVSFRDANWQE
-676 ITSANF
+676 ISSAKL

-691 GSFVIPTDRLNGVFH
+691 GSFIIPTDRLNGVFH
-706 LNANRGSVTIRVEE
+706 LNANRGSTTIRVEE

-727 VNFERPKE
+727 VKFESPKE

-755 GLDDVEYTYRVIR
+755 GLDDVEYSYRVVR
-768 KTSFPWRCWWWYP
+768 KTSFPWRCWWWWYP
-781 YVEDEQIT
+781 TVEDEQIT
-789 HGKARTDENGKF
+789 FGKGRTDESGKF
-801 AVTFNLKPSKTIAP
+801 AVTFNLKPSLSIAP

-855 LPRTIEKS
+855 LPSEVEKS
-863 DIGKYQIT
+863 EMGKYQIT

-882 RISRKIYRY
+882 RIARKIYRIENS
-891 KDAAKINYFEANHF
+891 KKINYF
-905 FKSYDFDRDV
+905 KTMGRRGTL
-915 QAIDRQILTDEELA
+915 DRQLLSDEELA
-929 RLFPA
+929 RLFPEY
-934 WSFYDKQSKTLVDE
+934 SFYDKQNKTLVDD
-948 AEIMVDDKAKF
+948 ATISVDDKAKF

-966 PGKYVVELTSLDDPL
+966 PGKYIVELKSLDDPL
-981 AKISEQF
+981 AMTSQQF
-988 TVFENDS
+988 TVFENGS

-1000 TTMEWAHQD
+1000 TTMEWNHLD
-1009 KSTAKPGEEIQL
+1009 KSTAHPGDEIQL
-1021 SIGTSAKDV
+1021 SLGTSAKAV
-1030 DVWVQLLH
+1030 EVWVQLLH
-1038 GDEIRMDKKINVS
+1038 GDEVRLDKKITLS
-1051 NGVQTLSYK
+1051 DEVQTLSYK
-1060 VTEGDRGG
+1060 VTENDRGG
-1068 LCWRYA
+1068 LAWRYA
-1074 FVKENSYNTD
+1074 FVKENSLHTN
-1084 RLSVSVPFDNYDLN
+1084 RMGVSVPFDNYNLD
-1098 VKLATM
+1098 VKLATV

-1120 RDYKDKPLEAG
+1120 RDYKDKPLEAA

-1141 DEFERNHWWF
+1141 DEFERNYWWF
-1151 SMSPSGVSG
+1151 NMSPSGVYGS
-1160 RSFGTDGHG
+1160 SFGTDGHS
-1169 FTSSNTGL
+1169 FTSSRTAIGYL
-1177 EYFYFAELFNF
+1177 YFAELFNF

-1202 FGARRYRK
+1202 YRYGINRMRMAK
-1210 GGRVLY
+1210 GGRVMY
-1216 DYVEESVP
+1216 DMVEEVAMP
-1224 MMAGAVLEKSSNSVD
+1224 MAMPEAAMARNVAVET
-1239 YEIPLVAQ
+1239 
-1247 NAADEESIEIFRRVV
+1247 ADEEMVEITKQE
-1262 FDESDD
+1262 ESYGLGDQGTKP
-1268 NREAS
+1268 EE
-1273 KEPTEPTLRENFNET
+1273 KVETEPTLRENFNET

-1295 RTNADGSATFSFT
+1295 RTNKDGSATFSFT

-1368 DEPVTP
+1368 DEPVAP

-1379 IFDAATMQPVNLIVN
+1379 IFDAGTMQPVNLLVSDATI
-1394 AGPSTGSGASTTQ
+1394 P

-1423 KGQYDLELL
+1423 KGQYDLGLL
-1432 AFRFTAYAGEFSDA
+1432 AFRFTAYAGAFSDA

-1532 SSYIADNIPNLLAY
+1532 SSYIADHIPNLLAY

-1594 LFEINTL
+1594 LFEINNL

-1607 ALQLISQKQKY
+1607 ALQLIEQKQKY
-1618 NGGWPWMDGMPES
+1618 NGGWSWMDGMPES
-1631 PYITTYIL
+1631 PYISTYIL
-1639 TGFGKLQKMGAW
+1639 AGFGKLQKMGAW

-1659 NTAQSICDK
+1659 NTAQRICDK
-1668 AVRFLEYEVAET
+1668 AVRYLEYEVAET
-1680 YRNMKRYSKGKDW
+1680 YREMKRLSKGKDW
-1693 PIGSTTLAELYA
+1693 PIGSGTLNELYA

-1715 KDFATAKKYYLGSLD
+1715 KDFATAKKYYLKSLD
-1730 KEWTSF
+1730 ETWTSF
-1736 NYNQRSKAAV
+1736 NFNMRSKGALV
-1746 LLYRTGNEKTAKLMI
+1746 LHRMGNEKTAKLII

-1794 IMAAFAEIDQNQEMI
+1794 IMAAFAEIDKDEEMI
-1809 DELRVWLLTQK
+1809 DQLRVWLLTQK
-1820 QTNKWENSASTA
+1820 QTNSWENSASTA
-1832 DAIYALLMR
+1832 DACYALLMR
-1841 GSDWFEEGKEVTL
+1841 GSDWFAEGKEVTL
-1854 RFGNTPI
+1854 RFGDTPI
-1861 STEGGVAGTGFI
+1861 NTEGGVAGTGFI
-1873 QRRWNANEVT
+1873 QRRWNADEVT

-1908 VPIDEVKSDESGF
+1908 VPIDEVKQSEAGF

-1929 EKIDDKGKKLVPVGT
+1929 ETVDEKGKKLVPVT
-1944 ALRQAQGP
+1944 NQA
-1952 AGAAD
+1952 
-1957 VEPVETPLKVGDKLT
+1957 LKVGDKLT

-1977 TNQQD
+1977 TNEQD
-1982 MSFVFVKDLRAAGFE
+1982 MSYVFVKDLRAAGFE

-2002 SRYEYN
+2002 SHYEYN

-2014 QSNTDTDMEFFIEF
+2014 QSNTDTDMEFFIER
-2028 LHKGTHQLE
+2028 LPKGTHQLE

-2046 YLNNGYALI
+2046 HLNNGYALI

-2063 SAYSDGMKVK
+2063 SAYSDGMRVK
-2073 VGE
+2073 VGK

>member
-1 MDYESLIGSV
+1 
-11 SHNDSTIKQLN
+11 
-22 NQRFNNMKHLGII
+22 MKHTGII
-35 IATIA
+35 IAAIA
-40 LVAIGL
+40 LLAIGL
-46 LAFASPSK
+46 FSFATPNK
-54 TPDNPQTPKNN
+54 TPDNPKTPKNN
-65 YETMWKKVKENLE
+65 YETMWKTVKENLE

-83 SAEKELDAIEKQATK
+83 SAEKELNAIEQRALK
-98 DKNQIQLLK
+98 DKNDIQLLK
-107 TYLYRQNIFQR
+107 TYLYRQNIFQI
-118 TIEEDPDQHFIQY
+118 TIEEDPAQHFIQY
-131 IETKV
+131 AESKV
-136 GQLDEVCDAL
+136 GKLNEVCDAL

-152 AAYANYLSGNEWRIS
+152 KAYANYLASNEWRIN
-167 ENLPIDGADLSKV
+167 ENLPIDGDLSKV

-189 FKTRINQHYAEAL
+189 FRTRINQYYAEAL

-212 TEDFMVLYEN
+212 TEDFMVLYE
-222 TNNNKEYIE
+222 TKDNNDKYIE
-231 YEATL
+231 YEASL

-244 AKHYQEEA
+244 ANYYQEQA
-252 DANDAEGDTEKW
+252 DADDVEGDTDAW
-264 WLPAK
+264 WLSAM
-269 DFVKVDLGDFD
+269 DFVKADLGNSD
-280 NPLIK
+280 NPLNK
-285 CLKIYQELITYN
+285 CLKIYQDLIAYN
-297 LKNENEDVL
+297 LKNKNEDVL

-313 LEFVNN
+313 FEFVN
-319 TLGILLHYTQYQAAM
+319 GILQKDAQYQVAM

-348 EITFSIAQNMVGQLE
+348 EITSLIARNMVSQYE
-363 NNSEDST
+363 NNNNDSA
-370 YFDNYKKAKAMCEE
+370 YFDNYKKAKVMCEE
-384 AIAKFPKSK
+384 AIAQFPKSN
-393 GAKNCE
+393 GAKNCQ
-399 NLIKRIE
+399 NLIKHIE
-406 EPQIDITLNK
+406 EPQINLSLNQ

-423 IPAVLEYKNTTAPY
+423 IPAVLEYRNTIAPY

-444 EKELSKLNNMQKE
+444 EKELKKLNDMRKE
-457 DLLKELDKKLPVAE
+457 DLLMELNKMQTVVEKELRMP
-471 QELTLAAE
+471 AE
-479 TDYRSHSTLIALPA
+479 TDYRQHSTLIALPA
-493 LEEGIYY
+493 LERGIYF
-500 LTATTKQG
+500 LTATTEKG
-508 IKSEN
+508 IKN
-513 KTLVLNFQV
+513 KDKTLILNFQV
-522 SNLGYIADQKD
+522 SNLGFISDQAG
-533 EKMTVV
+533 ERMTVV
-539 TVDRKTGKTVEGV
+539 TVDRKTGKNVEGV
-552 TVELFRREWDY
+552 TVELYRREWDY
-563 KAREH
+563 KAREN
-568 KTIILTT
+568 KIVIMATV
-575 LKSDKNGRVVLDGKV
+575 KSDKNGKAVIDGKV
-590 GTYNSFGINLRK
+590 DTYNSFSINLRK
-602 GDDNLLSG
+602 GDDNLLSDKYFHL
-610 NQFRL
+610 N
-615 DERYRNNNEIYETK
+615 EKYRNTNENISTK

-637 RPGQTVYFQGITTRR
+637 RPGQTVYFQGIVTHRL
-652 QGEDLSLVNNYSE
+652 GEDLSLVNDYAEN
-665 KVSFRDANWQE
+665 VSFRDANWQE
-676 ITSANF
+676 INSAKF

-691 GSFVIPTDRLNGVFH
+691 GSFVIPTDRMNGVFH
-706 LNANRGSVTIRVEE
+706 LNAKQGSTTIRVEE

-741 EVTVRGDVKAYAGF
+741 EVTVHGDVKAYAGF
-755 GLDDVEYTYRVIR
+755 GLDDVEYNYRVIR
-768 KTSFPWRCWWWYP
+768 KTTFPWRCWWWWYP
-781 YVEDEQIT
+781 TVEDEQIT
-789 HGKARTDENGKF
+789 YGKARTDEEGKF
-801 AVTFNLKPSKTIAP
+801 AITFNLKPSLSIAP
-815 EKQPMFTYEIEVTAT
+815 EKQPVFTYEIEVTAT
-830 SKQGETHADTYS
+830 SKQGETHSDTYS

-848 EIAISTD
+848 EIAINTD
-855 LPRTIEKS
+855 LPSEVEKS
-863 DIGKYQIT
+863 EIGKYQIS

-882 RISRKIYRY
+882 RISRKIYRNE
-891 KDAAKINYFEANHF
+891 DVTKINYFEAMGH
-905 FKSYDFDRDV
+905 KEEL
-915 QAIDRQILTDEELA
+915 DRQVLSDEELES
-929 RLFPA
+929 LFPEY
-934 WSFYDKQSKTLVDE
+934 SFYDKQAGPSTLRQAQGSGTLVDK
-948 AEIMVDDKAKF
+948 AEIIVDDKAKF

-981 AKISEQF
+981 AKISQQF
-988 TVFENDS
+988 TVFENSS

-1009 KSTAKPGEEIQL
+1009 KSNAHPGDEIQL
-1021 SIGTSAKDV
+1021 SLGSAAKDV
-1030 DVWVQLLH
+1030 DIRVQLLH
-1038 GDEIRMDKKINVS
+1038 GDEIRMDKKITIS

-1060 VTEGDRGG
+1060 VTENDRGG
-1068 LCWRYA
+1068 LVWRYA
-1074 FVKENSYNTD
+1074 FVKENSFNTD
-1084 RLSVSVPFDNYDLN
+1084 HLSVSVPFDNYNLD

-1120 RDYKDKPLEAG
+1120 RDYKDKPLEAA
-1131 LLAGMYDASL
+1131 LLAGMYDVSL
-1141 DEFERNHWWF
+1141 DEFARNYWWF
-1151 SMSPSGVSG
+1151 DMSPSGV
-1160 RSFGTDGHG
+1160 RSYDFHTDGHG
-1169 FTSSNTGL
+1169 FISSNTGL

-1202 FGARRYRK
+1202 YRGRRYSK

-1216 DYVEESVP
+1216 DEVVECAAP
-1224 MMAGAVLEKSSNSVD
+1224 MEMRAAVAKNSAADGAVEMA
-1239 YEIPLVAQ
+1239 EAEEEG
-1247 NAADEESIEIFRRVV
+1247 NAVDEEVSASGKTE
-1262 FDESDD
+1262 E
-1268 NREAS
+1268 S
-1273 KEPTEPTLRENFNET
+1273 KEPADPTLRENFNET

-1295 RTNADGSATFSFT
+1295 RTNKDGSATFSFT

-1319 LLAYTKDRKTGSKD
+1319 LLAYTKDRKTGKNE

-1368 DEPVTP
+1368 DEAVTP

-1379 IFDAATMQPVNLIVN
+1379 IFDAATMKPVNIL
-1394 AGPSTGSGASTTQ
+1394 ASSATIP
-1407 METIQ
+1407 METIL

-1423 KGQYDLELL
+1423 KAQYDLELL
-1432 AFRFTAYAGEFSDA
+1432 AFRFTAYAGQFSDA

-1481 ANPDSHERDY
+1481 ANPESHERDY
-1491 SLTLNF
+1491 GLTLNF

-1509 PYLANVSTDRA
+1509 PYLANVKADRA

-1532 SSYIADNIPNLLAY
+1532 SSYIADNIPNLLNY
-1546 IKKWQIETPDA
+1546 IKKWKIETPDA

-1579 LEAKSETEQRSRIAN
+1579 LEAKSETEQRNRLAA
-1594 LFEINTL
+1594 LFEVNTL
-1601 RGQQTR
+1601 RNQQTN
-1607 ALQLISQKQKY
+1607 ALKLIQQKQKY

-1631 PYITTYIL
+1631 PYISTYIL
-1639 TGFGKLQKMGAW
+1639 SGFGKLQKMGAW
-1651 SSLSQADQ
+1651 SSLSKADQ
-1659 NTAQSICDK
+1659 NTAQNICDK
-1668 AVRFLEYEVAET
+1668 AVRFLEYDVAET
-1680 YRNMKRYSKGKDW
+1680 YREMKRLSKGKDW
-1693 PIGSTTLAELYA
+1693 PIGSGTLNELYA

-1715 KDFATAKKYYLGSLD
+1715 KDFAKAKDYYLKSLD

-1736 NYNQRSKAAV
+1736 NFNQRSKGALV
-1746 LLYRTGNEKTAKLMI
+1746 LYRNGNEKTAKLMI
-1761 QSFKETAQK
+1761 QSFKECAQK

-1794 IMAAFAEIDQNQEMI
+1794 IMAAFAEIDKSQEML
-1809 DELRVWLLTQK
+1809 DQLRVWLLTQK

-1832 DAIYALLMR
+1832 DALYALLMR
-1841 GSDWFEEGKEVTL
+1841 GNDWFEEGKEVTL

-1861 STEGGVAGTGFI
+1861 NTEGGVAGTGFI

-1883 SEMRQLTVNNPTNHL
+1883 SEMRQLTVNNPTPHL

-1929 EKIDDKGKKLVPVGT
+1929 ETVTDKGKKLVPVGS

-1952 AGAAD
+1952 KA
-1957 VEPVETPLKVGDKLT
+1957 VEPVETPLKVGDKVT

-1977 TNQQD
+1977 TSQQD

-2002 SRYEYN
+2002 SHYEYN

-2014 QSNTDTDMEFFIEF
+2014 QSNTDTDMEFFIEK
-2028 LHKGTHQLE
+2028 LPKGTHQLE

-2063 SAYSDGMKVK
+2063 SAYSDGMRVK
-2073 VGE
+2073 VGK